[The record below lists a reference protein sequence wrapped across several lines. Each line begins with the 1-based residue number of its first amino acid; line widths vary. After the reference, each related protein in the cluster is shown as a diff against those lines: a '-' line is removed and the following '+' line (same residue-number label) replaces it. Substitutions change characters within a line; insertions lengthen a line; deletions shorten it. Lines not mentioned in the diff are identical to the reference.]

1 MIFGFD
7 PSDDFDKSSGVTET
21 LKNSFSMYNAWAG
34 RRIRVSD
41 WSNYFSDRKRL
52 KGVDSSHIV
61 TPKENDILKKYF
73 DGQNALSKLTEGTE
87 EYTQKSQEL
96 EKSLLGTS
104 DKVKKLAEEG
114 SLAGVKVSKFA
125 DTFDKTSKSLSGF
138 SKIASAAA
146 NIFTTF
152 LISEGINL
160 IIKGVQTLEEKNEK
174 LVQSAQEVS
183 DAYKDAQSSYS
194 SNIKTLDSVA
204 EEYNKLVKGVDSDG
218 NNISLTS
225 DEYERFQSVMEQI
238 INVSPDIVSSY
249 DAQGNAVLDYK
260 NALQQAREEQEKL
273 NQESIDK
280 YINSGSD
287 VFAGAKASV
296 AKDAVWSSANG
307 NSSIGSWLGNLQDSL
322 YNALPKGVA
331 DKLGL
336 TTSSD
341 ILSGGINLDAFG
353 NVLRTSG
360 DLGDGKR
367 GAAIVDIYNKYLDG
381 KGFVEQVEAVNTYYD
396 EIIKTLKD
404 SGGYKDEGAL
414 DAVKEKLDS
423 FKNLSETIDAANSDI
438 EDYLK
443 VYLSQSDTYKSL
455 PTKYLEV
462 FNNNLENV
470 VDVNES
476 EQWNKDAAD
485 KYTKDFKA
493 AIDGEYGFVTD
504 LNGYIQDASKG
515 KIASGDVERY
525 NLQVKKLKEKLD
537 NEKNFSSEA
546 ANAISEYY
554 SKQLSNISVID
565 TDKMYR
571 QFFNSSGYVI
581 KNGDAFKN
589 IFAGEQKR
597 NASPIEYAASLGK
610 SKPPTPK
617 PVLTTEATHDKNEF
631 DKWYDKLSSEKKELV
646 MSLYLNTDDAYE
658 NIDKLD
664 DKLNEFIDS
673 TGKLTDAGEIMT
685 NRLKSDIEL
694 LTEGFSSANDAATNF
709 KKSLED
715 IQGGNDYD
723 SSFNSYKD
731 ALDAIS
737 NTQKN
742 GTYGSKEFQLASD
755 YIFGEGWDDEKSW
768 DEKIKFVENKMSTIT
783 KLFGTYTDS
792 KGNESKTY
800 GYGFLEELYKLQQN
814 GAFKDIDG
822 FVTEISKK
830 SNGGFDFNIDPSE
843 ISVIAK
849 KMGITEDAAWSCLNA
864 LKEISDVDVFDNDS
878 FDRLLNSLNKTK
890 GYENIISKTI
900 GDDGNIKGIILDM
913 DKLNSWAKA
922 NNVELDE
929 MQDEIDYFK
938 KNGGLTLD
946 FTTDADSVFKS
957 LKALQTA
964 YGGIMEQSKDAKGN
978 NLNIVNIDN
987 LGETLKNLGKTDDE
1001 IYNIINGLKTIKEN
1015 NPELNLNLKTKNK
1028 GGVDGYLKGL
1038 NTSNKTTQQQLEDT
1052 KAKAQQLDQVTL
1064 VDIQN
1069 SFDALNGKVN
1079 TVKGSLSRV
1088 NDILKEI
1095 QDRKDLNITVST
1107 KTSTEDSDSKD
1118 TKGSGKRT
1126 KGHKG
1131 HKKKKKKAS
1140 VRGTAFSKGKWG
1152 AKTSESSLIGEVEP
1166 EIWVHSDTGDWELV
1180 DNPKFGN
1187 VRKGDI
1193 IFNGSQTKD
1202 LLESGDTPKFG
1213 KAYSVGKGSKK
1224 KNYNG
1229 SVDPRNNGNTGGS
1242 DKSKTKDKTKSKS
1255 TDKKKTALEK
1265 FQDWIDKFF
1274 DWIEVRLDRLKT
1286 RAEQFQKKAELKV
1299 NNQNYGTYNT
1309 SKHSAST
1316 GAYKQYYNA
1325 MNVTGTLINEN
1336 NRGAKRYT
1344 KQANS
1349 VLNKAKKDKLIN
1361 SKQLATIKKR
1371 VANGTIDISK
1381 YGEKMRGVIEEY
1393 KNWYDKSLE
1402 CQNNV
1407 LEFTDQYTEYAEA
1420 MYNLPIKKAEAKLD
1434 KLQNKQDI
1442 AEAKYDVMIGAANK
1456 NNVLST
1462 KTSYAKSQRDIYV
1475 KEATETT
1482 KNLND
1487 AKSRI
1492 NGRKKGALS
1501 GLSSKDKDKIINAAK
1516 NGQEIDWSQ
1525 FKKLSNKGKKAIIEY
1540 NEALKANEQAT
1551 TDASKAEYEYTKTV
1565 RQNAKEIFDNIV
1577 TDYERSQSEI
1587 SYQNNLLS
1595 EKISQLENKGYVIS
1609 QAFYERQAQLNRET
1623 QASLESEITSLL
1635 AQQATV
1641 EAGTDEWWEMQSTI
1655 NDTAEAIEKCKSTTE
1670 ELAKAIRDL
1679 NDEKFDYF
1687 QDLISDLSDE
1697 NDFLIE
1703 TLSLSDLYDDN
1714 GNVTNEGIA
1723 TYGLRVANLKIK
1735 QQQAA
1740 EYGRYAKQALSEY
1753 RADTNNKEALERYRK
1768 YIQLQRESLQACK
1781 DEKEAVKS
1789 LVEDGINKQLD
1800 ALQKLIDKRKDA
1812 LQSEKDL
1819 YDYQKNIK
1827 SQVKELTSLE
1837 KQLSAYTGDNS
1848 EETKAKLQQLRVS
1861 FESAKEDLQD
1871 TEYDKYISDQE
1882 SMLDDLYDRY
1892 EEVLNARLDDIDRL
1906 IDSVSKEVNNNATT
1920 ISNCINTTSNKIG
1933 YPLQD
1938 NNQYIIQNAGNI
1950 NNIVDVLNSIKSTVE
1965 GIYNG
1970 NSPTSLTSP
1979 GTTRVTA
1986 GGNVINI
1993 SPNGV
1998 SGVQQWSSEN
2008 SQGDGKI
2015 NVGDVV
2021 SFVSENGKRHY
2032 YDDSKGN
2039 GRKEITNANSSEFVV
2054 KRINSGAKYPYYLE
2068 NKNGKKLGWVN
2079 KSQIQGYAIGS
2090 QGIKEDEFAW
2100 TQEDGSEIIIRK
2112 SDGAMLTPLGRGDMI
2127 FDKDASKN
2135 LWDLAHNK
2143 ISIGN
2148 SRPNSIRNISRIGGN
2163 TQNDIKLDI
2172 TLPNVKNYE
2181 EFKRDLTND
2190 KQFEKVLQA
2199 MTIDRLNGAN
2209 SFGKYKY

>member
-34 RRIRVSD
+34 QKIRVSD
-41 WSNYFSDRKRL
+41 WSDYFKDRKEF
-52 KGVDSSHIV
+52 KGIDSSHIV
-61 TPKENDILKKYF
+61 TPAEKTKLDEYF
-73 DGQNALSKLTEGTE
+73 DGQEALSKLTEGTE

-104 DKVKKLAEEG
+104 EKVKKLAEEG
-114 SLAGVKVSKFA
+114 SSADIKVSKFA

-138 SKIASAAA
+138 SKLASAAA

-194 SNIKTLDSVA
+194 SNTKTLDSVA

-225 DEYERFQSVMEQI
+225 DEYERFQSIMEQI

-260 NALQQAREEQEKL
+260 NALQQAREEQERL
-273 NQESIDK
+273 NQESIDD
-280 YINSGSD
+280 YINKGID
-287 VFAGAKASV
+287 VFAGAKASL
-296 AKDAVWSSANG
+296 AKDAIWSSGNG
-307 NSSIGSWLGNLQDSL
+307 KTSVAGWFGNLADGMGLPLSDSILKKGISSPDFYETVRVDTTDPNSKL
-322 YNALPKGVA
+322 YN
-331 DKLGL
+331 
-336 TTSSD
+336 D
-341 ILSGGINLDAFG
+341 IFS
-353 NVLRTSG
+353 
-360 DLGDGKR
+360 
-367 GAAIVDIYNKYLDG
+367 KYLDG
-381 KGFVEQVEAVNTYYD
+381 KNFVEQVESVNTHYD
-396 EIIKTLKD
+396 EIIKEIDK
-404 SGGYKDEGAL
+404 SGKYGNDEKAIE
-414 DAVKEKLDS
+414 AVKENLDS
-423 FKNLSETIDAANSDI
+423 FKNLSEVIDAAKSDI

-443 VYLSQSDTYKSL
+443 VYLSQNNTYKSL
-455 PTKYLEV
+455 PTKYLEA

-470 VDVNES
+470 VDVKES

-485 KYTKDFKA
+485 KYTEDFKA

-515 KIASGDVERY
+515 KIASEDVERY
-525 NLQVKKLKEKLD
+525 NSQVKKLKEKLD
-537 NEKNFSSEA
+537 NDKNFSSEA
-546 ANAISEYY
+546 ANAINEYY
-554 SKQLSNISVID
+554 SKQLSNITVVD
-565 TDKMYR
+565 TDRMYG
-571 QFFNSSGYVI
+571 QFFKSN
-581 KNGDAFKN
+581 KNG
-589 IFAGEQKR
+589 E
-597 NASPIEYAASLGK
+597 K
-610 SKPPTPK
+610 SISDI
-617 PVLTTEATHDKNEF
+617 THEKNEF

-658 NIDKLD
+658 SIDKLD
-664 DKLNEFIDS
+664 DKLNEFVDS
-673 TGKLTDAGEIMT
+673 TGELTDAGEIMT

-709 KKSLED
+709 KKSLQD

-737 NTQKN
+737 NAQKN
-742 GTYGSKEFQLASD
+742 GTYGSKEFKLASD
-755 YIFGEGWDDEKSW
+755 YIFGKGWDDEKSW

-783 KLFGTYTDS
+783 KLFGTHTDS

-864 LKEISDVDVFDNDS
+864 LKEIADVDVFDNDS

-964 YGGIMEQSKDAKGN
+964 YGGIMKQSKDAKGN

-1015 NPELNLNLKTKNK
+1015 NPELNLNLKTKSK

-1064 VDIQN
+1064 VDIQK
-1069 SFDALNGKVN
+1069 SFDSLNGKVN
-1079 TVKGSLSRV
+1079 TVKGSLSSV
-1088 NDILKEI
+1088 NNILKEI
-1095 QDRKDLNITVST
+1095 QGRKDLNITVSA
-1107 KTSTEDSDSKD
+1107 KTNTDGSDSKN
-1118 TKGSGKRT
+1118 TKGSGK
-1126 KGHKG
+1126 GHKG
-1131 HKKKKKKAS
+1131 HKKKAS

-1152 AKTSESSLIGEVEP
+1152 AKTSENSLIGEVEP

-1202 LLESGDTPKFG
+1202 LLKSGDTPKFG

-1229 SVDPRNNGNTGGS
+1229 SVDPRNSGS
-1242 DKSKTKDKTKSKS
+1242 GSSSSKS
-1255 TDKKKTALEK
+1255 TTKGKTKGKSNDSKKKSTLEK

-1462 KTSYAKSQRDIYV
+1462 KSSYAKNQRDIYAR
-1475 KEATETT
+1475 EATEAT
-1482 KNLND
+1482 KNLKD

-1492 NGRKKGALS
+1492 NSRKKGALS
-1501 GLSSKDKDKIINAAK
+1501 GLSNKDKDKIINAAK

-1551 TDASKAEYEYTKTV
+1551 TDAAKAEYEYTKTV
-1565 RQNAKEIFDNIV
+1565 RQNAKEMFDNIAA
-1577 TDYERSQSEI
+1577 DYERSQNEI
-1587 SYQNNLLS
+1587 SHQNNLLS

-1609 QAFYERQAQLNRET
+1609 QAFYERQSQLNRET

-1687 QDLISDLSDE
+1687 QDLVSDLSDE

-1714 GNVTNEGIA
+1714 GKVTNEGAA

-1740 EYGRYAKQALSEY
+1740 EYGRYAEQALSEY

-1768 YIQLQRESLQACK
+1768 YIQLQRESLQACN
-1781 DEKEAVKS
+1781 DEKEAIKS
-1789 LVEDGINKQLD
+1789 LVEDGIDKQLD

-1837 KQLSAYTGDNS
+1837 KQLSAYAGDNS

-1892 EEVLNARLDDIDRL
+1892 EEVLNARLDNLDAL
-1906 IDSVSKEVNNNATT
+1906 VESVSNGVTDNAGAINNTL
-1920 ISNCINTTSNKIG
+1920 ISTGDKIG
-1933 YPLQD
+1933 YRID
-1938 NNQYIIQNAGNI
+1938 GMTNSIISNTSSVVG
-1950 NNIVDVLNSIKSTVE
+1950 LLYSIKSSVE
-1965 GIYNG
+1965 EMYRAMSPYPNMIIRTNTITGQNG
-1970 NSPTSLTSP
+1970 
-1979 GTTRVTA
+1979 
-1986 GGNVINI
+1986 
-1993 SPNGV
+1993 
-1998 SGVQQWSSEN
+1998 WSDFS
-2008 SQGDGKI
+2008 
-2015 NVGDVV
+2015 
-2021 SFVSENGKRHY
+2021 
-2032 YDDSKGN
+2032 
-2039 GRKEITNANSSEFVV
+2039 
-2054 KRINSGAKYPYYLE
+2054 
-2068 NKNGKKLGWVN
+2068 
-2079 KSQIQGYAIGS
+2079 GYASGS
-2090 QGIKEDEFAW
+2090 KSINKDELAW
-2100 TQEDGSEIIIRK
+2100 TQENGNEVIIRK
-2112 SDGAMLTPLGRGDMI
+2112 SDGAMLTPLGRGDMV

-2143 ISIGN
+2143 ISIES
-2148 SRPNSIRNISRIGGN
+2148 SRPSSIRNISRVGGN
-2163 TQNDIKLDI
+2163 TKNDIKLDI

-2199 MTIDRLNGAN
+2199 MTIDRLGGAN
-2209 SFGKYKY
+2209 SFTKYKY

>member
-34 RRIRVSD
+34 QKIRVSD
-41 WSNYFSDRKRL
+41 WSDYFKDRKEF
-52 KGVDSSHIV
+52 KGIDSSHIV
-61 TPKENDILKKYF
+61 TPAEKTKLDEYF
-73 DGQNALSKLTEGTE
+73 DGQEALSKLTEGTE

-104 DKVKKLAEEG
+104 EKVKKLAEEG
-114 SLAGVKVSKFA
+114 SSADIKVSKFA

-138 SKIASAAA
+138 SKLASAAA

-194 SNIKTLDSVA
+194 SNTKTLDSVA

-225 DEYERFQSVMEQI
+225 DEYERFQSIMEQI

-260 NALQQAREEQEKL
+260 NALQQAREEQERL
-273 NQESIDK
+273 NQESIDD
-280 YINSGSD
+280 YINKGID
-287 VFAGAKASV
+287 VFAGAKASL
-296 AKDAVWSSANG
+296 AKDAIWSSGNG
-307 NSSIGSWLGNLQDSL
+307 KTSVAGWFGNLADGMGLPLSDSILKKGISSPDFYETVRVDTTDPNSKL
-322 YNALPKGVA
+322 YN
-331 DKLGL
+331 
-336 TTSSD
+336 D
-341 ILSGGINLDAFG
+341 IFS
-353 NVLRTSG
+353 
-360 DLGDGKR
+360 
-367 GAAIVDIYNKYLDG
+367 KYLDG
-381 KGFVEQVEAVNTYYD
+381 KNFVEQVESVNTHYD
-396 EIIKTLKD
+396 EIIKEIDK
-404 SGGYKDEGAL
+404 SGKYGNDEKAIE
-414 DAVKEKLDS
+414 AVKENLDS
-423 FKNLSETIDAANSDI
+423 FKNLSEVIDAAKSDI

-443 VYLSQSDTYKSL
+443 VYLSQNNTYKSL
-455 PTKYLEV
+455 PTKYLEA

-470 VDVNES
+470 VDVKES

-485 KYTKDFKA
+485 KYTEDFKA

-515 KIASGDVERY
+515 KIASEDVERY
-525 NLQVKKLKEKLD
+525 NSQVKKLKEKLD
-537 NEKNFSSEA
+537 NDKNFSSEA
-546 ANAISEYY
+546 ANAINEYY
-554 SKQLSNISVID
+554 SKQLSNITVVD
-565 TDKMYR
+565 TDRMYG
-571 QFFNSSGYVI
+571 QFFKSN
-581 KNGDAFKN
+581 KNG
-589 IFAGEQKR
+589 E
-597 NASPIEYAASLGK
+597 K
-610 SKPPTPK
+610 SISDI
-617 PVLTTEATHDKNEF
+617 THEKNEF

-658 NIDKLD
+658 SIDKLD
-664 DKLNEFIDS
+664 DKLNEFVDS
-673 TGKLTDAGEIMT
+673 TGELTDAGEIMT

-709 KKSLED
+709 KKSLQD

-737 NTQKN
+737 NAQKN
-742 GTYGSKEFQLASD
+742 GTYGSKEFKLASD
-755 YIFGEGWDDEKSW
+755 YIFGKGWDDEKSW

-783 KLFGTYTDS
+783 KLFGTHTDS

-864 LKEISDVDVFDNDS
+864 LKEIADVDVFDNDS

-964 YGGIMEQSKDAKGN
+964 YGGIMKQSKDAKGN

-1015 NPELNLNLKTKNK
+1015 NPELNLNLKTKSK

-1064 VDIQN
+1064 VDIQK
-1069 SFDALNGKVN
+1069 SFDSLNGKVN
-1079 TVKGSLSRV
+1079 TVKGSLSSV
-1088 NDILKEI
+1088 NNILKEI
-1095 QDRKDLNITVST
+1095 QGRKDLNITVSA
-1107 KTSTEDSDSKD
+1107 KTNTDGSDSKN
-1118 TKGSGKRT
+1118 TKGSGK
-1126 KGHKG
+1126 GHKG
-1131 HKKKKKKAS
+1131 HKKKAS

-1152 AKTSESSLIGEVEP
+1152 AKTSENSLIGEVEP

-1202 LLESGDTPKFG
+1202 LLKSGDTPKFG

-1229 SVDPRNNGNTGGS
+1229 SVDPRNSGS
-1242 DKSKTKDKTKSKS
+1242 GSSSSKS
-1255 TDKKKTALEK
+1255 TTKGKTKGKSNDSKKKSTLEK

-1462 KTSYAKSQRDIYV
+1462 KSSYAKNQRDIYAR
-1475 KEATETT
+1475 EATEAT
-1482 KNLND
+1482 KNLKD

-1492 NGRKKGALS
+1492 NSRKKGALS
-1501 GLSSKDKDKIINAAK
+1501 GLSNKDKDKIINAAK

-1551 TDASKAEYEYTKTV
+1551 TDAAKAEYEYTKTV
-1565 RQNAKEIFDNIV
+1565 RQNAKEMFDNIAA
-1577 TDYERSQSEI
+1577 DYERSQNEI
-1587 SYQNNLLS
+1587 SHQNNLLS

-1609 QAFYERQAQLNRET
+1609 QAFYERQSQLNRET

-1687 QDLISDLSDE
+1687 QDLVSDLSDE

-1714 GNVTNEGIA
+1714 GKVTNEGAA

-1740 EYGRYAKQALSEY
+1740 EYGRYAEQALSEY

-1768 YIQLQRESLQACK
+1768 YIQLQRESLQACN
-1781 DEKEAVKS
+1781 DEKEAIKS
-1789 LVEDGINKQLD
+1789 LVEDGIDKQLD

-1837 KQLSAYTGDNS
+1837 KQLSAYAGDNS

-1892 EEVLNARLDDIDRL
+1892 EEVLNARLDNLDAL
-1906 IDSVSKEVNNNATT
+1906 VESVSNGVTDNAGTINNTL
-1920 ISNCINTTSNKIG
+1920 ISTSDKIG
-1933 YPLQD
+1933 YRID
-1938 NNQYIIQNAGNI
+1938 GMTNSIISNTSN
-1950 NNIVDVLNSIKSTVE
+1950 VVRVLYSIKSSVE
-1965 GIYNG
+1965 EIYRA
-1970 NSPTSLTSP
+1970 TSP
-1979 GTTRVTA
+1979 Y
-1986 GGNVINI
+1986 
-1993 SPNGV
+1993 PNMIIRTNTITGQN
-1998 SGVQQWSSEN
+1998 GWSDFS
-2008 SQGDGKI
+2008 
-2015 NVGDVV
+2015 
-2021 SFVSENGKRHY
+2021 
-2032 YDDSKGN
+2032 
-2039 GRKEITNANSSEFVV
+2039 
-2054 KRINSGAKYPYYLE
+2054 
-2068 NKNGKKLGWVN
+2068 
-2079 KSQIQGYAIGS
+2079 GYASGS
-2090 QGIKEDEFAW
+2090 KSINKDELAW
-2100 TQEDGSEIIIRK
+2100 TQENGNEVIIRK
-2112 SDGAMLTPLGRGDMI
+2112 SDGAMLTPLGRGDMV

-2143 ISIGN
+2143 ISIES
-2148 SRPNSIRNISRIGGN
+2148 SRPSSIRNISRVGGN
-2163 TQNDIKLDI
+2163 TKNDIKLDI

-2199 MTIDRLNGAN
+2199 MTIDRLGGAN
-2209 SFGKYKY
+2209 SFTKYKY

>member
-7 PSDDFDKSSGVTET
+7 PSDSFDKSKNGTEA
-21 LKNSFSMYNAWAG
+21 LKNSLTMYNAWAG
-34 RRIRVSD
+34 QSIRVSE
-41 WSNYFSDRKRL
+41 WGEYFSDRKKL
-52 KGVDSSHIV
+52 KGIDSGHIV
-61 TPKENDILKKYF
+61 TPQEKDKLADYF
-73 DGQNALSKLTEGTE
+73 KGQKALSELTEGTE

-104 DKVKKLAEEG
+104 EKVKKLAEEG
-114 SLAGVKVSKFA
+114 DLASVRTSKFA

-138 SKIASAAA
+138 SKLASAAA

-194 SNIKTLDSVA
+194 SNTKTLDSVA

-225 DEYERFQSVMEQI
+225 DEYERFQSIMEQI

-260 NALQQAREEQEKL
+260 NALQQAREEQKNL
-273 NQESIDK
+273 NEESINN
-280 YINSGSD
+280 YIDSGNKIFS
-287 VFAGAKASV
+287 GAKASI

-307 NSSIGSWLGNLQDSL
+307 NSSITSWLGNLADGMGFPFSDNILKKGVSSSDFREMLNTTSGISPTDPNSEL
-322 YNALPKGVA
+322 YN
-331 DKLGL
+331 
-336 TTSSD
+336 D
-341 ILSGGINLDAFG
+341 IFS
-353 NVLRTSG
+353 
-360 DLGDGKR
+360 
-367 GAAIVDIYNKYLDG
+367 KYLKG
-381 KGFVEQVEAVNTYYD
+381 KNFIEQVESVNTHYN
-396 EIIKTLKD
+396 EIIKEIDK
-404 SGGYKDEGAL
+404 SGKYDDGGKTADI
-414 DAVKEKLDS
+414 VKERIAA
-423 FKNLSETIDAANSDI
+423 FKNMSETIDSAESDI
-438 EDYLK
+438 ENYLK
-443 VYLSQSDTYKSL
+443 VYLSEKSSSYKSL

-462 FNNNLENV
+462 LNNNLKDV
-470 VDVNES
+470 IDVNKDE
-476 EQWNKDAAD
+476 EWNKTAAT
-485 KYTKDFKA
+485 KYTNDFKKV
-493 AIDGEYGFVTD
+493 IEGEYGFVTD

-525 NLQVKKLKEKLD
+525 NSQVKKLKEKLD
-537 NEKNFSSEA
+537 NEKNFSNEA
-546 ANAISEYY
+546 ADAINEYY
-554 SKQLSNISVID
+554 SKQLSNITVVD
-565 TDKMYR
+565 TDRMYG
-571 QFFNSSGYVI
+571 QFFKSN
-581 KNGDAFKN
+581 KNG
-589 IFAGEQKR
+589 E
-597 NASPIEYAASLGK
+597 K
-610 SKPPTPK
+610 SISDI
-617 PVLTTEATHDKNEF
+617 THGKNEF

-658 NIDKLD
+658 SIDKLD
-664 DKLNEFIDS
+664 DKLNEFVDS
-673 TGKLTDAGEIMT
+673 TGELTDAGEIMT

-694 LTEGFSSANDAATNF
+694 LTEGFSSANDAATDF
-709 KKSLED
+709 KKSLQD
-715 IQGGNDYD
+715 IQGGKDYD

-737 NTQKN
+737 NAQKN
-742 GTYGSKEFQLASD
+742 GTYGSKEFKLASD
-755 YIFGEGWDDEKSW
+755 YIFGKGWDDEKSW

-783 KLFGTYTDS
+783 KLFGTHTDS

-830 SNGGFDFNIDPSE
+830 SNGGFNFNIDPSE

-864 LKEISDVDVFDNDS
+864 LKEIADVDVFDNDS

-978 NLNIVNIDN
+978 NLNVVNIDN

-1001 IYNIINGLKTIKEN
+1001 IYNIINGLKAIKEN

-1064 VDIQN
+1064 VDIQK
-1069 SFDALNGKVN
+1069 SFGALNGKVN

-1095 QDRKDLNITVST
+1095 QGRKDLNITVST

-1118 TKGSGKRT
+1118 TKGSGKGT
-1126 KGHKG
+1126 KG

-1152 AKTSESSLIGEVEP
+1152 AKTSENSLIGEVEP

-1202 LLESGDTPKFG
+1202 LLKSGNTPKFG
-1213 KAYSVGKGSKK
+1213 KAYAGGLPG
-1224 KNYNG
+1224 KNYSG
-1229 SVDPRNNGNTGGS
+1229 SVDPKNSGNTGGS
-1242 DKSKTKDKTKSKS
+1242 DKNKTKSKTKSKS
-1255 TDKKKTALEK
+1255 TGKKKSTLEK

-1325 MNVTGTLINEN
+1325 MNVMGTLINDN
-1336 NRGAKRYT
+1336 DKGAKRYK

-1361 SKQLATIKKR
+1361 SKQFATIKKR

-1462 KTSYAKSQRDIYV
+1462 KTSYAKNQRDIYS
-1475 KEATETT
+1475 KEASEAS
-1482 KNLND
+1482 KNLAD
-1487 AKSRI
+1487 AKTRI
-1492 NGRKKGALS
+1492 NSRKKGALS
-1501 GLSSKDKDKIINAAK
+1501 GLSNKDKDKIINAAK

-1551 TDASKAEYEYTKTV
+1551 TDAAKAEYEYTKTV
-1565 RQNAKEIFDNIV
+1565 RQNAKEMFDNIA
-1577 TDYERSQSEI
+1577 TDYERSQNEI
-1587 SYQNNLLS
+1587 SHQNNLLS
-1595 EKISQLENKGYVIS
+1595 ERISQLENRGYVIS

-1687 QDLISDLSDE
+1687 QDLVSDLSDE

-1714 GNVTNEGIA
+1714 GKVTNEGAA

-1740 EYGRYAKQALSEY
+1740 EYGRYAEQALSEY
-1753 RADTNNKEALERYRK
+1753 RADTNDKEALERYRK
-1768 YIQLQRESLQACK
+1768 YIQLQRESLQACN
-1781 DEKEAVKS
+1781 DEKEAIKS
-1789 LVEDGINKQLD
+1789 LVEDGIDKQLD

-1837 KQLSAYTGDNS
+1837 KQLSAYAGDNS

-1892 EEVLNARLDDIDRL
+1892 EEVLNARLDNLDAL
-1906 IDSVSKEVNNNATT
+1906 VESVSNGVTDNAGAINNTL
-1920 ISNCINTTSNKIG
+1920 ISTGDKIG
-1933 YPLQD
+1933 YRID
-1938 NNQYIIQNAGNI
+1938 GMTNSIISNTSSVVG
-1950 NNIVDVLNSIKSTVE
+1950 LLYSIKSSVE
-1965 GIYNG
+1965 EMYRAM
-1970 NSPTSLTSP
+1970 SPY
-1979 GTTRVTA
+1979 
-1986 GGNVINI
+1986 
-1993 SPNGV
+1993 PNMT
-1998 SGVQQWSSEN
+1998 
-2008 SQGDGKI
+2008 I
-2015 NVGDVV
+2015 
-2021 SFVSENGKRHY
+2021 R
-2032 YDDSKGN
+2032 
-2039 GRKEITNANSSEFVV
+2039 TNT
-2054 KRINSGAKYPYYLE
+2054 ISGA
-2068 NKNGKKLGWVN
+2068 NGW
-2079 KSQIQGYAIGS
+2079 SDFSGYASGS
-2090 QGIKEDEFAW
+2090 KSIKKDELAW
-2100 TQEDGSEIIIRK
+2100 TQENGNEVIIRK
-2112 SDGAMLTPLGRGDMI
+2112 SDGAMLTPLGRGDMV

-2143 ISIGN
+2143 ISIES
-2148 SRPNSIRNISRIGGN
+2148 SRPSSIRNISRVGGN
-2163 TQNDIKLDI
+2163 TKNDIKLDI

-2199 MTIDRLNGAN
+2199 MTIDRLGGAN
-2209 SFGKYKY
+2209 SFTKYKY

>member
-34 RRIRVSD
+34 QRIRVSD
-41 WSNYFSDRKRL
+41 WSEYFKDRKEF
-52 KGVDSSHIV
+52 KGIDSSHIV
-61 TPKENDILKKYF
+61 TPKEQGILKEYF
-73 DGQNALSKLTEGTE
+73 DGQNALSKLSKGTE

-104 DKVKKLAEEG
+104 EKVKKLAEEG
-114 SLAGVKVSKFA
+114 SSADIRVSKFA

-138 SKIASAAA
+138 SKLASMAA

-194 SNIKTLDSVA
+194 SNTKTLNSVA

-225 DEYERFQSVMEQI
+225 DEYERFQSIMEQI

-260 NALQQAREEQEKL
+260 NALQQAREEQERL

-287 VFAGAKASV
+287 VFAGAKASI
-296 AKDAVWSSANG
+296 AKDAIWGSANG
-307 NSSIGSWLGNLQDSL
+307 NSSIMSWLGNLADGL
-322 YNALPKGVA
+322 NLPF
-331 DKLGL
+331 
-336 TTSSD
+336 SD
-341 ILSGGINLDAFG
+341 
-353 NVLRTSG
+353 NVLEKGIS
-360 DLGDGKR
+360 
-367 GAAIVDIYNKYLDG
+367 YNNFHRMISTDALNSDYQVYNGIFEKYLDG
-381 KGFVEQVEAVNTYYD
+381 KNFVEQIESVNTYYD
-396 EIIKTLKD
+396 EIIKEIEASGRYDKKGKD
-404 SGGYKDEGAL
+404 IE
-414 DAVKEKLDS
+414 AVKEKLAD
-423 FKNLSETIDAANSDI
+423 FKNLSEVINSAKSNI
-438 EDYLK
+438 ENYLK
-443 VYLSQSDTYKSL
+443 VYLSEKSSSYKSL

-462 FNNNLENV
+462 FNSNLENV
-470 VDVNES
+470 VDVKES

-485 KYTKDFKA
+485 KYTEDFKA

-525 NLQVKKLKEKLD
+525 NSQVKKLKEKLD
-537 NEKNFSSEA
+537 NDKNFSNEA
-546 ANAISEYY
+546 ANAINEYY
-554 SKQLSNISVID
+554 SKQLSNITVVD
-565 TDKMYR
+565 TDRMYG
-571 QFFNSSGYVI
+571 QFFKSN
-581 KNGDAFKN
+581 KNG
-589 IFAGEQKR
+589 E
-597 NASPIEYAASLGK
+597 K
-610 SKPPTPK
+610 SISDI
-617 PVLTTEATHDKNEF
+617 THGKNEF

-658 NIDKLD
+658 SIDKLD
-664 DKLNEFIDS
+664 DKLNEFVDS
-673 TGKLTDAGEIMT
+673 TGELTDAGEIMT

-694 LTEGFSSANDAATNF
+694 LTEGFSSANDAATDF
-709 KKSLED
+709 KKSLQD
-715 IQGGNDYD
+715 IQGGKDYD

-731 ALDAIS
+731 ALDAIL
-737 NTQKN
+737 NAQKN
-742 GTYGSKEFQLASD
+742 GTYGSKEFKLASD
-755 YIFGEGWDDEKSW
+755 YIFGKGWDDEKSW

-783 KLFGTYTDS
+783 KLFGTHTDS

-830 SNGGFDFNIDPSE
+830 SNGGFNFNIDPSE

-864 LKEISDVDVFDNDS
+864 LKEIADVDVFDNDS

-978 NLNIVNIDN
+978 NLNVVNIDN

-1001 IYNIINGLKTIKEN
+1001 IYNIINGLKAIKEN

-1064 VDIQN
+1064 VDIQK
-1069 SFDALNGKVN
+1069 SFGALNGKVN

-1095 QDRKDLNITVST
+1095 QGRKDLNITVST
-1107 KTSTEDSDSKD
+1107 KTNTDGSDSKD
-1118 TKGSGKRT
+1118 TKGSGKGT
-1126 KGHKG
+1126 KG

-1152 AKTSESSLIGEVEP
+1152 AKTSENSLIGEVEP

-1202 LLESGDTPKFG
+1202 LLKSGNTPKFG
-1213 KAYSVGKGSKK
+1213 KAYAGGLPG
-1224 KNYNG
+1224 KNYSG
-1229 SVDPRNNGNTGGS
+1229 SVDPKNSGNTGGS
-1242 DKSKTKDKTKSKS
+1242 DKNKTKSKTKSKS
-1255 TDKKKTALEK
+1255 TDKKKSTLEK

-1286 RAEQFQKKAELKV
+1286 KAEQFQKKAEIKV

-1325 MNVTGTLINEN
+1325 MNVMGTLINDN
-1336 NRGAKRYT
+1336 DKGAKRYK

-1361 SKQLATIKKR
+1361 SKQFATIKKR

-1462 KTSYAKSQRDIYV
+1462 KTSYAKNQRDIYAR
-1475 KEATETT
+1475 EATEAT

-1492 NGRKKGALS
+1492 NSRKKGALS
-1501 GLSSKDKDKIINAAK
+1501 GLSNKDKDKIINAAK

-1551 TDASKAEYEYTKTV
+1551 TDAAKAEYEYTKTV
-1565 RQNAKEIFDNIV
+1565 RQNAKEMFDNIV
-1577 TDYERSQSEI
+1577 ADYERSQNEI
-1587 SYQNNLLS
+1587 SHQNNLLS
-1595 EKISQLENKGYVIS
+1595 EKINQLENRGYVIS

-1687 QDLISDLSDE
+1687 QDLVSDLSDE

-1714 GNVTNEGIA
+1714 GKVTNEGAA

-1740 EYGRYAKQALSEY
+1740 EYGRYAEQALSEY
-1753 RADTNNKEALERYRK
+1753 RADTNDKEALERYRK
-1768 YIQLQRESLQACK
+1768 YIQLQRESLQACN
-1781 DEKEAVKS
+1781 DEKEAIRS
-1789 LVEDGINKQLD
+1789 LVEDGIDKQLD

-1837 KQLSAYTGDNS
+1837 KQLSAYAGDNS

-1892 EEVLNARLDDIDRL
+1892 EEVLNARLDNLDAL
-1906 IDSVSKEVNNNATT
+1906 VESVSNGVIDNAGTINNTL
-1920 ISNCINTTSNKIG
+1920 ISTGDKIG
-1933 YPLQD
+1933 YRID
-1938 NNQYIIQNAGNI
+1938 GMTNSIISNTSSV
-1950 NNIVDVLNSIKSTVE
+1950 VDVLYSIRSSVE
-1965 GIYNG
+1965 EMYRA
-1970 NSPTSLTSP
+1970 TSP
-1979 GTTRVTA
+1979 YPNMTIRTNT
-1986 GGNVINI
+1986 I
-1993 SPNGV
+1993 SG
-1998 SGVQQWSSEN
+1998 
-2008 SQGDGKI
+2008 
-2015 NVGDVV
+2015 
-2021 SFVSENGKRHY
+2021 ENGWS
-2032 YDDSKGN
+2032 DFS
-2039 GRKEITNANSSEFVV
+2039 
-2054 KRINSGAKYPYYLE
+2054 
-2068 NKNGKKLGWVN
+2068 
-2079 KSQIQGYAIGS
+2079 GYASGS
-2090 QGIKEDEFAW
+2090 KSINKDELAW
-2100 TQEDGSEIIIRK
+2100 TQENGNEVIIRK
-2112 SDGAMLTPLGRGDMI
+2112 SDGAMLTPLGRGDMV

-2143 ISIGN
+2143 ISIES
-2148 SRPNSIRNISRIGGN
+2148 SRPSSIRNISRVGGN
-2163 TQNDIKLDI
+2163 TKNDIKLDI

>member
-7 PSDDFDKSSGVTET
+7 PNDNFDKSEKIGSA
-21 LKNSFSMYNAWAG
+21 LKNSFTAYNAWAG
-34 RRIRVSD
+34 QNIRVSE
-41 WSNYFSDRKRL
+41 WGEYFSDRKKY
-52 KGVDSSHIV
+52 KGIDSSHII
-61 TPKENDILKKYF
+61 TPQENDKLHEYF
-73 DGQNALSKLTEGTE
+73 DGQNALSKLSKGTE

-138 SKIASAAA
+138 SKLASVAA

-194 SNIKTLDSVA
+194 SNTKTLDSVA

-225 DEYERFQSVMEQI
+225 DEYERFQSIMEQI

-260 NALQQAREEQEKL
+260 NALQQAREEQERL

-280 YINSGSD
+280 YINSGGT
-287 VFAGAKASV
+287 VFSGAKASV
-296 AKDAVWSSANG
+296 AKDAIWGSANG
-307 NSSIGSWLGNLQDSL
+307 NSSIMSWLGNLADGLNLPFSDNIL
-322 YNALPKGVA
+322 EKGISYNNFHRMISTDALN
-331 DKLGL
+331 
-336 TTSSD
+336 SD
-341 ILSGGINLDAFG
+341 YQVYNGIFE
-353 NVLRTSG
+353 
-360 DLGDGKR
+360 
-367 GAAIVDIYNKYLDG
+367 KYLDG
-381 KGFVEQVEAVNTYYD
+381 KNFVEQIESVNTYYD
-396 EIIKTLKD
+396 EIIKEIEA
-404 SGGYKDEGAL
+404 SGRYDNI
-414 DAVKEKLDS
+414 DDVKEKLSD
-423 FKNLSETIDAANSDI
+423 FKNLSEVIDSAESEI
-438 EDYLK
+438 ENYLK
-443 VYLSQSDTYKSL
+443 IYLSNKNDDYKSL
-455 PTKYLEV
+455 PAKYLEA
-462 FNNNLENV
+462 FNNNLKNI
-470 VDVNES
+470 VDISKGE
-476 EQWNKDAAD
+476 EWNKRAAY
-485 KYTKDFKA
+485 KYTKDFKE

-515 KIASGDVERY
+515 KIASADVERY
-525 NLQVKKLKEKLD
+525 NSQVKKLKEKLD
-537 NEKNFSSEA
+537 NDKNFSNEA
-546 ANAISEYY
+546 ADAINEYY
-554 SKQLSNISVID
+554 SKQLSNITVVD
-565 TDKMYR
+565 TDRMYG
-571 QFFNSSGYVI
+571 QFFKSN
-581 KNGDAFKN
+581 KNG
-589 IFAGEQKR
+589 E
-597 NASPIEYAASLGK
+597 K
-610 SKPPTPK
+610 SISDI
-617 PVLTTEATHDKNEF
+617 THGKNEF

-658 NIDKLD
+658 SIDKLD
-664 DKLNEFIDS
+664 DKLNEFVDS
-673 TGKLTDAGEIMT
+673 TGELTDAGEIMT

-694 LTEGFSSANDAATNF
+694 LTEGFSSANDAATDF
-709 KKSLED
+709 KKSLQD
-715 IQGGNDYD
+715 IQGGKDYD

-737 NTQKN
+737 NAQKN
-742 GTYGSKEFQLASD
+742 GTYGSKEFKLASD
-755 YIFGEGWDDEKSW
+755 YIFGKGWDDEKSW

-783 KLFGTYTDS
+783 KLFGTHTDS

-830 SNGGFDFNIDPSE
+830 SNGGFNFNIDPSE

-864 LKEISDVDVFDNDS
+864 LKEIADVDVFDNDS

-978 NLNIVNIDN
+978 NLNVVNIDN

-1001 IYNIINGLKTIKEN
+1001 IYNIINGLKAIKEN

-1064 VDIQN
+1064 VDIQK
-1069 SFDALNGKVN
+1069 SFGALNGKVN

-1095 QDRKDLNITVST
+1095 QGRKDLNITVST

-1118 TKGSGKRT
+1118 TKGSGKGT
-1126 KGHKG
+1126 KG

-1202 LLESGDTPKFG
+1202 LLKSGNTPKFG
-1213 KAYSVGKGSKK
+1213 KAYAGGLPG
-1224 KNYNG
+1224 KNYSG
-1229 SVDPRNNGNTGGS
+1229 SVDPKNSGNTGGS
-1242 DKSKTKDKTKSKS
+1242 DKNKTKSKTKSKS
-1255 TDKKKTALEK
+1255 TDKKKSTLEK

-1325 MNVTGTLINEN
+1325 MNVMGTLINEN
-1336 NRGAKRYT
+1336 DRGAKRYT

-1349 VLNKAKKDKLIN
+1349 VLKKAKKDKLIN

-1371 VANGTIDISK
+1371 VANGKINISE

-1442 AEAKYDVMIGAANK
+1442 AEAKYDVMIGATNK

-1462 KTSYAKSQRDIYV
+1462 KSSYAKNQRDIYAR
-1475 KEATETT
+1475 EATEAT
-1482 KNLND
+1482 KNLKD

-1492 NGRKKGALS
+1492 NSRKKGALS
-1501 GLSSKDKDKIINAAK
+1501 GLSNKDKDKIINAAK

-1551 TDASKAEYEYTKTV
+1551 TDAAKAEYEYTKTV
-1565 RQNAKEIFDNIV
+1565 RQNAKEMFDNIAA
-1577 TDYERSQSEI
+1577 DYERSQNEI
-1587 SYQNNLLS
+1587 SHQNNLLS

-1609 QAFYERQAQLNRET
+1609 QAFYERQSQLNRET

-1687 QDLISDLSDE
+1687 QDLVSDLSDE

-1714 GNVTNEGIA
+1714 GKVTNEGAA

-1740 EYGRYAKQALSEY
+1740 EYGRYAEQALSEY

-1768 YIQLQRESLQACK
+1768 YIQLQRESLQACN
-1781 DEKEAVKS
+1781 DEKEAIKS
-1789 LVEDGINKQLD
+1789 LVEDGIDKQLD

-1837 KQLSAYTGDNS
+1837 KQLSAYAGDNS

-1892 EEVLNARLDDIDRL
+1892 EEVLNARLDNLDAL
-1906 IDSVSKEVNNNATT
+1906 VESVSNGVTDNAGAINNTL
-1920 ISNCINTTSNKIG
+1920 ISTSDKIG
-1933 YPLQD
+1933 YRID
-1938 NNQYIIQNAGNI
+1938 GMTNSIISNTSSVAR
-1950 NNIVDVLNSIKSTVE
+1950 VLYSIKSSVE
-1965 GIYNG
+1965 EMYRAMSPYPNMIIRTNTITGQNG
-1970 NSPTSLTSP
+1970 
-1979 GTTRVTA
+1979 
-1986 GGNVINI
+1986 
-1993 SPNGV
+1993 
-1998 SGVQQWSSEN
+1998 WSDFS
-2008 SQGDGKI
+2008 
-2015 NVGDVV
+2015 
-2021 SFVSENGKRHY
+2021 
-2032 YDDSKGN
+2032 
-2039 GRKEITNANSSEFVV
+2039 
-2054 KRINSGAKYPYYLE
+2054 
-2068 NKNGKKLGWVN
+2068 
-2079 KSQIQGYAIGS
+2079 GYASGS
-2090 QGIKEDEFAW
+2090 KSINKDELAW
-2100 TQEDGSEIIIRK
+2100 TQENGNEVIIRK
-2112 SDGAMLTPLGRGDMI
+2112 SDGAMLTPLGRGDMV

-2143 ISIGN
+2143 ISIES
-2148 SRPNSIRNISRIGGN
+2148 SRPSSIRNISRVGGN
-2163 TQNDIKLDI
+2163 TKNDIKLDI

-2199 MTIDRLNGAN
+2199 MTIDRLGGAN
-2209 SFGKYKY
+2209 SFTKYKY

>member
-7 PSDDFDKSSGVTET
+7 PSDNFDKSKDTGDA

-34 RRIRVSD
+34 QNIRVSE
-41 WSNYFSDRKRL
+41 WGEYFNDRKRL
-52 KGVDSSHIV
+52 KGVDSSHII
-61 TPKENDILKKYF
+61 TQQEKDKLSEYF
-73 DGQNALSKLTEGTE
+73 AGQDALSKLTEGTE

-114 SLAGVKVSKFA
+114 SLAGVEVSKFA

-138 SKIASAAA
+138 SKLASAAA

-194 SNIKTLDSVA
+194 SNTKTLDSVA
-204 EEYNKLVKGVDSDG
+204 EEYNKLVKGVDEDG
-218 NNISLTS
+218 SNISLTS
-225 DEYERFQSVMEQI
+225 DEYERFQSIMEQI

-260 NALQQAREEQEKL
+260 NALQQAREEQERL

-280 YINSGSD
+280 YINSGGT
-287 VFAGAKASV
+287 VFSGAKASV
-296 AKDAVWSSANG
+296 VKDAIWGSANG
-307 NSSIGSWLGNLQDSL
+307 NSSIMSWLGNLADGLNLPFSDNIL
-322 YNALPKGVA
+322 EKGISYNNFHRMISTDALN
-331 DKLGL
+331 
-336 TTSSD
+336 SD
-341 ILSGGINLDAFG
+341 YQVYNGIFE
-353 NVLRTSG
+353 
-360 DLGDGKR
+360 
-367 GAAIVDIYNKYLDG
+367 KYLDG
-381 KGFVEQVEAVNTYYD
+381 KNFVEQIESVNTYYD
-396 EIIKTLKD
+396 EIIKEIEASGRYDKKGKD
-404 SGGYKDEGAL
+404 IE
-414 DAVKEKLDS
+414 AVKEKLAD
-423 FKNLSETIDAANSDI
+423 FKNLSEVVNSAESNI
-438 EDYLK
+438 ENYLK
-443 VYLSQSDTYKSL
+443 VYLSEKSSSYKSL

-462 FNNNLENV
+462 VNNNLKDV
-470 VDVNES
+470 IDVNKDE
-476 EQWNKDAAD
+476 EWNKTAAT
-485 KYTKDFKA
+485 KYTNDFKKV
-493 AIDGEYGFVTD
+493 IEGEYGFVTD

-515 KIASGDVERY
+515 KIASADVERY
-525 NLQVKKLKEKLD
+525 NSQVKKLKEKLD
-537 NEKNFSSEA
+537 NDKNFSNEA
-546 ANAISEYY
+546 ANAINEYY
-554 SKQLSNISVID
+554 SKQLSNITVVD
-565 TDKMYR
+565 TDRMYG
-571 QFFNSSGYVI
+571 QFFKSN
-581 KNGDAFKN
+581 KNG
-589 IFAGEQKR
+589 E
-597 NASPIEYAASLGK
+597 K
-610 SKPPTPK
+610 SISDI
-617 PVLTTEATHDKNEF
+617 THGKNEF

-658 NIDKLD
+658 SIDKLD
-664 DKLNEFIDS
+664 DKLNEFVDS
-673 TGKLTDAGEIMT
+673 TGELTDAGEIMT

-694 LTEGFSSANDAATNF
+694 LTEGFSSANDAATDF
-709 KKSLED
+709 KKSLQD
-715 IQGGNDYD
+715 IQGGKDYD

-737 NTQKN
+737 NAQKN
-742 GTYGSKEFQLASD
+742 GTYGSKEFKLASD

-783 KLFGTYTDS
+783 KLFGTHTDS

-830 SNGGFDFNIDPSE
+830 SNGGFNFNIDPSE

-864 LKEISDVDVFDNDS
+864 LKEIADVDVFDNDS

-900 GDDGNIKGIILDM
+900 GDDGDIKGIILDM

-978 NLNIVNIDN
+978 NLNVVNIDN

-1001 IYNIINGLKTIKEN
+1001 IYNIINGLKAIKEN

-1064 VDIQN
+1064 VDIQK
-1069 SFDALNGKVN
+1069 SFGALNGKVN

-1095 QDRKDLNITVST
+1095 QGRKDLNITVST
-1107 KTSTEDSDSKD
+1107 KTNTDGSDSKD
-1118 TKGSGKRT
+1118 TKGSGKGT
-1126 KGHKG
+1126 KG

-1152 AKTSESSLIGEVEP
+1152 AKTSENSLIGEVEP

-1202 LLESGDTPKFG
+1202 LLKSGNTPKFG
-1213 KAYSVGKGSKK
+1213 KAYAGGLPG
-1224 KNYNG
+1224 KNYSG
-1229 SVDPRNNGNTGGS
+1229 SVDPKNSGNTGGS
-1242 DKSKTKDKTKSKS
+1242 DKNKTKSKTKSKS
-1255 TDKKKTALEK
+1255 TDKKKSTLEK

-1286 RAEQFQKKAELKV
+1286 KAEQFQKKAEIKV

-1325 MNVTGTLINEN
+1325 MNVMGTLINDN
-1336 NRGAKRYT
+1336 DKGAKRYK

-1361 SKQLATIKKR
+1361 SKQFATIKKR

-1462 KTSYAKSQRDIYV
+1462 KTSYAKNQRDIYS
-1475 KEATETT
+1475 KEASEAS
-1482 KNLND
+1482 KNLAD
-1487 AKSRI
+1487 AKTRI
-1492 NGRKKGALS
+1492 NSRKKGALS
-1501 GLSSKDKDKIINAAK
+1501 GLSNKDKDKIINAAK

-1551 TDASKAEYEYTKTV
+1551 TDAAKAEYEYTKTV
-1565 RQNAKEIFDNIV
+1565 RQNAKEMFDNIA
-1577 TDYERSQSEI
+1577 TDYERSQNEI
-1587 SYQNNLLS
+1587 SHQNNLLS
-1595 EKISQLENKGYVIS
+1595 ERISQLENRGYVIS

-1687 QDLISDLSDE
+1687 QDLVSDLSDE

-1714 GNVTNEGIA
+1714 GKVTNEGAA

-1740 EYGRYAKQALSEY
+1740 EYGRYAEQALSEY
-1753 RADTNNKEALERYRK
+1753 RADTNDKEALERYRK
-1768 YIQLQRESLQACK
+1768 YIQLQRESLQACN
-1781 DEKEAVKS
+1781 DEKEAIKS
-1789 LVEDGINKQLD
+1789 LVEDGIDKQLD

-1837 KQLSAYTGDNS
+1837 KQLSAYAGDNS

-1892 EEVLNARLDDIDRL
+1892 EEVLNARLDNLDAL
-1906 IDSVSKEVNNNATT
+1906 VESVSNGVTDNAGAINNTL
-1920 ISNCINTTSNKIG
+1920 ISTGDKIG
-1933 YPLQD
+1933 YRID
-1938 NNQYIIQNAGNI
+1938 GMTNSIISNTSSVVG
-1950 NNIVDVLNSIKSTVE
+1950 LLYSIKSSVE
-1965 GIYNG
+1965 EMYRAM
-1970 NSPTSLTSP
+1970 SPY
-1979 GTTRVTA
+1979 
-1986 GGNVINI
+1986 
-1993 SPNGV
+1993 PNMT
-1998 SGVQQWSSEN
+1998 
-2008 SQGDGKI
+2008 I
-2015 NVGDVV
+2015 
-2021 SFVSENGKRHY
+2021 R
-2032 YDDSKGN
+2032 
-2039 GRKEITNANSSEFVV
+2039 TNT
-2054 KRINSGAKYPYYLE
+2054 ISGA
-2068 NKNGKKLGWVN
+2068 NGW
-2079 KSQIQGYAIGS
+2079 SDFSGYASGS
-2090 QGIKEDEFAW
+2090 KSIKKDELAW
-2100 TQEDGSEIIIRK
+2100 TQENGNEVIIRK
-2112 SDGAMLTPLGRGDMI
+2112 SDGAMLTPLGRGDMV

-2143 ISIGN
+2143 ISIES
-2148 SRPNSIRNISRIGGN
+2148 SRPSSIRNISRVGGN
-2163 TQNDIKLDI
+2163 TKNDIKLDI

-2199 MTIDRLNGAN
+2199 MTIDRLGGAN
-2209 SFGKYKY
+2209 SFTKYKY

>member
-34 RRIRVSD
+34 QRIRVSD
-41 WSNYFSDRKRL
+41 WSEYFKDRKEF
-52 KGVDSSHIV
+52 KGIDSSHIV
-61 TPKENDILKKYF
+61 TPKEQGILKEYF
-73 DGQNALSKLTEGTE
+73 DGQNALSKLSKGTE

-104 DKVKKLAEEG
+104 EKVKKLAEEG
-114 SLAGVKVSKFA
+114 SSADIRVSKFA

-138 SKIASAAA
+138 SKLASMAA

-194 SNIKTLDSVA
+194 SNTKTLNSVA

-225 DEYERFQSVMEQI
+225 DEYERFQSIMEQI

-260 NALQQAREEQEKL
+260 NALQQAREEQERL

-287 VFAGAKASV
+287 VFAGAKASI
-296 AKDAVWSSANG
+296 AKDAIWGSANG
-307 NSSIGSWLGNLQDSL
+307 NSSIMSWLGNLADGL
-322 YNALPKGVA
+322 NLPF
-331 DKLGL
+331 
-336 TTSSD
+336 SD
-341 ILSGGINLDAFG
+341 
-353 NVLRTSG
+353 NVLEKGIS
-360 DLGDGKR
+360 
-367 GAAIVDIYNKYLDG
+367 YNNFHRMISTDALNSDYQVYNGIFEKYLDG
-381 KGFVEQVEAVNTYYD
+381 KNFVEQIESVNTYYD
-396 EIIKTLKD
+396 EIIKEIEASGRYDKKGKD
-404 SGGYKDEGAL
+404 IE
-414 DAVKEKLDS
+414 AVKEKLAD
-423 FKNLSETIDAANSDI
+423 FKNLSEVINSAKSNI
-438 EDYLK
+438 ENYLK
-443 VYLSQSDTYKSL
+443 VYLSEKSSSYKSL

-462 FNNNLENV
+462 FNSNLENV
-470 VDVNES
+470 VDVKES

-485 KYTKDFKA
+485 KYTEDFKA

-525 NLQVKKLKEKLD
+525 NSQVKKLKEKLD
-537 NEKNFSSEA
+537 NDKNFSNEA
-546 ANAISEYY
+546 ANAINEYY
-554 SKQLSNISVID
+554 SKQLSNITVVD
-565 TDKMYR
+565 TDRMYG
-571 QFFNSSGYVI
+571 QFFKSN
-581 KNGDAFKN
+581 KNG
-589 IFAGEQKR
+589 E
-597 NASPIEYAASLGK
+597 K
-610 SKPPTPK
+610 SISDI
-617 PVLTTEATHDKNEF
+617 THGKNEF

-658 NIDKLD
+658 SIDKLD
-664 DKLNEFIDS
+664 DKLNEFVDS
-673 TGKLTDAGEIMT
+673 TGELTDAGEIMT

-694 LTEGFSSANDAATNF
+694 LTEGFSSANDAATDF
-709 KKSLED
+709 KKSLQD
-715 IQGGNDYD
+715 IQGGKDYD

-737 NTQKN
+737 NAQKN
-742 GTYGSKEFQLASD
+742 GTYGSKEFKLASD
-755 YIFGEGWDDEKSW
+755 YIFGKGWDDEKSW

-783 KLFGTYTDS
+783 KLFGTHTDS

-830 SNGGFDFNIDPSE
+830 SNGGFNFNIDPSE

-864 LKEISDVDVFDNDS
+864 LKEIADVDVFDNDS

-978 NLNIVNIDN
+978 NLNVVNIDN

-1001 IYNIINGLKTIKEN
+1001 IYNIINGLKAIKEN

-1064 VDIQN
+1064 VDIQK
-1069 SFDALNGKVN
+1069 SFGALNGKVN

-1095 QDRKDLNITVST
+1095 QGRKDLNITVST

-1118 TKGSGKRT
+1118 TKGSGKGT
-1126 KGHKG
+1126 KG

-1152 AKTSESSLIGEVEP
+1152 AKTSENSLIGEVEP

-1202 LLESGDTPKFG
+1202 LLKSGDTPKFG
-1213 KAYSVGKGSKK
+1213 KAYCGGKGSKKK

-1229 SVDPRNNGNTGGS
+1229 SVDPRNSGS
-1242 DKSKTKDKTKSKS
+1242 GSSSSKSTTKSKTKSKS
-1255 TDKKKTALEK
+1255 NDSKKKNTLEK

-1309 SKHSAST
+1309 SNHSAST

-1325 MNVTGTLINEN
+1325 MNVMGTLINDN
-1336 NRGAKRYT
+1336 DKGAKRYK

-1361 SKQLATIKKR
+1361 SKQFATIKKR

-1462 KTSYAKSQRDIYV
+1462 KTSYAKNQRDIYS
-1475 KEATETT
+1475 KEASEAS
-1482 KNLND
+1482 KNLAD
-1487 AKSRI
+1487 AKTRI
-1492 NGRKKGALS
+1492 NSRKKGALS

-1551 TDASKAEYEYTKTV
+1551 TDAAKAEYEYTKTV
-1565 RQNAKEIFDNIV
+1565 RQNAKEMFDNIV
-1577 TDYERSQSEI
+1577 ADYERSQNEI
-1587 SYQNNLLS
+1587 SHQNNLLS

-1687 QDLISDLSDE
+1687 QDLVSDLSDE

-1714 GNVTNEGIA
+1714 GKVTNEGAA

-1740 EYGRYAKQALSEY
+1740 EYGRYAEQALSEY
-1753 RADTNNKEALERYRK
+1753 RADTNDKEALERYRK
-1768 YIQLQRESLQACK
+1768 YIQLQRESLQACN
-1781 DEKEAVKS
+1781 DEKEAIRS
-1789 LVEDGINKQLD
+1789 LVEDGIDKQLD

-1837 KQLSAYTGDNS
+1837 KQLSAYAGDNS

-1892 EEVLNARLDDIDRL
+1892 EEVLNARLDNLDAL
-1906 IDSVSKEVNNNATT
+1906 VESVSNGVTDNAGAINNTL
-1920 ISNCINTTSNKIG
+1920 ISTSDKIG
-1933 YPLQD
+1933 YRID
-1938 NNQYIIQNAGNI
+1938 GMTNSIISNTSSVAR
-1950 NNIVDVLNSIKSTVE
+1950 VLYSIKSSVE
-1965 GIYNG
+1965 EMYRAMSPYPNMTIRTNTISGQNG
-1970 NSPTSLTSP
+1970 
-1979 GTTRVTA
+1979 
-1986 GGNVINI
+1986 
-1993 SPNGV
+1993 
-1998 SGVQQWSSEN
+1998 WSDFS
-2008 SQGDGKI
+2008 
-2015 NVGDVV
+2015 
-2021 SFVSENGKRHY
+2021 
-2032 YDDSKGN
+2032 
-2039 GRKEITNANSSEFVV
+2039 
-2054 KRINSGAKYPYYLE
+2054 
-2068 NKNGKKLGWVN
+2068 
-2079 KSQIQGYAIGS
+2079 GYASGS
-2090 QGIKEDEFAW
+2090 KSINKDELAW
-2100 TQEDGSEIIIRK
+2100 TQENGNEVIIRK
-2112 SDGAMLTPLGRGDMI
+2112 SDGAMLTPLGRGDMV

-2143 ISIGN
+2143 ISIES
-2148 SRPNSIRNISRIGGN
+2148 SRPSSIRNISRVGGN
-2163 TQNDIKLDI
+2163 TKNDIKLDI

-2199 MTIDRLNGAN
+2199 MTIDRLGGAN
-2209 SFGKYKY
+2209 SFTKYKY

>member
-7 PSDDFDKSSGVTET
+7 PNENFDKSKNIGSA
-21 LKNSFSMYNAWAG
+21 LKNSFTAYNAWAG
-34 RRIRVSD
+34 QSIRVSE
-41 WSNYFSDRKRL
+41 WGEYFSDRKKY
-52 KGVDSSHIV
+52 KGVDSSHII
-61 TPKENDILKKYF
+61 TPQERDKLYEYF
-73 DGQNALSKLTEGTE
+73 DGQDALSKLTEGTE

-104 DKVKKLAEEG
+104 EKVKKLAEEG
-114 SLAGVKVSKFA
+114 SSADIKVSKFA

-138 SKIASAAA
+138 GKLASAAA

-194 SNIKTLDSVA
+194 SNTKTLDSVA
-204 EEYNKLVKGVDSDG
+204 EEYNKLVKGVDEDG

-225 DEYERFQSVMEQI
+225 DEYERFQSIMEQI

-273 NQESIDK
+273 NQESIDD
-280 YINSGSD
+280 YINKGID
-287 VFAGAKASV
+287 VFAGAKASL
-296 AKDAVWSSANG
+296 AKDAIWSSGNG
-307 NSSIGSWLGNLQDSL
+307 KTSVAGWFGNLADGMGLPLSDSILKKGISSPDFYETVRVDTTDPNSKL
-322 YNALPKGVA
+322 YN
-331 DKLGL
+331 
-336 TTSSD
+336 D
-341 ILSGGINLDAFG
+341 IFS
-353 NVLRTSG
+353 
-360 DLGDGKR
+360 
-367 GAAIVDIYNKYLDG
+367 KYLDG
-381 KGFVEQVEAVNTYYD
+381 KNFVEQVESVNAHYD
-396 EIIKTLKD
+396 EIIKEIDK
-404 SGGYKDEGAL
+404 SGKYGNDEKAIE
-414 DAVKEKLDS
+414 AVKENLDS
-423 FKNLSETIDAANSDI
+423 FKNLSEVIDTAKSDI

-443 VYLSQSDTYKSL
+443 VYLSQNDTYKSL
-455 PTKYLEV
+455 PTKYLEA

-470 VDVNES
+470 VDVKES

-485 KYTKDFKA
+485 KYTEDFKA

-515 KIASGDVERY
+515 KIASADVERY
-525 NLQVKKLKEKLD
+525 NSQVKKLKEKLD
-537 NEKNFSSEA
+537 NDKNFSNEA
-546 ANAISEYY
+546 ADAINEYY
-554 SKQLSNISVID
+554 SKQLSNITVVD
-565 TDKMYR
+565 TDRMYG
-571 QFFNSSGYVI
+571 QFFKSN
-581 KNGDAFKN
+581 KNG
-589 IFAGEQKR
+589 E
-597 NASPIEYAASLGK
+597 K
-610 SKPPTPK
+610 SISDI
-617 PVLTTEATHDKNEF
+617 THGKNEF

-658 NIDKLD
+658 SIDKLD
-664 DKLNEFIDS
+664 DKLNEFVDS
-673 TGKLTDAGEIMT
+673 TGELTDAGEIMT

-694 LTEGFSSANDAATNF
+694 LTEGFSSANDAATDF
-709 KKSLED
+709 KKSLQD
-715 IQGGNDYD
+715 IQGGKDYD

-737 NTQKN
+737 NAQKN
-742 GTYGSKEFQLASD
+742 GTYGSKEFKLASD

-783 KLFGTYTDS
+783 KLFGTHTDS

-830 SNGGFDFNIDPSE
+830 SNGGFNFNIDPSE

-864 LKEISDVDVFDNDS
+864 LKEIADVDVFDNDS

-978 NLNIVNIDN
+978 NLNVVNIDN

-1015 NPELNLNLKTKNK
+1015 NPELNLNLKTENK
-1028 GGVDGYLKGL
+1028 KGVDGYLKGL

-1095 QDRKDLNITVST
+1095 QGRKDLNITVSA
-1107 KTSTEDSDSKD
+1107 KTSTEGSDSKD
-1118 TKGSGKRT
+1118 AKGSGKET
-1126 KGHKG
+1126 KGHKN
-1131 HKKKKKKAS
+1131 KKNKAS

-1193 IFNGSQTKD
+1193 IFNGSQTRD
-1202 LLESGDTPKFG
+1202 LLKSGDTPRFG
-1213 KAYSVGKGSKK
+1213 KAYAGGLPG
-1224 KNYNG
+1224 KNYSG
-1229 SVDPRNNGNTGGS
+1229 SVDPKNSGNTGGS
-1242 DKSKTKDKTKSKS
+1242 DKNKTKSKTKSKS

-1265 FQDWIDKFF
+1265 FQDWADKFF

-1286 RAEQFQKKAELKV
+1286 KAEQFQKKAEIKV

-1325 MNVTGTLINEN
+1325 MNVMGTLINDN
-1336 NRGAKRYT
+1336 DKGAKRYK

-1361 SKQLATIKKR
+1361 SKQFATIKKR

-1442 AEAKYDVMIGAANK
+1442 AEVKYDVMIGSANK

-1462 KTSYAKSQRDIYV
+1462 KTSYAKNQRDIYS
-1475 KEATETT
+1475 KEASEAS
-1482 KNLND
+1482 KNLAD
-1487 AKSRI
+1487 AKTRI
-1492 NGRKKGALS
+1492 NSRKKGALS
-1501 GLSSKDKDKIINAAK
+1501 GLSNKDKDKIINAAK

-1551 TDASKAEYEYTKTV
+1551 TDAAKAEYEYTKTV
-1565 RQNAKEIFDNIV
+1565 RQNAKEMFDNIA
-1577 TDYERSQSEI
+1577 TDYERSQNEI
-1587 SYQNNLLS
+1587 SHQNNLLS
-1595 EKISQLENKGYVIS
+1595 ERISQLENRGYVIS

-1687 QDLISDLSDE
+1687 QDLVSDLSDE

-1714 GNVTNEGIA
+1714 GKVTDEGAA

-1740 EYGRYAKQALSEY
+1740 EYGRYAEQALSEY
-1753 RADTNNKEALERYRK
+1753 RADTNDKEALERYRK
-1768 YIQLQRESLQACK
+1768 YIQLQRESLQACN
-1781 DEKEAVKS
+1781 DEKEAIRS
-1789 LVEDGINKQLD
+1789 LVEDGIDKQLD

-1837 KQLSAYTGDNS
+1837 KQLSAYAGDNS

-1861 FESAKEDLQD
+1861 FENAKEDLQD

-1892 EEVLNARLDDIDRL
+1892 EEVLNARLDNLDAL
-1906 IDSVSKEVNNNATT
+1906 VESVSNGVTDNAGTINNTL
-1920 ISNCINTTSNKIG
+1920 ISTGDKIG
-1933 YPLQD
+1933 YRID
-1938 NNQYIIQNAGNI
+1938 GMTNSIISNTSSVVG
-1950 NNIVDVLNSIKSTVE
+1950 LLYSIKSSVE
-1965 GIYNG
+1965 EMYRAM
-1970 NSPTSLTSP
+1970 SPY
-1979 GTTRVTA
+1979 
-1986 GGNVINI
+1986 
-1993 SPNGV
+1993 PNMTIRTNTILG
-1998 SGVQQWSSEN
+1998 
-2008 SQGDGKI
+2008 
-2015 NVGDVV
+2015 
-2021 SFVSENGKRHY
+2021 ENGWS
-2032 YDDSKGN
+2032 DFS
-2039 GRKEITNANSSEFVV
+2039 
-2054 KRINSGAKYPYYLE
+2054 
-2068 NKNGKKLGWVN
+2068 
-2079 KSQIQGYAIGS
+2079 GYASGS
-2090 QGIKEDEFAW
+2090 KSIKKDELAW
-2100 TQEDGSEIIIRK
+2100 TQENGNEVIIRK
-2112 SDGAMLTPLGRGDMI
+2112 SDGAMLTPLGRGDMV

-2143 ISIGN
+2143 ISIES
-2148 SRPNSIRNISRIGGN
+2148 SRPSSIRNISRVGGN
-2163 TQNDIKLDI
+2163 TKNDIKLDI

-2199 MTIDRLNGAN
+2199 MTIDRLGGAN
-2209 SFGKYKY
+2209 SFTKYKY

>member
-7 PSDDFDKSSGVTET
+7 PSDSFDKSKNGTEA
-21 LKNSFSMYNAWAG
+21 LKNSLTMYNAWAG
-34 RRIRVSD
+34 QSIRVSE
-41 WSNYFSDRKRL
+41 WGEYFSDRKKL
-52 KGVDSSHIV
+52 KGIDNGHIV
-61 TPKENDILKKYF
+61 TPQEKDKLADYF
-73 DGQNALSKLTEGTE
+73 KGQKALSELTEGTE
-87 EYTQKSQEL
+87 EYNQKSQEL

-104 DKVKKLAEEG
+104 EKVKKLAEEG
-114 SLAGVKVSKFA
+114 DLASVRTSKFA

-138 SKIASAAA
+138 SKLASAAA

-194 SNIKTLDSVA
+194 SNTKTLDSVA

-225 DEYERFQSVMEQI
+225 DEYERFQSIMEQI

-260 NALQQAREEQEKL
+260 NALQQAREEQERL
-273 NQESIDK
+273 NQESIDD
-280 YINSGSD
+280 YINKGID
-287 VFAGAKASV
+287 VFAGAKASL
-296 AKDAVWSSANG
+296 AKDAIWSSGNG
-307 NSSIGSWLGNLQDSL
+307 KTSVAGWFGNLADGMGLPLSDSILKKGISSPDFYETVRVDTTDPNSKL
-322 YNALPKGVA
+322 YN
-331 DKLGL
+331 
-336 TTSSD
+336 D
-341 ILSGGINLDAFG
+341 IFS
-353 NVLRTSG
+353 
-360 DLGDGKR
+360 
-367 GAAIVDIYNKYLDG
+367 KYLDG
-381 KGFVEQVEAVNTYYD
+381 KNFVEQVESVNTHYD
-396 EIIKTLKD
+396 EIIKEIDK
-404 SGGYKDEGAL
+404 SGKYGNDEKAIE
-414 DAVKEKLDS
+414 AVKENLDS
-423 FKNLSETIDAANSDI
+423 FKNLSEVIDAAKSDI

-443 VYLSQSDTYKSL
+443 VYLSQNNTYKSL
-455 PTKYLEV
+455 PTKYLEA

-470 VDVNES
+470 VDVKES

-485 KYTKDFKA
+485 KYTEDFKA

-515 KIASGDVERY
+515 KIASADVERY
-525 NLQVKKLKEKLD
+525 NSQVKKLKEKLD
-537 NEKNFSSEA
+537 NDKNFSNEA
-546 ANAISEYY
+546 ANAINEYY
-554 SKQLSNISVID
+554 SKQLSNITVVD
-565 TDKMYR
+565 TDRMYG
-571 QFFNSSGYVI
+571 QFFKSN
-581 KNGDAFKN
+581 KNG
-589 IFAGEQKR
+589 E
-597 NASPIEYAASLGK
+597 K
-610 SKPPTPK
+610 SISDI
-617 PVLTTEATHDKNEF
+617 THGKNEF

-658 NIDKLD
+658 SIDKLD
-664 DKLNEFIDS
+664 DKLNEFVDS
-673 TGKLTDAGEIMT
+673 TGELTDAGEIMT

-694 LTEGFSSANDAATNF
+694 LTEGFSSANDAATDF
-709 KKSLED
+709 KKSLQD
-715 IQGGNDYD
+715 IQGGKDYD

-737 NTQKN
+737 NAQKN
-742 GTYGSKEFQLASD
+742 GTYGSKEFKLASD
-755 YIFGEGWDDEKSW
+755 YIFGKGWDDEKSW

-783 KLFGTYTDS
+783 KLFGTHTDS

-830 SNGGFDFNIDPSE
+830 SNGGFNFNIDPSE

-864 LKEISDVDVFDNDS
+864 LKEIADVDVFDNDS

-964 YGGIMEQSKDAKGN
+964 YGGIMKQSKDAKGN

-1015 NPELNLNLKTKNK
+1015 NPELNLNLKTKSK

-1064 VDIQN
+1064 VDIQK
-1069 SFDALNGKVN
+1069 SFDSLNGKVN
-1079 TVKGSLSRV
+1079 TVKGSLSSV
-1088 NDILKEI
+1088 NNILKEI
-1095 QDRKDLNITVST
+1095 QGRKDLNITVSA
-1107 KTSTEDSDSKD
+1107 KTNTDGSDSKD
-1118 TKGSGKRT
+1118 TKGSGKGT
-1126 KGHKG
+1126 KG

-1152 AKTSESSLIGEVEP
+1152 AKTSENSLIGEVEP

-1202 LLESGDTPKFG
+1202 LLKSGNTPKFG
-1213 KAYSVGKGSKK
+1213 KAYAGGLPG
-1224 KNYNG
+1224 KNYSG
-1229 SVDPRNNGNTGGS
+1229 SVDPKNSGNTGGS
-1242 DKSKTKDKTKSKS
+1242 DKNKTKSKAKSKS

-1286 RAEQFQKKAELKV
+1286 KAEQFQKKAEIKV

-1325 MNVTGTLINEN
+1325 MNVMGTLINDN
-1336 NRGAKRYT
+1336 DKGAKRYK

-1361 SKQLATIKKR
+1361 SKQFATIKKR

-1462 KTSYAKSQRDIYV
+1462 KTSYAKNQRDIYAR
-1475 KEATETT
+1475 EATEAT

-1492 NGRKKGALS
+1492 DSRKKGALS
-1501 GLSSKDKDKIINAAK
+1501 GLSNKDKDKIINAAK

-1551 TDASKAEYEYTKTV
+1551 TDAAKAEYEYTKTV
-1565 RQNAKEIFDNIV
+1565 RQNAKEMFDNIV
-1577 TDYERSQSEI
+1577 ADYERSQNEI
-1587 SYQNNLLS
+1587 SHQNNLLS
-1595 EKISQLENKGYVIS
+1595 EKINQLENRGYVIS

-1687 QDLISDLSDE
+1687 QDLVSDLSDE

-1714 GNVTNEGIA
+1714 GKVTNEGAA

-1740 EYGRYAKQALSEY
+1740 EYGRYAEQALSEY
-1753 RADTNNKEALERYRK
+1753 RADTNDKEALERYRK
-1768 YIQLQRESLQACK
+1768 YIQLQRESLQACN
-1781 DEKEAVKS
+1781 DEKEAIRS
-1789 LVEDGINKQLD
+1789 LVEDGIDKQLD

-1837 KQLSAYTGDNS
+1837 KQLSAYAGDNS

-1861 FESAKEDLQD
+1861 FENAKEDLQD

-1892 EEVLNARLDDIDRL
+1892 EEVLNARLDNLDAL
-1906 IDSVSKEVNNNATT
+1906 VESVSNGVTDNAGAINNTL
-1920 ISNCINTTSNKIG
+1920 ISTGDKIG
-1933 YPLQD
+1933 YRID
-1938 NNQYIIQNAGNI
+1938 GMTNSIISNTSSVVG
-1950 NNIVDVLNSIKSTVE
+1950 VLYSIKSSVE
-1965 GIYNG
+1965 EMYRAM
-1970 NSPTSLTSP
+1970 SPY
-1979 GTTRVTA
+1979 
-1986 GGNVINI
+1986 
-1993 SPNGV
+1993 PNMTIRTNTILG
-1998 SGVQQWSSEN
+1998 
-2008 SQGDGKI
+2008 
-2015 NVGDVV
+2015 
-2021 SFVSENGKRHY
+2021 ENGWS
-2032 YDDSKGN
+2032 DFS
-2039 GRKEITNANSSEFVV
+2039 
-2054 KRINSGAKYPYYLE
+2054 
-2068 NKNGKKLGWVN
+2068 
-2079 KSQIQGYAIGS
+2079 GYASGS
-2090 QGIKEDEFAW
+2090 KSIKKDELAW
-2100 TQEDGSEIIIRK
+2100 TQENGNEVIIRK
-2112 SDGAMLTPLGRGDMI
+2112 SDGAMLTPLGRGDMV

-2143 ISIGN
+2143 ISIES
-2148 SRPNSIRNISRIGGN
+2148 SRPSSIRNISRVGGN
-2163 TQNDIKLDI
+2163 TKNDIKLDI

-2199 MTIDRLNGAN
+2199 MTIDRLGGAN
-2209 SFGKYKY
+2209 SFTKYKY

>member
-34 RRIRVSD
+34 QRIRVSD

-114 SLAGVKVSKFA
+114 NLAGVKVSKFA

-138 SKIASAAA
+138 SKLASAAA

-194 SNIKTLDSVA
+194 SNTKILDSVA

-225 DEYERFQSVMEQI
+225 DEYERFQSIMEQI

-260 NALQQAREEQEKL
+260 NALQQAREEQERL

-280 YINSGSD
+280 YINSGGT
-287 VFAGAKASV
+287 VFSGAKASV
-296 AKDAVWSSANG
+296 VKDAIWGSANG
-307 NSSIGSWLGNLQDSL
+307 NSSIMSWLGNLADGLNLPFSDNIL
-322 YNALPKGVA
+322 EKGISYNNFHRMISTDALN
-331 DKLGL
+331 
-336 TTSSD
+336 SD
-341 ILSGGINLDAFG
+341 YQVYNGIFE
-353 NVLRTSG
+353 
-360 DLGDGKR
+360 
-367 GAAIVDIYNKYLDG
+367 KYLDG
-381 KGFVEQVEAVNTYYD
+381 KNFVEQIESVNTYYD
-396 EIIKTLKD
+396 EIIKEIEA
-404 SGGYKDEGAL
+404 SGRYDNIEV
-414 DAVKEKLDS
+414 VKERLAD
-423 FKNLSETIDAANSDI
+423 FKNLSEVINSAESDI
-438 EDYLK
+438 ENYLK
-443 VYLSQSDTYKSL
+443 VYLSEKSSSYKSL

-462 FNNNLENV
+462 LNNNLKDV
-470 VDVNES
+470 IDVNKDE
-476 EQWNKDAAD
+476 EWNKTAAT
-485 KYTKDFKA
+485 KYTNDFKKV
-493 AIDGEYGFVTD
+493 IEGEYGFVTD

-515 KIASGDVERY
+515 KIASADVERY
-525 NLQVKKLKEKLD
+525 NSQVKKLKEKLD
-537 NEKNFSSEA
+537 NDKNFSNEA
-546 ANAISEYY
+546 ANAINEYY
-554 SKQLSNISVID
+554 SKQLSNITVVD
-565 TDKMYR
+565 TDRMYG
-571 QFFNSSGYVI
+571 QFFKSN
-581 KNGDAFKN
+581 KNG
-589 IFAGEQKR
+589 E
-597 NASPIEYAASLGK
+597 K
-610 SKPPTPK
+610 SISDI
-617 PVLTTEATHDKNEF
+617 THGKNEF

-658 NIDKLD
+658 SIDKLD
-664 DKLNEFIDS
+664 DKLNEFVDS
-673 TGKLTDAGEIMT
+673 TGELTDAGEIMT

-694 LTEGFSSANDAATNF
+694 LTEGFSSANDAATDF
-709 KKSLED
+709 KKSLQD
-715 IQGGNDYD
+715 IQGGKDYD

-737 NTQKN
+737 NAQKN
-742 GTYGSKEFQLASD
+742 GTYGSKEFKLASD
-755 YIFGEGWDDEKSW
+755 YIFGKGWDDEKSW

-783 KLFGTYTDS
+783 KLFGTHTDS

-830 SNGGFDFNIDPSE
+830 SNGGFNFNIDPSE

-864 LKEISDVDVFDNDS
+864 LKEIADVDVFDNDS

-978 NLNIVNIDN
+978 NLNVVNIDN

-1001 IYNIINGLKTIKEN
+1001 IYNIINGLKAIKEN

-1064 VDIQN
+1064 VDIQK
-1069 SFDALNGKVN
+1069 SFGALNGKVN

-1095 QDRKDLNITVST
+1095 QGRKDLNITVST
-1107 KTSTEDSDSKD
+1107 KTNTDGSDSKD
-1118 TKGSGKRT
+1118 TKGSGKGT
-1126 KGHKG
+1126 KG

-1152 AKTSESSLIGEVEP
+1152 AKTSENSLIGEVEP

-1202 LLESGDTPKFG
+1202 LLKSGNTPKFG
-1213 KAYSVGKGSKK
+1213 KAYAGGLPG
-1224 KNYNG
+1224 KNYSG
-1229 SVDPRNNGNTGGS
+1229 SVDPKNSGNTGGS
-1242 DKSKTKDKTKSKS
+1242 DKNKTKSKTKSKS
-1255 TDKKKTALEK
+1255 TDKKKSTLEK

-1286 RAEQFQKKAELKV
+1286 KAEQFQKKAEIKV

-1316 GAYKQYYNA
+1316 GTYKQYYNA
-1325 MNVTGTLINEN
+1325 MNVMGTLINDN
-1336 NRGAKRYT
+1336 DKGAKRYK

-1361 SKQLATIKKR
+1361 SKQFATIKKR

-1462 KTSYAKSQRDIYV
+1462 KTSYAKNQRDIYAR
-1475 KEATETT
+1475 EATEAT

-1492 NGRKKGALS
+1492 NSRKKGALS
-1501 GLSSKDKDKIINAAK
+1501 GLSNKDKDKIINATK

-1551 TDASKAEYEYTKTV
+1551 TDAAKAEYEYTKTV
-1565 RQNAKEIFDNIV
+1565 RQNAKEMFDNIAA
-1577 TDYERSQSEI
+1577 DYERSQNEI
-1587 SYQNNLLS
+1587 SHQNNLLS

-1609 QAFYERQAQLNRET
+1609 QAFYERQSQLNRET

-1687 QDLISDLSDE
+1687 QDLVSDLSDE

-1714 GNVTNEGIA
+1714 GKVTNEGAA

-1740 EYGRYAKQALSEY
+1740 EYGRYAEQALSEY
-1753 RADTNNKEALERYRK
+1753 RADTNDKEALERYRK
-1768 YIQLQRESLQACK
+1768 YIQLQRESLQACN
-1781 DEKEAVKS
+1781 DEKEAIRS
-1789 LVEDGINKQLD
+1789 LVEDGIDKQLD

-1837 KQLSAYTGDNS
+1837 KQLSAYAGDNS

-1892 EEVLNARLDDIDRL
+1892 EEVLNARLDNLDAL
-1906 IDSVSKEVNNNATT
+1906 VESVSNGVTDNAGTINNTL
-1920 ISNCINTTSNKIG
+1920 ISTGDKIG
-1933 YPLQD
+1933 YRID
-1938 NNQYIIQNAGNI
+1938 GMTNSIISNTSS
-1950 NNIVDVLNSIKSTVE
+1950 VVEVLYSIKSSVE
-1965 GIYNG
+1965 EMYRAMSPYPNMTIRTNTISGQNG
-1970 NSPTSLTSP
+1970 
-1979 GTTRVTA
+1979 
-1986 GGNVINI
+1986 
-1993 SPNGV
+1993 
-1998 SGVQQWSSEN
+1998 WSDFS
-2008 SQGDGKI
+2008 
-2015 NVGDVV
+2015 
-2021 SFVSENGKRHY
+2021 
-2032 YDDSKGN
+2032 
-2039 GRKEITNANSSEFVV
+2039 
-2054 KRINSGAKYPYYLE
+2054 
-2068 NKNGKKLGWVN
+2068 
-2079 KSQIQGYAIGS
+2079 GYASGS
-2090 QGIKEDEFAW
+2090 KSINKDELAW
-2100 TQEDGSEIIIRK
+2100 TQENGNEVIIRK
-2112 SDGAMLTPLGRGDMI
+2112 SDGAMLTPLGRGDMV

-2143 ISIGN
+2143 ISIES
-2148 SRPNSIRNISRIGGN
+2148 SRPGSIRNISRVGGN
-2163 TQNDIKLDI
+2163 TRNDIKLDI

-2199 MTIDRLNGAN
+2199 MTIDRLGGAN
-2209 SFGKYKY
+2209 SFTKYKY

>member
-34 RRIRVSD
+34 QRIRVSD
-41 WSNYFSDRKRL
+41 WSEYFKDRKEF
-52 KGVDSSHIV
+52 KGIDSSHIV
-61 TPKENDILKKYF
+61 TPKEQGILKEYF
-73 DGQNALSKLTEGTE
+73 DGQNALSKLSKGTE

-104 DKVKKLAEEG
+104 EKVKKLAEEG
-114 SLAGVKVSKFA
+114 SSADIRVSKFA

-138 SKIASAAA
+138 SKLASMAA

-194 SNIKTLDSVA
+194 SNTKTLNSVA

-225 DEYERFQSVMEQI
+225 DEYERFQSIMEQI

-260 NALQQAREEQEKL
+260 NALQQAREEQERL

-287 VFAGAKASV
+287 VFAGAKASI
-296 AKDAVWSSANG
+296 AKDAIWGSANG
-307 NSSIGSWLGNLQDSL
+307 NSSIMSWLGNLADGL
-322 YNALPKGVA
+322 NLPF
-331 DKLGL
+331 
-336 TTSSD
+336 SD
-341 ILSGGINLDAFG
+341 
-353 NVLRTSG
+353 NVLEKGIS
-360 DLGDGKR
+360 
-367 GAAIVDIYNKYLDG
+367 YNNFHRMISTDALNSDYQVYNGIFEKYLDG
-381 KGFVEQVEAVNTYYD
+381 KNFVEQIESVNTYYD
-396 EIIKTLKD
+396 EIIKEIEASGRYDKKGKD
-404 SGGYKDEGAL
+404 IE
-414 DAVKEKLDS
+414 AVKEKLAD
-423 FKNLSETIDAANSDI
+423 FKNLSEVINSAKSNI
-438 EDYLK
+438 ENYLK
-443 VYLSQSDTYKSL
+443 VYLSEKSSSYKSL

-462 FNNNLENV
+462 FNSNLENV
-470 VDVNES
+470 VDVKES

-485 KYTKDFKA
+485 KYTEDFKA

-525 NLQVKKLKEKLD
+525 NSQVKKLKEKLD
-537 NEKNFSSEA
+537 NDKNFSNEA
-546 ANAISEYY
+546 ANAINEYY
-554 SKQLSNISVID
+554 SKQLSNITVVD
-565 TDKMYR
+565 TDRMYG
-571 QFFNSSGYVI
+571 QFFKSN
-581 KNGDAFKN
+581 KNG
-589 IFAGEQKR
+589 E
-597 NASPIEYAASLGK
+597 K
-610 SKPPTPK
+610 SISDI
-617 PVLTTEATHDKNEF
+617 THGKNEF

-658 NIDKLD
+658 SIDKLD
-664 DKLNEFIDS
+664 DKLNEFVDS
-673 TGKLTDAGEIMT
+673 TGELTDAGEIMT

-694 LTEGFSSANDAATNF
+694 LTEGFSSANDAATDF
-709 KKSLED
+709 KKSLQD
-715 IQGGNDYD
+715 IQGGKDYD

-737 NTQKN
+737 NAQKN
-742 GTYGSKEFQLASD
+742 GTYGSKEFKLASD
-755 YIFGEGWDDEKSW
+755 YIFGKGWDDEKSW

-783 KLFGTYTDS
+783 KLFGTHTDS

-830 SNGGFDFNIDPSE
+830 SNGGFNFNIDPSE

-864 LKEISDVDVFDNDS
+864 LKEIADVDVFDNDS

-978 NLNIVNIDN
+978 NLNVVNIDN

-1001 IYNIINGLKTIKEN
+1001 IYNIINGLKAIKEN

-1064 VDIQN
+1064 VDIQK
-1069 SFDALNGKVN
+1069 SFGALNGKVN

-1095 QDRKDLNITVST
+1095 QGRKDLNITVST
-1107 KTSTEDSDSKD
+1107 KTNTDGSDSKD
-1118 TKGSGKRT
+1118 TKGSGKGT
-1126 KGHKG
+1126 KG

-1152 AKTSESSLIGEVEP
+1152 AKTSENSLIGEVEP

-1202 LLESGDTPKFG
+1202 LLKSGNTPKFG
-1213 KAYSVGKGSKK
+1213 KAYAGGLPG
-1224 KNYNG
+1224 KNYSG
-1229 SVDPRNNGNTGGS
+1229 SVDPKNSGNTGGS
-1242 DKSKTKDKTKSKS
+1242 DKNKTKSKTKSKS
-1255 TDKKKTALEK
+1255 TDKKKSTLEK

-1286 RAEQFQKKAELKV
+1286 KAEQFQKKAEIKV

-1325 MNVTGTLINEN
+1325 MNVMGTLINDN
-1336 NRGAKRYT
+1336 DKGAKRYK

-1361 SKQLATIKKR
+1361 SKQFATIKKR

-1462 KTSYAKSQRDIYV
+1462 KTSYAKNQRDIYS
-1475 KEATETT
+1475 KEASEAS
-1482 KNLND
+1482 KNLAD
-1487 AKSRI
+1487 AKTRI
-1492 NGRKKGALS
+1492 NSRKKGALS

-1551 TDASKAEYEYTKTV
+1551 TDAAKAEYEYTKTV
-1565 RQNAKEIFDNIV
+1565 RQNAKEMFDNIV
-1577 TDYERSQSEI
+1577 ADYERSQNEI
-1587 SYQNNLLS
+1587 SHQNNLLS

-1687 QDLISDLSDE
+1687 QDLVSDLSDE

-1714 GNVTNEGIA
+1714 GKVTNEGAA

-1740 EYGRYAKQALSEY
+1740 EYGRYAEQALSEY
-1753 RADTNNKEALERYRK
+1753 RADTNDKEALERYRK
-1768 YIQLQRESLQACK
+1768 YIQLQRESLQACN
-1781 DEKEAVKS
+1781 DEKEAIRS
-1789 LVEDGINKQLD
+1789 LVEDGIDKQLD

-1837 KQLSAYTGDNS
+1837 KQLSAYAGDNS

-1861 FESAKEDLQD
+1861 FENAKEDLQD

-1892 EEVLNARLDDIDRL
+1892 EEVLNARLDNLDAL
-1906 IDSVSKEVNNNATT
+1906 VESVSNGVTDNAGAINNTL
-1920 ISNCINTTSNKIG
+1920 ISTGDKIG
-1933 YPLQD
+1933 YRID
-1938 NNQYIIQNAGNI
+1938 GMTNSIISNTSSVVG
-1950 NNIVDVLNSIKSTVE
+1950 VLYSIKSSVE
-1965 GIYNG
+1965 EMYRAM
-1970 NSPTSLTSP
+1970 SPYPNMTIRTN
-1979 GTTRVTA
+1979 T
-1986 GGNVINI
+1986 I
-1993 SPNGV
+1993 SG
-1998 SGVQQWSSEN
+1998 
-2008 SQGDGKI
+2008 
-2015 NVGDVV
+2015 
-2021 SFVSENGKRHY
+2021 ENGWS
-2032 YDDSKGN
+2032 DFS
-2039 GRKEITNANSSEFVV
+2039 
-2054 KRINSGAKYPYYLE
+2054 
-2068 NKNGKKLGWVN
+2068 
-2079 KSQIQGYAIGS
+2079 GYASGS
-2090 QGIKEDEFAW
+2090 KSIKKDELAW
-2100 TQEDGSEIIIRK
+2100 TQENGNEVIIRK
-2112 SDGAMLTPLGRGDMI
+2112 SDGAMLTPLGRGDMV

-2143 ISIGN
+2143 ISIES
-2148 SRPNSIRNISRIGGN
+2148 SRPSSIRNISRVGGN
-2163 TQNDIKLDI
+2163 TKNDIKLDI

-2199 MTIDRLNGAN
+2199 MTIDRLGGAN
-2209 SFGKYKY
+2209 SFTKYKY

>member
-1 MIFGFD
+1 
-7 PSDDFDKSSGVTET
+7 
-21 LKNSFSMYNAWAG
+21 MYNAWAG
-34 RRIRVSD
+34 QRIRVSD
-41 WSNYFSDRKRL
+41 WSEYFKDRKEFR
-52 KGVDSSHIV
+52 GIDSSHIV
-61 TPKENDILKKYF
+61 TQKEQDILKKYF
-73 DGQNALSKLTEGTE
+73 DGQNALSELAEGTE

-104 DKVKKLAEEG
+104 EKVKKLAEEG
-114 SLAGVKVSKFA
+114 SSADIRVSKFA

-138 SKIASAAA
+138 SKLASATA

-194 SNIKTLDSVA
+194 SNTKTLDSVA
-204 EEYNKLVKGVDSDG
+204 EEYNKLAKGVDSDG
-218 NNISLTS
+218 SNISLTS
-225 DEYERFQSVMEQI
+225 DEYERFQSIMKQI
-238 INVSPDIVSSY
+238 INVSPNIVSSY

-260 NALQQAREEQEKL
+260 NALQQAREEQKRL
-273 NQESIDK
+273 NDESIDK
-280 YINSGSD
+280 YINSGSTI
-287 VFAGAKASV
+287 FSGAKASV

-307 NSSIGSWLGNLQDSL
+307 KSSIISWLGNLADGMGLSFSDKILENGIARADFHETVRADPTDTGYSNFKL
-322 YNALPKGVA
+322 YDNIF
-331 DKLGL
+331 
-336 TTSSD
+336 S
-341 ILSGGINLDAFG
+341 
-353 NVLRTSG
+353 
-360 DLGDGKR
+360 
-367 GAAIVDIYNKYLDG
+367 KYLEG
-381 KGFVEQVEAVNTYYD
+381 KNFIEQVKSVNEHYD
-396 EIIKTLKD
+396 EIIKEIDK
-404 SGGYKDEGAL
+404 SGEYDDDGKAAE
-414 DAVKEKLDS
+414 AVKEKMAA
-423 FKNLSETIDAANSDI
+423 FKNMSETIDSAESDI
-438 EDYLK
+438 ENYLK
-443 VYLSQSDTYKSL
+443 VYLSEKSSSYKSL

-462 FNNNLENV
+462 LNNNLK
-470 VDVNES
+470 DVIDVSKDE
-476 EQWNKDAAD
+476 EWNKTAAT
-485 KYTKDFKA
+485 KYTNDFKKV
-493 AIDGEYGFVTD
+493 IDGEYGFVAD
-504 LNGYIQDASKG
+504 LNGYIRDAGSG
-515 KIASGDVERY
+515 KIASADIERY
-525 NLQVKKLKEKLD
+525 NSQVKKLKEKLD
-537 NEKNFSSEA
+537 SNANFSSEA
-546 ANAISEYY
+546 ANAIYEYY

-565 TDKMYR
+565 TDRMYG
-571 QFFNSSGYVI
+571 QFFKSN
-581 KNGDAFKN
+581 KNG
-589 IFAGEQKR
+589 E
-597 NASPIEYAASLGK
+597 K
-610 SKPPTPK
+610 SISDI
-617 PVLTTEATHDKNEF
+617 THGKNEF

-658 NIDKLD
+658 SIDKLD
-664 DKLNEFIDS
+664 DKLNEFVDS
-673 TGKLTDAGEIMT
+673 TGELTDAGEIMT

-694 LTEGFSSANDAATNF
+694 LTEGFSSANDAATDF

-737 NTQKN
+737 NAQKN
-742 GTYGSKEFQLASD
+742 GTYGSKEFKLASD

-864 LKEISDVDVFDNDS
+864 LKEIADVDVFDNDS

-978 NLNIVNIDN
+978 NLNVVNIDN

-1015 NPELNLNLKTKNK
+1015 NPELNLNLKTESK

-1095 QDRKDLNITVST
+1095 QGRKDLDITVSA
-1107 KTSTEDSDSKD
+1107 KTNTDGSDSKD
-1118 TKGSGKRT
+1118 AKGSGKGT
-1126 KGHKG
+1126 KGHKN
-1131 HKKKKKKAS
+1131 KAS

-1202 LLESGDTPKFG
+1202 LLKSGDTPKFG
-1213 KAYSVGKGSKK
+1213 KAYKVGKGNKK

-1229 SVDPRNNGNTGGS
+1229 TVDPRNSGS
-1242 DKSKTKDKTKSKS
+1242 GSSSSKS
-1255 TDKKKTALEK
+1255 TTKGKTKGKSNDSKKKSTLEK

-1309 SKHSAST
+1309 SNHSAST

-1325 MNVTGTLINEN
+1325 MGVTGTLINDN
-1336 NRGAKRYT
+1336 DRGAKRYA

-1361 SKQLATIKKR
+1361 SKQMATIKKR

-1381 YGEKMRGVIEEY
+1381 YGEKMQEVIKEY

-1420 MYNLPIKKAEAKLD
+1420 MYNLPIKRAEAKLD

-1462 KTSYAKSQRDIYV
+1462 KTSYAKNQRDIYS
-1475 KEATETT
+1475 KEASEAS
-1482 KNLND
+1482 KNLAD
-1487 AKSRI
+1487 AKTRI
-1492 NGRKKGALS
+1492 NSRKKDALK
-1501 GLSSKDKDKIINAAK
+1501 GLSNKDKDKIINATK

-1551 TDASKAEYEYTKTV
+1551 TDAAKAEYEYTKTV
-1565 RQNAKEIFDNIV
+1565 RQNAKEMFDNIA

-1587 SYQNNLLS
+1587 SHQNNLLS
-1595 EKISQLENKGYVIS
+1595 ERISQLENKGYVIS
-1609 QAFYERQAQLNRET
+1609 QAFYERQTQLNKET

-1687 QDLISDLSDE
+1687 QDLVSDLSDE

-1714 GNVTNEGIA
+1714 GKVTNEGAA

-1740 EYGRYAKQALSEY
+1740 EYGRYAEQALSEY

-1768 YIQLQRESLQACK
+1768 YIQLQRESLQACN
-1781 DEKEAVKS
+1781 DEKEAIKS
-1789 LVEDGINKQLD
+1789 LVEDGIDKQLD

-1837 KQLSAYTGDNS
+1837 KQLNAYAGDNS

-1892 EEVLNARLDDIDRL
+1892 EEVLNARLDNLDAL
-1906 IDSVSKEVNNNATT
+1906 VESVSNGVTDNAGTINNTL
-1920 ISNCINTTSNKIG
+1920 ISTGDKIG
-1933 YPLQD
+1933 YRID
-1938 NNQYIIQNAGNI
+1938 GMTNSIISNTSSVVG
-1950 NNIVDVLNSIKSTVE
+1950 VLYSIKSSVE
-1965 GIYNG
+1965 EMYRAM
-1970 NSPTSLTSP
+1970 SPY
-1979 GTTRVTA
+1979 
-1986 GGNVINI
+1986 
-1993 SPNGV
+1993 PNMTIRTNTV
-1998 SGVQQWSSEN
+1998 SGQNGWSDFS
-2008 SQGDGKI
+2008 
-2015 NVGDVV
+2015 
-2021 SFVSENGKRHY
+2021 
-2032 YDDSKGN
+2032 
-2039 GRKEITNANSSEFVV
+2039 
-2054 KRINSGAKYPYYLE
+2054 
-2068 NKNGKKLGWVN
+2068 
-2079 KSQIQGYAIGS
+2079 GYASGS
-2090 QGIKEDEFAW
+2090 KSINKDKIAW
-2100 TQEDGSEIIIRK
+2100 TQENGNEVIIRK
-2112 SDGAMLTPLGRGDMI
+2112 SDGAMLTPLGRGDMV

-2143 ISIGN
+2143 ISIGS
-2148 SRPNSIRNISRIGGN
+2148 SRPSSIRNISRVGGN
-2163 TQNDIKLDI
+2163 TKNDIKLDI

-2199 MTIDRLNGAN
+2199 MTIDRLDGAN
-2209 SFGKYKY
+2209 SFTKYKY

>member
-7 PSDDFDKSSGVTET
+7 PSDSFDKSKNGTEA
-21 LKNSFSMYNAWAG
+21 LKNSLTMYNAWAG
-34 RRIRVSD
+34 QSIRVSE
-41 WSNYFSDRKRL
+41 WGEYFSDRKKL
-52 KGVDSSHIV
+52 KGIDSGHIV
-61 TPKENDILKKYF
+61 TPQEKDKLADYF
-73 DGQNALSKLTEGTE
+73 KGQKALSGLTEGTE

-104 DKVKKLAEEG
+104 EKVKKLAEEG
-114 SLAGVKVSKFA
+114 DLASVRTSKFA
-125 DTFDKTSKSLSGF
+125 DTFDKASRSLSGF
-138 SKIASAAA
+138 GKLASVAA

-160 IIKGVQTLEEKNEK
+160 IIKGVQTLEGKNEK

-183 DAYKDAQSSYS
+183 DTYKDAQSSYS
-194 SNIKTLDSVA
+194 SNTKTLDSVA
-204 EEYNKLVKGVDSDG
+204 EEYNKLVKGVDEDG
-218 NNISLTS
+218 SNISLTS
-225 DEYERFQSVMEQI
+225 DEYERFQSIMEQI

-249 DAQGNAVLDYK
+249 DAQGNAALDYK
-260 NALQQAREEQEKL
+260 KALQQAREEQEKL

-280 YINSGSD
+280 YMNSGSD

-322 YNALPKGVA
+322 YNALPENVA

-336 TTSSD
+336 ITSSD
-341 ILSGGINLDAFG
+341 ILSGGINLDTFGSVLRISGDFG
-353 NVLRTSG
+353 NEKCGT
-360 DLGDGKR
+360 
-367 GAAIVDIYNKYLDG
+367 AIVDIYNKYLNG

-423 FKNLSETIDAANSDI
+423 FKNLSEVINAAKSDI

-455 PTKYLEV
+455 PAKYLEA

-493 AIDGEYGFVTD
+493 VIEGEYGFVTD

-515 KIASGDVERY
+515 KIASADVKRY
-525 NLQVKKLKEKLD
+525 NSQVKKLKEKLD
-537 NEKNFSSEA
+537 SDKNFSSEA
-546 ANAISEYY
+546 ANAINEYY
-554 SKQLSNISVID
+554 SKQLSNITVVD
-565 TDKMYR
+565 TNKMQK
-571 QFFNSSGYVI
+571 QFF
-581 KNGDAFKN
+581 
-589 IFAGEQKR
+589 
-597 NASPIEYAASLGK
+597 GK
-610 SKPPTPK
+610 SNKS
-617 PVLTTEATHDKNEF
+617 DEF

-658 NIDKLD
+658 SIDKLD
-664 DKLNEFIDS
+664 DKLNEFVDS
-673 TGKLTDAGEIMT
+673 TGELTDAGEIMT

-709 KKSLED
+709 KKSLQD

-737 NTQKN
+737 NAQKN
-742 GTYGSKEFQLASD
+742 GTYGSKEFKLASN

-864 LKEISDVDVFDNDS
+864 LKEIADVDVFDNDS

-1015 NPELNLNLKTKNK
+1015 NPELNLDLKTKNK

-1038 NTSNKTTQQQLEDT
+1038 NTSNKTTQQQLEDA

-1095 QDRKDLNITVST
+1095 QSRKDLNITVSA
-1107 KTSTEDSDSKD
+1107 KTNTDGSDSKNA
-1118 TKGSGKRT
+1118 KGSGKGT

-1131 HKKKKKKAS
+1131 HKKKAS

-1202 LLESGDTPKFG
+1202 LLKNGDTPKFG
-1213 KAYSVGKGSKK
+1213 KAYSVGKGSKE

-1242 DKSKTKDKTKSKS
+1242 DKNKGKTKSKS

-1265 FQDWIDKFF
+1265 FQDWADKFF

-1286 RAEQFQKKAELKV
+1286 RAEQFQKKAEIKV
-1299 NNQNYGTYNT
+1299 DNQNYGTYNT

-1336 NRGAKRYT
+1336 DRGAKRYS

-1349 VLNKAKKDKLIN
+1349 VLNRAKKDKLIS

-1381 YGEKMRGVIEEY
+1381 YGEKMQGVIEEY

-1407 LEFTDQYTEYAEA
+1407 LEFTDQYTEYAES

-1462 KTSYAKSQRDIYV
+1462 KTSYAKNQRDIYA
-1475 KEATETT
+1475 KEATEAT
-1482 KNLND
+1482 KNLKD

-1492 NGRKKGALS
+1492 NSRKKGALS
-1501 GLSSKDKDKIINAAK
+1501 GLSNKDKDKIINATK

-1587 SYQNNLLS
+1587 SHQNNLLS
-1595 EKISQLENKGYVIS
+1595 ERISQLENKGYVIS

-1623 QASLESEITSLL
+1623 QASLESEMTSLL

-1687 QDLISDLSDE
+1687 QDLVSDLSDE

-1703 TLSLSDLYDDN
+1703 TLSSSDLYNDN
-1714 GNVTNEGIA
+1714 GNVTNEGVA

-1740 EYGRYAKQALSEY
+1740 EYGRYAEQALSEY

-1781 DEKEAVKS
+1781 DEKEAIKS

-1882 SMLDDLYDRY
+1882 LMLDDLYDRY

-1920 ISNCINTTSNKIG
+1920 ISDCINTASNKIG

-1950 NNIVDVLNSIKSTVE
+1950 DSILAVLNGIKNSVDGMYNNNTTAPVVSTANTSQVSQVANTGSASDPRSNGVVETGDWVKLTPNANLHTSQDEGSDLIKETKKGAKDWKVSNMTGGGVE
-1965 GIYNG
+1965 G
-1970 NSPTSLTSP
+1970 
-1979 GTTRVTA
+1979 A
-1986 GGNVINI
+1986 
-1993 SPNGV
+1993 
-1998 SGVQQWSSEN
+1998 
-2008 SQGDGKI
+2008 
-2015 NVGDVV
+2015 
-2021 SFVSENGKRHY
+2021 
-2032 YDDSKGN
+2032 
-2039 GRKEITNANSSEFVV
+2039 
-2054 KRINSGAKYPYYLE
+2054 
-2068 NKNGKKLGWVN
+2068 N
-2079 KSQIQGYAIGS
+2079 KSFEILEVGTGHYKYKVRSGGGKYVGWISVGGIDKTRSSYATGS
-2090 QGIKEDEFAW
+2090 KAISKDEIAW
-2100 TQEDGSEIIIRK
+2100 TQENGSEIIIRK

-2148 SRPNSIRNISRIGGN
+2148 SRPSSIRNISRIGGN

>member
-1 MIFGFD
+1 
-7 PSDDFDKSSGVTET
+7 
-21 LKNSFSMYNAWAG
+21 MYNAWAG
-34 RRIRVSD
+34 QRIRVSD
-41 WSNYFSDRKRL
+41 WSEYFKDRKEF
-52 KGVDSSHIV
+52 KGIDSSHIV
-61 TPKENDILKKYF
+61 TPKEQGILKEYF
-73 DGQNALSKLTEGTE
+73 DGQNALSKLSKGTE

-104 DKVKKLAEEG
+104 EKVKKLAEEG
-114 SLAGVKVSKFA
+114 SSADIRVSKFA

-138 SKIASAAA
+138 SKLASAAA

-160 IIKGVQTLEEKNEK
+160 IIKGVQTLEGKNEK

-225 DEYERFQSVMEQI
+225 DEYERFQLVMEQI

-296 AKDAVWSSANG
+296 AKDAVWSSG
-307 NSSIGSWLGNLQDSL
+307 MGYSKVQRKLGNLLDGMFLEIGLDTPSDMAMQSGIDSI
-322 YNALPKGVA
+322 
-331 DKLGL
+331 
-336 TTSSD
+336 SFE
-341 ILSGGINLDAFG
+341 NL
-353 NVLRTSG
+353 LRKNKFVS
-360 DLGDGKR
+360 DGKEKQKV
-367 GAAIVDIYNKYLDG
+367 IDNIYESYLANKN
-381 KGFVEQVEAVNTYYD
+381 FEEQVESVNSNYN
-396 EIIKTLKD
+396 EIKSQLKN
-404 SGGYKDEGAL
+404 SGAFDGDDL
-414 DAVKEKLDS
+414 DVVIEKLAS

-610 SKPPTPK
+610 NKPPTPK

-646 MSLYLNTDDAYE
+646 MSLYLNTDDAYG

-938 KNGGLTLD
+938 KSGGLTLD

-978 NLNIVNIDN
+978 NLNIVNIDS

-1095 QDRKDLNITVST
+1095 QGHKDLNITVST

-1118 TKGSGKRT
+1118 AKGSGKGT

-1152 AKTSESSLIGEVEP
+1152 AKTSENSLIGEVEP

-1202 LLESGDTPKFG
+1202 LLKSGDTPKFG

-1265 FQDWIDKFF
+1265 FQDWIDKIF

-1393 KNWYDKSLE
+1393 KNWYDKSLS
-1402 CQNNV
+1402 
-1407 LEFTDQYTEYAEA
+1407 
-1420 MYNLPIKKAEAKLD
+1420 
-1434 KLQNKQDI
+1434 KQC
-1442 AEAKYDVMIGAANK
+1442 
-1456 NNVLST
+1456 S
-1462 KTSYAKSQRDIYV
+1462 
-1475 KEATETT
+1475 
-1482 KNLND
+1482 
-1487 AKSRI
+1487 
-1492 NGRKKGALS
+1492 
-1501 GLSSKDKDKIINAAK
+1501 
-1516 NGQEIDWSQ
+1516 
-1525 FKKLSNKGKKAIIEY
+1525 
-1540 NEALKANEQAT
+1540 
-1551 TDASKAEYEYTKTV
+1551 
-1565 RQNAKEIFDNIV
+1565 
-1577 TDYERSQSEI
+1577 
-1587 SYQNNLLS
+1587 
-1595 EKISQLENKGYVIS
+1595 
-1609 QAFYERQAQLNRET
+1609 
-1623 QASLESEITSLL
+1623 
-1635 AQQATV
+1635 
-1641 EAGTDEWWEMQSTI
+1641 
-1655 NDTAEAIEKCKSTTE
+1655 
-1670 ELAKAIRDL
+1670 
-1679 NDEKFDYF
+1679 
-1687 QDLISDLSDE
+1687 
-1697 NDFLIE
+1697 
-1703 TLSLSDLYDDN
+1703 
-1714 GNVTNEGIA
+1714 
-1723 TYGLRVANLKIK
+1723 
-1735 QQQAA
+1735 
-1740 EYGRYAKQALSEY
+1740 
-1753 RADTNNKEALERYRK
+1753 
-1768 YIQLQRESLQACK
+1768 
-1781 DEKEAVKS
+1781 
-1789 LVEDGINKQLD
+1789 
-1800 ALQKLIDKRKDA
+1800 
-1812 LQSEKDL
+1812 
-1819 YDYQKNIK
+1819 
-1827 SQVKELTSLE
+1827 
-1837 KQLSAYTGDNS
+1837 
-1848 EETKAKLQQLRVS
+1848 
-1861 FESAKEDLQD
+1861 
-1871 TEYDKYISDQE
+1871 
-1882 SMLDDLYDRY
+1882 
-1892 EEVLNARLDDIDRL
+1892 
-1906 IDSVSKEVNNNATT
+1906 
-1920 ISNCINTTSNKIG
+1920 
-1933 YPLQD
+1933 
-1938 NNQYIIQNAGNI
+1938 
-1950 NNIVDVLNSIKSTVE
+1950 
-1965 GIYNG
+1965 
-1970 NSPTSLTSP
+1970 
-1979 GTTRVTA
+1979 
-1986 GGNVINI
+1986 
-1993 SPNGV
+1993 
-1998 SGVQQWSSEN
+1998 
-2008 SQGDGKI
+2008 
-2015 NVGDVV
+2015 
-2021 SFVSENGKRHY
+2021 
-2032 YDDSKGN
+2032 
-2039 GRKEITNANSSEFVV
+2039 
-2054 KRINSGAKYPYYLE
+2054 
-2068 NKNGKKLGWVN
+2068 
-2079 KSQIQGYAIGS
+2079 
-2090 QGIKEDEFAW
+2090 
-2100 TQEDGSEIIIRK
+2100 
-2112 SDGAMLTPLGRGDMI
+2112 
-2127 FDKDASKN
+2127 
-2135 LWDLAHNK
+2135 
-2143 ISIGN
+2143 
-2148 SRPNSIRNISRIGGN
+2148 
-2163 TQNDIKLDI
+2163 
-2172 TLPNVKNYE
+2172 
-2181 EFKRDLTND
+2181 
-2190 KQFEKVLQA
+2190 
-2199 MTIDRLNGAN
+2199 
-2209 SFGKYKY
+2209 

>member
-34 RRIRVSD
+34 QRIRVSD

-114 SLAGVKVSKFA
+114 NLAGVKVSKFA

-138 SKIASAAA
+138 SKLASAAA

-194 SNIKTLDSVA
+194 SNTKILDSVA

-225 DEYERFQSVMEQI
+225 DEYERFQSIMEQI

-260 NALQQAREEQEKL
+260 NALQQAREEQERL

-280 YINSGSD
+280 YINSGGT
-287 VFAGAKASV
+287 VFSGAKASV
-296 AKDAVWSSANG
+296 VKDAIWGSANG
-307 NSSIGSWLGNLQDSL
+307 NSSIMSWLGNLADGLNLPFSDNIL
-322 YNALPKGVA
+322 EKGISYNNFHRMISTDALN
-331 DKLGL
+331 
-336 TTSSD
+336 SD
-341 ILSGGINLDAFG
+341 YQVYNGIFE
-353 NVLRTSG
+353 
-360 DLGDGKR
+360 
-367 GAAIVDIYNKYLDG
+367 KYLDG
-381 KGFVEQVEAVNTYYD
+381 KNFVEQIESVNTYYD
-396 EIIKTLKD
+396 EIIKEIEA
-404 SGGYKDEGAL
+404 SGRYDNIEV
-414 DAVKEKLDS
+414 VKERLAD
-423 FKNLSETIDAANSDI
+423 FKNLSEVINSAESDI
-438 EDYLK
+438 ENYLK
-443 VYLSQSDTYKSL
+443 VYLSEKSSSYKSL

-462 FNNNLENV
+462 LNNNLKDV
-470 VDVNES
+470 IDVNKDE
-476 EQWNKDAAD
+476 EWNKTAAT
-485 KYTKDFKA
+485 KYTNDFKKV
-493 AIDGEYGFVTD
+493 IEGEYGFVTD

-515 KIASGDVERY
+515 KIASADVERY
-525 NLQVKKLKEKLD
+525 NSQVKKLKEKLD
-537 NEKNFSSEA
+537 NDKNFSNEA
-546 ANAISEYY
+546 ANAINEYY
-554 SKQLSNISVID
+554 SKQLSNITVVD
-565 TDKMYR
+565 TDRMYG
-571 QFFNSSGYVI
+571 QFFKSN
-581 KNGDAFKN
+581 KNG
-589 IFAGEQKR
+589 E
-597 NASPIEYAASLGK
+597 K
-610 SKPPTPK
+610 SISDI
-617 PVLTTEATHDKNEF
+617 THGKNEF

-658 NIDKLD
+658 SIDKLD
-664 DKLNEFIDS
+664 DKLNEFVDS
-673 TGKLTDAGEIMT
+673 TGELTDAGEIMT

-694 LTEGFSSANDAATNF
+694 LTEGFSSANDAATDF
-709 KKSLED
+709 KKSLQD
-715 IQGGNDYD
+715 IQGGKDYD

-737 NTQKN
+737 NAQKN
-742 GTYGSKEFQLASD
+742 GTYGSKEFKLASD
-755 YIFGEGWDDEKSW
+755 YIFGKGWDDEKSW

-783 KLFGTYTDS
+783 KLFGTHTDS

-830 SNGGFDFNIDPSE
+830 SNGGFNFNIDPSE

-864 LKEISDVDVFDNDS
+864 LKEIADVDVFDNDS

-978 NLNIVNIDN
+978 NLNVVNIDN

-1001 IYNIINGLKTIKEN
+1001 IYNIINGLKAIKEN

-1064 VDIQN
+1064 VDIQK
-1069 SFDALNGKVN
+1069 SFGALNGKVN

-1095 QDRKDLNITVST
+1095 QGRKDLNITVST
-1107 KTSTEDSDSKD
+1107 KTNTDGSDSKD
-1118 TKGSGKRT
+1118 TKGSGKGT
-1126 KGHKG
+1126 KG

-1152 AKTSESSLIGEVEP
+1152 AKTSENSLIGEVEP

-1202 LLESGDTPKFG
+1202 LLKSGNTPKFG
-1213 KAYSVGKGSKK
+1213 KAYAGGLPG
-1224 KNYNG
+1224 KNYSG
-1229 SVDPRNNGNTGGS
+1229 SVDPKNSGNTGGS
-1242 DKSKTKDKTKSKS
+1242 DKNKTKSKTKSKS
-1255 TDKKKTALEK
+1255 TDKKKSTLEK

-1286 RAEQFQKKAELKV
+1286 KAEQFQKKAEIKV

-1325 MNVTGTLINEN
+1325 MNVMGTLINDN
-1336 NRGAKRYT
+1336 DKGAKRYK

-1361 SKQLATIKKR
+1361 SKQFATIKKR

-1462 KTSYAKSQRDIYV
+1462 KTSYAKNQRDIYAR
-1475 KEATETT
+1475 EATEAT

-1492 NGRKKGALS
+1492 NSRKKGALS
-1501 GLSSKDKDKIINAAK
+1501 GLSNKDKDKIINATK

-1551 TDASKAEYEYTKTV
+1551 TDAAKAEYEYTKTV
-1565 RQNAKEIFDNIV
+1565 RQNAKEMFDNIAA
-1577 TDYERSQSEI
+1577 DYERSQNEI
-1587 SYQNNLLS
+1587 SHQNNLLS

-1609 QAFYERQAQLNRET
+1609 QAFYERQSQLNRET

-1687 QDLISDLSDE
+1687 QDLVSDLSDE

-1714 GNVTNEGIA
+1714 GKVTNEGAA

-1740 EYGRYAKQALSEY
+1740 EYGRYAEQALSEY
-1753 RADTNNKEALERYRK
+1753 RADTNDKEALERYRK
-1768 YIQLQRESLQACK
+1768 YIQLQRESLQACN
-1781 DEKEAVKS
+1781 DEKEAIRS
-1789 LVEDGINKQLD
+1789 LVEDGIDKQLD

-1837 KQLSAYTGDNS
+1837 KQLSAYAGDNS

-1892 EEVLNARLDDIDRL
+1892 EEVLNARLDNLDAL
-1906 IDSVSKEVNNNATT
+1906 VESVSNGVTDNAGTINNTL
-1920 ISNCINTTSNKIG
+1920 ISTGDKIG
-1933 YPLQD
+1933 YRID
-1938 NNQYIIQNAGNI
+1938 GMTNSIISNTSS
-1950 NNIVDVLNSIKSTVE
+1950 VVEVLYSIKSSVE
-1965 GIYNG
+1965 EMYRAMSPYPNMTIRTNTISGQNG
-1970 NSPTSLTSP
+1970 
-1979 GTTRVTA
+1979 
-1986 GGNVINI
+1986 
-1993 SPNGV
+1993 
-1998 SGVQQWSSEN
+1998 WSDFS
-2008 SQGDGKI
+2008 
-2015 NVGDVV
+2015 
-2021 SFVSENGKRHY
+2021 
-2032 YDDSKGN
+2032 
-2039 GRKEITNANSSEFVV
+2039 
-2054 KRINSGAKYPYYLE
+2054 
-2068 NKNGKKLGWVN
+2068 
-2079 KSQIQGYAIGS
+2079 GYASGS
-2090 QGIKEDEFAW
+2090 KSINKDELAW
-2100 TQEDGSEIIIRK
+2100 TQENGNEVIIRK
-2112 SDGAMLTPLGRGDMI
+2112 SDGAMLTPLGRGDMV

-2143 ISIGN
+2143 ISIES
-2148 SRPNSIRNISRIGGN
+2148 SRPGSIRNISRVGGN
-2163 TQNDIKLDI
+2163 TRNDIKLDI

-2199 MTIDRLNGAN
+2199 MTIDRLGGAN
-2209 SFGKYKY
+2209 SFTKYKY

>member
-7 PSDDFDKSSGVTET
+7 PNDNFDKSEKIGSA
-21 LKNSFSMYNAWAG
+21 LKNSFTAYNAWAG
-34 RRIRVSD
+34 QNIRVSE
-41 WSNYFSDRKRL
+41 WGEYFSDRKKY
-52 KGVDSSHIV
+52 KGIDSSHII
-61 TPKENDILKKYF
+61 TPQENDKLQEYF
-73 DGQNALSKLTEGTE
+73 DGQNALSKLSKGTE

-138 SKIASAAA
+138 SKLASVAA

-194 SNIKTLDSVA
+194 SNTKTLDSVA

-225 DEYERFQSVMEQI
+225 DEYERFQSIMEQI

-260 NALQQAREEQEKL
+260 NALQQAREEQERL

-280 YINSGSD
+280 YINSGGT
-287 VFAGAKASV
+287 VFSGAKASV
-296 AKDAVWSSANG
+296 AKDAIWGSANG
-307 NSSIGSWLGNLQDSL
+307 NSSIMSWLGNLADGLNLPFSDNIL
-322 YNALPKGVA
+322 EKGISYNNFHRMISTDALN
-331 DKLGL
+331 
-336 TTSSD
+336 SD
-341 ILSGGINLDAFG
+341 YQVYNGIFE
-353 NVLRTSG
+353 
-360 DLGDGKR
+360 
-367 GAAIVDIYNKYLDG
+367 KYLDG
-381 KGFVEQVEAVNTYYD
+381 KNFVEQIESVNTYYD
-396 EIIKTLKD
+396 EIIKEIEA
-404 SGGYKDEGAL
+404 SGRYDNI
-414 DAVKEKLDS
+414 DDVKEKLSD
-423 FKNLSETIDAANSDI
+423 FKNLSEVIDSAESEI
-438 EDYLK
+438 ENYLK
-443 VYLSQSDTYKSL
+443 IYLSNKNDDYKSL
-455 PTKYLEV
+455 PAKYLEA
-462 FNNNLENV
+462 FNNNLKNI
-470 VDVNES
+470 VDISKGE
-476 EQWNKDAAD
+476 EWNKRAAY
-485 KYTKDFKA
+485 KYTKDFKE

-515 KIASGDVERY
+515 KIASADVERY
-525 NLQVKKLKEKLD
+525 NSQVKKLKEKLD
-537 NEKNFSSEA
+537 NDKNFSNEA
-546 ANAISEYY
+546 ADAINEYY
-554 SKQLSNISVID
+554 SKQLSNITVVD
-565 TDKMYR
+565 TDRMYG
-571 QFFNSSGYVI
+571 QFFKSN
-581 KNGDAFKN
+581 KNG
-589 IFAGEQKR
+589 E
-597 NASPIEYAASLGK
+597 K
-610 SKPPTPK
+610 SISDI
-617 PVLTTEATHDKNEF
+617 THGKNEF

-658 NIDKLD
+658 SIDKLD
-664 DKLNEFIDS
+664 DKLNEFVDS
-673 TGKLTDAGEIMT
+673 TGELTDAGEIMT

-694 LTEGFSSANDAATNF
+694 LTEGFSSANDAATDF
-709 KKSLED
+709 KKSLQD
-715 IQGGNDYD
+715 IQGGKDYD

-737 NTQKN
+737 NAQKN
-742 GTYGSKEFQLASD
+742 GTYGSKEFKLASD
-755 YIFGEGWDDEKSW
+755 YIFGKGWDDEKSW

-783 KLFGTYTDS
+783 KLFGTHTDS

-830 SNGGFDFNIDPSE
+830 SNGGFNFNIDPSE

-864 LKEISDVDVFDNDS
+864 LKEIADVDVFDNDS

-978 NLNIVNIDN
+978 NLNVVNIDN

-1001 IYNIINGLKTIKEN
+1001 IYNIINGLKAIKEN

-1064 VDIQN
+1064 VDIQK
-1069 SFDALNGKVN
+1069 SFGALNGKIN

-1095 QDRKDLNITVST
+1095 QGRKDLNITVST

-1118 TKGSGKRT
+1118 TKGSGKGT
-1126 KGHKG
+1126 KG

-1202 LLESGDTPKFG
+1202 LLKSGNTPKFG
-1213 KAYSVGKGSKK
+1213 KAYAGGLPG
-1224 KNYNG
+1224 KNYSG
-1229 SVDPRNNGNTGGS
+1229 SVDPKNSGNTGGS
-1242 DKSKTKDKTKSKS
+1242 DKNKTKSKTKSKS
-1255 TDKKKTALEK
+1255 TDKKKSTLEK

-1325 MNVTGTLINEN
+1325 MNVMGTLINEN
-1336 NRGAKRYT
+1336 DRGAKRYT

-1349 VLNKAKKDKLIN
+1349 VLKKAKKDKLIN

-1371 VANGTIDISK
+1371 VANGKINISE

-1442 AEAKYDVMIGAANK
+1442 AEAKYDVMIGATNK

-1462 KTSYAKSQRDIYV
+1462 KSSYAKNQRDIYAR
-1475 KEATETT
+1475 EATEAT
-1482 KNLND
+1482 KNLKD

-1492 NGRKKGALS
+1492 NSRKKGALS
-1501 GLSSKDKDKIINAAK
+1501 GLSNKNKDKIINAAK

-1551 TDASKAEYEYTKTV
+1551 TDAAKAEYEYTKTV
-1565 RQNAKEIFDNIV
+1565 RQNAKEMFDNIAA
-1577 TDYERSQSEI
+1577 DYERSQNEI
-1587 SYQNNLLS
+1587 SHQNNLLS

-1609 QAFYERQAQLNRET
+1609 QAFYERQSQLNRET

-1687 QDLISDLSDE
+1687 QDLVSDLSDE

-1714 GNVTNEGIA
+1714 GKVTNEGAA

-1740 EYGRYAKQALSEY
+1740 EYGRYAEQALSEY

-1768 YIQLQRESLQACK
+1768 YIQLQRESLQACN
-1781 DEKEAVKS
+1781 DEKEAIKS
-1789 LVEDGINKQLD
+1789 LVEDGIDKQLD

-1837 KQLSAYTGDNS
+1837 KQLSAYAGDNS

-1892 EEVLNARLDDIDRL
+1892 EEVLNARLDNLDAL
-1906 IDSVSKEVNNNATT
+1906 VESVSNGVTDNAGTINNTL
-1920 ISNCINTTSNKIG
+1920 ISTSDKIG
-1933 YPLQD
+1933 YRID
-1938 NNQYIIQNAGNI
+1938 GMTNSIISNTSN
-1950 NNIVDVLNSIKSTVE
+1950 VVRVLYSIKSSVE
-1965 GIYNG
+1965 EIYRA
-1970 NSPTSLTSP
+1970 TSP
-1979 GTTRVTA
+1979 Y
-1986 GGNVINI
+1986 
-1993 SPNGV
+1993 PNMIIRTNTITGQN
-1998 SGVQQWSSEN
+1998 GWSDFS
-2008 SQGDGKI
+2008 
-2015 NVGDVV
+2015 
-2021 SFVSENGKRHY
+2021 
-2032 YDDSKGN
+2032 
-2039 GRKEITNANSSEFVV
+2039 
-2054 KRINSGAKYPYYLE
+2054 
-2068 NKNGKKLGWVN
+2068 
-2079 KSQIQGYAIGS
+2079 GYASGS
-2090 QGIKEDEFAW
+2090 KSINKDELAW
-2100 TQEDGSEIIIRK
+2100 TQENGNEVIIRK
-2112 SDGAMLTPLGRGDMI
+2112 SDGAMLTPLGRGDMV

-2143 ISIGN
+2143 ISIES
-2148 SRPNSIRNISRIGGN
+2148 SRPSSIRNISRVGGN
-2163 TQNDIKLDI
+2163 TKNDIKLDI

-2199 MTIDRLNGAN
+2199 MTIDRLGGAN
-2209 SFGKYKY
+2209 SFTKYKY

>member
-34 RRIRVSD
+34 QRIRVSD
-41 WSNYFSDRKRL
+41 WSEYFKDRKEFR
-52 KGVDSSHIV
+52 GIDSSHIV
-61 TPKENDILKKYF
+61 TQKEQDILKKYF
-73 DGQNALSKLTEGTE
+73 DGQNALSELAEGTE

-104 DKVKKLAEEG
+104 EKVKKLAEEG
-114 SLAGVKVSKFA
+114 SSADIRVSKFA

-138 SKIASAAA
+138 SKLASATA

-194 SNIKTLDSVA
+194 SNTKTLDSVA
-204 EEYNKLVKGVDSDG
+204 EEYNKLAKGVDSDG
-218 NNISLTS
+218 SNISLTS
-225 DEYERFQSVMEQI
+225 DEYERFQSIMKQI
-238 INVSPDIVSSY
+238 INVSPNIVSSY

-260 NALQQAREEQEKL
+260 NALQQAREEQKRL
-273 NQESIDK
+273 NDESIDK
-280 YINSGSD
+280 YINSGSTI
-287 VFAGAKASV
+287 FSGAKASV

-307 NSSIGSWLGNLQDSL
+307 KSSIISWLGNLADGMGLSFSDKILENGIARADFHETVRADPTDTGYSNFKL
-322 YNALPKGVA
+322 YDNIF
-331 DKLGL
+331 
-336 TTSSD
+336 S
-341 ILSGGINLDAFG
+341 
-353 NVLRTSG
+353 
-360 DLGDGKR
+360 
-367 GAAIVDIYNKYLDG
+367 KYLEG
-381 KGFVEQVEAVNTYYD
+381 KNFIEQVKSVNEHYD
-396 EIIKTLKD
+396 EIIKEIDK
-404 SGGYKDEGAL
+404 SGEYDDDGKAAE
-414 DAVKEKLDS
+414 AVKEKMAA
-423 FKNLSETIDAANSDI
+423 FKNMSETIDSAESDI
-438 EDYLK
+438 ENYLK
-443 VYLSQSDTYKSL
+443 VYLSEKSSSYKSL

-462 FNNNLENV
+462 LNNNLK
-470 VDVNES
+470 DVIDVSKDE
-476 EQWNKDAAD
+476 EWNKTAAT
-485 KYTKDFKA
+485 KYTNDFKKV
-493 AIDGEYGFVTD
+493 IDGEYGFVAD
-504 LNGYIQDASKG
+504 LNGYIRDAGSG
-515 KIASGDVERY
+515 KIASADIERY
-525 NLQVKKLKEKLD
+525 NSQVKKLKEKLD
-537 NEKNFSSEA
+537 SNANFSSEA
-546 ANAISEYY
+546 ANAIYEYY

-565 TDKMYR
+565 TDRMYG
-571 QFFNSSGYVI
+571 QFFKSN
-581 KNGDAFKN
+581 KNG
-589 IFAGEQKR
+589 E
-597 NASPIEYAASLGK
+597 K
-610 SKPPTPK
+610 SISDI
-617 PVLTTEATHDKNEF
+617 THGKNEF

-658 NIDKLD
+658 SIDKLD
-664 DKLNEFIDS
+664 DKLNEFVDS
-673 TGKLTDAGEIMT
+673 TGELTDAGEIMT

-694 LTEGFSSANDAATNF
+694 LTEGFSSANDAATDF

-737 NTQKN
+737 NAQKN
-742 GTYGSKEFQLASD
+742 GTYGSKEFKLASD

-864 LKEISDVDVFDNDS
+864 LKEIADVDVFDNDS

-978 NLNIVNIDN
+978 NLNVVNIDN

-1015 NPELNLNLKTKNK
+1015 NPELNLNLKTESK

-1095 QDRKDLNITVST
+1095 QGRKDLDITVSA
-1107 KTSTEDSDSKD
+1107 KTNTDGSDSKD
-1118 TKGSGKRT
+1118 AKGSGKGT
-1126 KGHKG
+1126 KGHKN
-1131 HKKKKKKAS
+1131 KAS

-1202 LLESGDTPKFG
+1202 LLKSGDTPKFG
-1213 KAYSVGKGSKK
+1213 KAYKVGKGNKK

-1229 SVDPRNNGNTGGS
+1229 TVDPRNSGS
-1242 DKSKTKDKTKSKS
+1242 GSSSSKS
-1255 TDKKKTALEK
+1255 TTKGKTKGKSNDSKKKSTLEK

-1309 SKHSAST
+1309 SNHSAST

-1325 MNVTGTLINEN
+1325 MGVTGTLINDN
-1336 NRGAKRYT
+1336 DRGAKRYA

-1361 SKQLATIKKR
+1361 SKQMATIKKR

-1381 YGEKMRGVIEEY
+1381 YGEKMQEVIKEY

-1420 MYNLPIKKAEAKLD
+1420 MYNLPIKRAEAKLD

-1462 KTSYAKSQRDIYV
+1462 KTSYAKNQRDIYS
-1475 KEATETT
+1475 KEASEAS
-1482 KNLND
+1482 KNLAD
-1487 AKSRI
+1487 AKTRI
-1492 NGRKKGALS
+1492 NSRKKDALK
-1501 GLSSKDKDKIINAAK
+1501 GLSNKDKDKIINATK

-1551 TDASKAEYEYTKTV
+1551 TDAAKAEYEYTKTV
-1565 RQNAKEIFDNIV
+1565 RQNAKEMFDNIA

-1587 SYQNNLLS
+1587 SHQNNLLS
-1595 EKISQLENKGYVIS
+1595 ERISQLENKGYVIS
-1609 QAFYERQAQLNRET
+1609 QAFYERQTQLNKET

-1687 QDLISDLSDE
+1687 QDLVSDLSDE

-1714 GNVTNEGIA
+1714 GKVTNEGAA

-1740 EYGRYAKQALSEY
+1740 EYGRYAEQALSEY

-1768 YIQLQRESLQACK
+1768 YIQLQRESLQACN
-1781 DEKEAVKS
+1781 DEKEAIKS
-1789 LVEDGINKQLD
+1789 LVEDGIDKQLD

-1837 KQLSAYTGDNS
+1837 KQLNAYAGDNS

-1892 EEVLNARLDDIDRL
+1892 EEVLNARLDNLDAL
-1906 IDSVSKEVNNNATT
+1906 VESVSNGVTDNAGTINNTL
-1920 ISNCINTTSNKIG
+1920 ISTGDKIG
-1933 YPLQD
+1933 YRID
-1938 NNQYIIQNAGNI
+1938 GMTNSIISNTSSVVG
-1950 NNIVDVLNSIKSTVE
+1950 VLYSIKSSVE
-1965 GIYNG
+1965 EMYRAM
-1970 NSPTSLTSP
+1970 SPY
-1979 GTTRVTA
+1979 
-1986 GGNVINI
+1986 
-1993 SPNGV
+1993 PNMTIRTNTV
-1998 SGVQQWSSEN
+1998 SGQNGWSDFS
-2008 SQGDGKI
+2008 
-2015 NVGDVV
+2015 
-2021 SFVSENGKRHY
+2021 
-2032 YDDSKGN
+2032 
-2039 GRKEITNANSSEFVV
+2039 
-2054 KRINSGAKYPYYLE
+2054 
-2068 NKNGKKLGWVN
+2068 
-2079 KSQIQGYAIGS
+2079 GYASGS
-2090 QGIKEDEFAW
+2090 KSINKDKIAW
-2100 TQEDGSEIIIRK
+2100 TQENGNEVIIRK
-2112 SDGAMLTPLGRGDMI
+2112 SDGAMLTPLGRGDMV

-2143 ISIGN
+2143 ISIGS
-2148 SRPNSIRNISRIGGN
+2148 SRPSSIRNISRVGGN
-2163 TQNDIKLDI
+2163 TKNDIKLDI

-2199 MTIDRLNGAN
+2199 MTIDRLDGAN
-2209 SFGKYKY
+2209 SFTKYKY

>member
-7 PSDDFDKSSGVTET
+7 PNDNFDKSEKIGSA
-21 LKNSFSMYNAWAG
+21 LKNSFTAYNAWAG
-34 RRIRVSD
+34 QNIRVSE
-41 WSNYFSDRKRL
+41 WGEYFSDRKKY
-52 KGVDSSHIV
+52 KGIDSSHII
-61 TPKENDILKKYF
+61 TPQENDKLQEYF
-73 DGQNALSKLTEGTE
+73 DGQNALSKLSKGTE

-138 SKIASAAA
+138 SKLASVAA

-194 SNIKTLDSVA
+194 SNTKTLDSVA

-225 DEYERFQSVMEQI
+225 DEYERFQSIMEQI

-260 NALQQAREEQEKL
+260 NALQQAREEQERL

-280 YINSGSD
+280 YINSGGT
-287 VFAGAKASV
+287 VFSGAKASV
-296 AKDAVWSSANG
+296 AKDAIWGSANG
-307 NSSIGSWLGNLQDSL
+307 NSSIMSWLGNLADGLNLPFSDNIL
-322 YNALPKGVA
+322 EKGISYNNFHRMISTDALN
-331 DKLGL
+331 
-336 TTSSD
+336 SD
-341 ILSGGINLDAFG
+341 YQVYNGIFE
-353 NVLRTSG
+353 
-360 DLGDGKR
+360 
-367 GAAIVDIYNKYLDG
+367 KYLDG
-381 KGFVEQVEAVNTYYD
+381 KNFVEQIESVNTYYD
-396 EIIKTLKD
+396 EIIKEIEA
-404 SGGYKDEGAL
+404 SGRYDNI
-414 DAVKEKLDS
+414 DDVKEKLSD
-423 FKNLSETIDAANSDI
+423 FKNLSEVIDSAESEI
-438 EDYLK
+438 ENYLK
-443 VYLSQSDTYKSL
+443 IYLSNKNDDYKSL
-455 PTKYLEV
+455 PAKYLEA
-462 FNNNLENV
+462 FNNNLKNI
-470 VDVNES
+470 VDISKGE
-476 EQWNKDAAD
+476 EWNKRAAY
-485 KYTKDFKA
+485 KYTKDFKE

-515 KIASGDVERY
+515 KIASADVERY
-525 NLQVKKLKEKLD
+525 NSQVKKLKEKLD
-537 NEKNFSSEA
+537 NDKNFSNEA
-546 ANAISEYY
+546 ADAINEYY
-554 SKQLSNISVID
+554 SKQLSNITVVD
-565 TDKMYR
+565 TDRMYG
-571 QFFNSSGYVI
+571 QFFKSN
-581 KNGDAFKN
+581 KNG
-589 IFAGEQKR
+589 E
-597 NASPIEYAASLGK
+597 K
-610 SKPPTPK
+610 SISDI
-617 PVLTTEATHDKNEF
+617 THGKNEF

-658 NIDKLD
+658 SIDKLD
-664 DKLNEFIDS
+664 DKLNEFVDS
-673 TGKLTDAGEIMT
+673 TGELTDAGEIMT

-694 LTEGFSSANDAATNF
+694 LTEGFSSANDAATDF
-709 KKSLED
+709 KKSLQD
-715 IQGGNDYD
+715 IQGGKDYD

-737 NTQKN
+737 NAQKN
-742 GTYGSKEFQLASD
+742 GTYGSKEFKLASD
-755 YIFGEGWDDEKSW
+755 YIFGKGWDDEKSW

-783 KLFGTYTDS
+783 KLFGTHTDS

-830 SNGGFDFNIDPSE
+830 SNGGFNFNIDPSE

-864 LKEISDVDVFDNDS
+864 LKEIADVDVFDNDS

-978 NLNIVNIDN
+978 NLNVVNIDN

-1001 IYNIINGLKTIKEN
+1001 IYNIINGLKAIKEN

-1064 VDIQN
+1064 VDIQK
-1069 SFDALNGKVN
+1069 SFGALNGKVN

-1095 QDRKDLNITVST
+1095 QGRKDLNITVST

-1118 TKGSGKRT
+1118 TKGSGKGT
-1126 KGHKG
+1126 KG

-1202 LLESGDTPKFG
+1202 LLKSGNTPKFG
-1213 KAYSVGKGSKK
+1213 KAYAGGLPG
-1224 KNYNG
+1224 KNYSG
-1229 SVDPRNNGNTGGS
+1229 SVDPKNSGNTGGS
-1242 DKSKTKDKTKSKS
+1242 DKNKTKSKTKSKS
-1255 TDKKKTALEK
+1255 TDKKKSTLEK

-1325 MNVTGTLINEN
+1325 MNVMGTLINEN
-1336 NRGAKRYT
+1336 DRGAKRYT

-1349 VLNKAKKDKLIN
+1349 VLKKAKKDKLIN

-1371 VANGTIDISK
+1371 VANGKINISE

-1442 AEAKYDVMIGAANK
+1442 AEAKYDVMIGATNK

-1462 KTSYAKSQRDIYV
+1462 KSSYAKNQRDIYAR
-1475 KEATETT
+1475 EATEAT
-1482 KNLND
+1482 KNLKD

-1492 NGRKKGALS
+1492 NSRKKGALS
-1501 GLSSKDKDKIINAAK
+1501 GLSNKNKDKIINAAK

-1551 TDASKAEYEYTKTV
+1551 TDAAKAEYEYTKTV
-1565 RQNAKEIFDNIV
+1565 RQNAKEMFDNIAA
-1577 TDYERSQSEI
+1577 DYERSQNEI
-1587 SYQNNLLS
+1587 SHQNNLLS

-1609 QAFYERQAQLNRET
+1609 QAFYERQSQLNRET

-1687 QDLISDLSDE
+1687 QDLVSDLSDE

-1714 GNVTNEGIA
+1714 GKVTNEGAA

-1740 EYGRYAKQALSEY
+1740 EYGRYAEQALSEY

-1768 YIQLQRESLQACK
+1768 YIQLQRESLQACN
-1781 DEKEAVKS
+1781 DEKEAIKS
-1789 LVEDGINKQLD
+1789 LVEDGIDKQLD

-1837 KQLSAYTGDNS
+1837 KQLSAYAGDNS

-1892 EEVLNARLDDIDRL
+1892 EEVLNARLDNLDAL
-1906 IDSVSKEVNNNATT
+1906 VESVSNGVTDNAGTINNTL
-1920 ISNCINTTSNKIG
+1920 ISTSDKIG
-1933 YPLQD
+1933 YRID
-1938 NNQYIIQNAGNI
+1938 GMTNSIISNTSN
-1950 NNIVDVLNSIKSTVE
+1950 VVRVLYSIKSSVE
-1965 GIYNG
+1965 EIYRA
-1970 NSPTSLTSP
+1970 TSP
-1979 GTTRVTA
+1979 Y
-1986 GGNVINI
+1986 
-1993 SPNGV
+1993 PNMIIRTNTITGQN
-1998 SGVQQWSSEN
+1998 GWSDFS
-2008 SQGDGKI
+2008 
-2015 NVGDVV
+2015 
-2021 SFVSENGKRHY
+2021 
-2032 YDDSKGN
+2032 
-2039 GRKEITNANSSEFVV
+2039 
-2054 KRINSGAKYPYYLE
+2054 
-2068 NKNGKKLGWVN
+2068 
-2079 KSQIQGYAIGS
+2079 GYASGS
-2090 QGIKEDEFAW
+2090 KSINKDELAW
-2100 TQEDGSEIIIRK
+2100 TQESGNEVIIRK
-2112 SDGAMLTPLGRGDMI
+2112 SDGAMLTPLGRGDMV

-2143 ISIGN
+2143 ISIES
-2148 SRPNSIRNISRIGGN
+2148 SRPSSIRNISRVGGN
-2163 TQNDIKLDI
+2163 TKNDIKLDI

-2199 MTIDRLNGAN
+2199 MTIDRLGGAN
-2209 SFGKYKY
+2209 SFTKYKY

>member
-34 RRIRVSD
+34 QRIRVSD
-41 WSNYFSDRKRL
+41 WSEYFKDRKEF
-52 KGVDSSHIV
+52 KGIDSSHIV
-61 TPKENDILKKYF
+61 TQKEQDILKKYF
-73 DGQNALSKLTEGTE
+73 DGQNALSKLSEGTE

-104 DKVKKLAEEG
+104 EKVKKLAEEG
-114 SLAGVKVSKFA
+114 SSADIRVSKFA

-138 SKIASAAA
+138 SKLASAAA

-194 SNIKTLDSVA
+194 SNTKTLDSVA

-218 NNISLTS
+218 SNISLTS
-225 DEYERFQSVMEQI
+225 DEYERFQSIMEQI
-238 INVSPDIVSSY
+238 INVSPNIVSSY

-260 NALQQAREEQEKL
+260 NALQQAREEQKRL
-273 NQESIDK
+273 NDESIDK
-280 YINSGSD
+280 YINSGSTI
-287 VFAGAKASV
+287 FSGAKASV
-296 AKDAVWSSANG
+296 AKDAVWSSGMGYTKAQSWVG
-307 NSSIGSWLGNLQDSL
+307 NLLDGIGLEIGS
-322 YNALPKGVA
+322 
-331 DKLGL
+331 KLGIND
-336 TTSSD
+336 TTSD
-341 ILSGGINLDAFG
+341 LAMQNGINSIFFRNL
-353 NVLRTSG
+353 LRKNQFVT
-360 DLGDGKR
+360 DGKEKQK
-367 GAAIVDIYNKYLDG
+367 AIDNIYETYLANKN
-381 KGFVEQVEAVNTYYD
+381 FEEQVKSVNSNYN
-396 EIIKTLKD
+396 EIKSQLKN
-404 SGGYKDEGAL
+404 SGAFDDDDL
-414 DAVKEKLDS
+414 DAVIEKLSS

-462 FNNNLENV
+462 FNSNLENV
-470 VDVNES
+470 VDINES

-485 KYTKDFKA
+485 KYTEDFKA

-525 NLQVKKLKEKLD
+525 NSQVKKLKEKLD
-537 NEKNFSSEA
+537 NDKNFSSEA
-546 ANAISEYY
+546 ANAINEYY

-571 QFFNSSGYVI
+571 QFFNSSGHVI

-589 IFAGEQKR
+589 IFAGGQKK
-597 NASPIEYAASLGK
+597 NTSPLDYAASLGK
-610 SKPPTPK
+610 SKPPAPK

-646 MSLYLNTDDAYE
+646 MSLYLNTDDAYKS
-658 NIDKLD
+658 IDKLD
-664 DKLNEFIDS
+664 DKLNEFVDS
-673 TGKLTDAGEIMT
+673 TGELTDAGEIMT

-694 LTEGFSSANDAATNF
+694 LTEGFSSANDAATDF

-742 GTYGSKEFQLASD
+742 GTYGSKEFKLASD

-864 LKEISDVDVFDNDS
+864 LKEIADVDVFDNDS

-978 NLNIVNIDN
+978 NLNVVNIDN

-1015 NPELNLNLKTKNK
+1015 NPELNLNLKTESK

-1069 SFDALNGKVN
+1069 SFNALNGKVN

-1095 QDRKDLNITVST
+1095 EGRKDLNITVST
-1107 KTSTEDSDSKD
+1107 KTSTEDNDS
-1118 TKGSGKRT
+1118 KGSGKGT
-1126 KGHKG
+1126 KGHKKG
-1131 HKKKKKKAS
+1131 HKKKAS

-1202 LLESGDTPKFG
+1202 LLKSGDTPKFG
-1213 KAYSVGKGSKK
+1213 KAYSVGK
-1224 KNYNG
+1224 NYNG
-1229 SVDPRNNGNTGGS
+1229 SVDPRNSGS
-1242 DKSKTKDKTKSKS
+1242 GSSSSKS
-1255 TDKKKTALEK
+1255 TTKGKTKGKSNDSKKKSTLEK

-1309 SKHSAST
+1309 SNHSAST

-1325 MNVTGTLINEN
+1325 MNVMGSLINDN
-1336 NRGAKRYT
+1336 DKGAKRYT

-1361 SKQLATIKKR
+1361 SKQFATIKKR

-1381 YGEKMRGVIEEY
+1381 YGEKMQEVIKEY

-1462 KTSYAKSQRDIYV
+1462 KTSYAKNQRDIYS
-1475 KEATETT
+1475 KEASEAS
-1482 KNLND
+1482 KNLAD
-1487 AKSRI
+1487 AKTRI
-1492 NGRKKGALS
+1492 NSRKKDALK
-1501 GLSSKDKDKIINAAK
+1501 GLSNKDKDKIINATK

-1551 TDASKAEYEYTKTV
+1551 TDAAKAEYEYTKTV
-1565 RQNAKEIFDNIV
+1565 RQNAKEMFDNIA

-1587 SYQNNLLS
+1587 SHQNNLLS
-1595 EKISQLENKGYVIS
+1595 ERISQLENKGYVIS
-1609 QAFYERQAQLNRET
+1609 QAFYERQTQLNRET

-1687 QDLISDLSDE
+1687 QDLVSDLSDE

-1714 GNVTNEGIA
+1714 GKVTNEGAA

-1740 EYGRYAKQALSEY
+1740 EYGRYAEQALSEY
-1753 RADTNNKEALERYRK
+1753 RADTNDKEALERYRK
-1768 YIQLQRESLQACK
+1768 YIQLQRESLQACN
-1781 DEKEAVKS
+1781 DEKEAIKS
-1789 LVEDGINKQLD
+1789 LVEDGIDKQLD

-1837 KQLSAYTGDNS
+1837 KQLSAYAGDNS

-1892 EEVLNARLDDIDRL
+1892 EEVLNARLDNLDAL
-1906 IDSVSKEVNNNATT
+1906 VESVSNGVTDNAGAINNTL
-1920 ISNCINTTSNKIG
+1920 ISTGDKIG
-1933 YPLQD
+1933 YRID
-1938 NNQYIIQNAGNI
+1938 GMTNSIISNTSSVVG
-1950 NNIVDVLNSIKSTVE
+1950 LLYSIKSSVE
-1965 GIYNG
+1965 EMYRAMSPYPNMTIRTNTISGQNG
-1970 NSPTSLTSP
+1970 
-1979 GTTRVTA
+1979 
-1986 GGNVINI
+1986 
-1993 SPNGV
+1993 
-1998 SGVQQWSSEN
+1998 WSDFS
-2008 SQGDGKI
+2008 
-2015 NVGDVV
+2015 
-2021 SFVSENGKRHY
+2021 
-2032 YDDSKGN
+2032 
-2039 GRKEITNANSSEFVV
+2039 
-2054 KRINSGAKYPYYLE
+2054 
-2068 NKNGKKLGWVN
+2068 
-2079 KSQIQGYAIGS
+2079 GYASGS
-2090 QGIKEDEFAW
+2090 KSINKDKIAW
-2100 TQEDGSEIIIRK
+2100 TQENGNEVIIRK
-2112 SDGAMLTPLGRGDMI
+2112 SDGAMLTPLGRGDMV

-2143 ISIGN
+2143 ISIES
-2148 SRPNSIRNISRIGGN
+2148 SRPSSIRNISRVGGN
-2163 TQNDIKLDI
+2163 TKNDIKLDI

-2199 MTIDRLNGAN
+2199 MTIDRLGGAN
-2209 SFGKYKY
+2209 NFTKYKY

>member
-7 PSDDFDKSSGVTET
+7 PNENFDKSKNIGSA
-21 LKNSFSMYNAWAG
+21 LKNSFTAYNAWAG
-34 RRIRVSD
+34 QNIRVSE
-41 WSNYFSDRKRL
+41 WGEYFSDRKKY
-52 KGVDSSHIV
+52 KGVDSSHII
-61 TPKENDILKKYF
+61 TPQERDKLYEYF
-73 DGQNALSKLTEGTE
+73 DGQDALSKLTEGTE

-104 DKVKKLAEEG
+104 EKVKKLAEEG
-114 SLAGVKVSKFA
+114 SSADIKVSKFA

-138 SKIASAAA
+138 GKLASAAA

-194 SNIKTLDSVA
+194 SNTKTLDSVA

-225 DEYERFQSVMEQI
+225 DEYERFQSIMEQI

-260 NALQQAREEQEKL
+260 NALQQAREEQERL
-273 NQESIDK
+273 NQESIDD
-280 YINSGSD
+280 YINKGID
-287 VFAGAKASV
+287 VFAGAKASL
-296 AKDAVWSSANG
+296 AKNAIWSSGNG
-307 NSSIGSWLGNLQDSL
+307 KTSVAGWFGNLADGMGLPLSDSILKKGISSPDFYETVRVDTTDPNSKL
-322 YNALPKGVA
+322 YN
-331 DKLGL
+331 
-336 TTSSD
+336 D
-341 ILSGGINLDAFG
+341 IFS
-353 NVLRTSG
+353 
-360 DLGDGKR
+360 
-367 GAAIVDIYNKYLDG
+367 KYLDG
-381 KGFVEQVEAVNTYYD
+381 KNFVEQVESVNTHYD
-396 EIIKTLKD
+396 EIIKEIDK
-404 SGGYKDEGAL
+404 SGKYGNDEKAIE
-414 DAVKEKLDS
+414 AVKENLDS
-423 FKNLSETIDAANSDI
+423 FKNLSEVIDAAKSDI

-443 VYLSQSDTYKSL
+443 VYLSQNNTYKSL
-455 PTKYLEV
+455 PTKYLEA

-470 VDVNES
+470 VDVKES

-485 KYTKDFKA
+485 KYTEDFKA

-515 KIASGDVERY
+515 KIASEDVERY
-525 NLQVKKLKEKLD
+525 NSQVKKLKEKLD
-537 NEKNFSSEA
+537 NDKNFSSEA
-546 ANAISEYY
+546 ANAINEYY
-554 SKQLSNISVID
+554 SKQLSNITVVD
-565 TDKMYR
+565 TDRMYG
-571 QFFNSSGYVI
+571 QFFKSN
-581 KNGDAFKN
+581 KNG
-589 IFAGEQKR
+589 E
-597 NASPIEYAASLGK
+597 K
-610 SKPPTPK
+610 SISDI
-617 PVLTTEATHDKNEF
+617 THGKNEF

-658 NIDKLD
+658 SIDKLD
-664 DKLNEFIDS
+664 DKLNEFVDS
-673 TGKLTDAGEIMT
+673 TGELTDAGEIMT

-694 LTEGFSSANDAATNF
+694 LTEGFSSANDAATDF
-709 KKSLED
+709 KKSLQD
-715 IQGGNDYD
+715 IQGGKDYD

-737 NTQKN
+737 NAQKN
-742 GTYGSKEFQLASD
+742 GTYGSKEFKLASD
-755 YIFGEGWDDEKSW
+755 YIFGEGWDDEKPW
-768 DEKIKFVENKMSTIT
+768 GEKIKFVENKMSTIT
-783 KLFGTYTDS
+783 KLFGTHTDS

-864 LKEISDVDVFDNDS
+864 LKEIADVDVFDNDS

-964 YGGIMEQSKDAKGN
+964 YGGIMKQSKDAKGN

-1001 IYNIINGLKTIKEN
+1001 IYNIINGLKAIKEN

-1064 VDIQN
+1064 VDIQK
-1069 SFDALNGKVN
+1069 SFDSLNGKVN
-1079 TVKGSLSRV
+1079 TVKGSLSSV
-1088 NDILKEI
+1088 NNILKEI
-1095 QDRKDLNITVST
+1095 QGRKDLNITVSA
-1107 KTSTEDSDSKD
+1107 KTDTEDSDSKD
-1118 TKGSGKRT
+1118 TKGSGKGT
-1126 KGHKG
+1126 KG

-1152 AKTSESSLIGEVEP
+1152 AKTSENSLIGEVEP

-1202 LLESGDTPKFG
+1202 LLKSGDTPKFG
-1213 KAYSVGKGSKK
+1213 KAYSVGKRSKK

-1229 SVDPRNNGNTGGS
+1229 SVDPRNSGS
-1242 DKSKTKDKTKSKS
+1242 GSSSSKS
-1255 TDKKKTALEK
+1255 TTKGKTKGKSNDSKKKSTLEK

-1325 MNVTGTLINEN
+1325 MNVMGTLINDN
-1336 NRGAKRYT
+1336 DKGAKRYK

-1361 SKQLATIKKR
+1361 SKQFATIKKR

-1462 KTSYAKSQRDIYV
+1462 KSSYAKNQRDIYAR
-1475 KEATETT
+1475 EATEAT
-1482 KNLND
+1482 KNLKD

-1492 NGRKKGALS
+1492 NSRKKGALS
-1501 GLSSKDKDKIINAAK
+1501 GLSNKDKDKIINAAK

-1551 TDASKAEYEYTKTV
+1551 TDAAKAEYEYTKTV
-1565 RQNAKEIFDNIV
+1565 RQNAKEMFDNIAA
-1577 TDYERSQSEI
+1577 DYERSQNEI
-1587 SYQNNLLS
+1587 SHQNNLLS

-1609 QAFYERQAQLNRET
+1609 QAFYERQSQLNRET

-1687 QDLISDLSDE
+1687 QDLVSDLSDE

-1714 GNVTNEGIA
+1714 GKVTNEGAA

-1740 EYGRYAKQALSEY
+1740 EYGRYAEQALSEY
-1753 RADTNNKEALERYRK
+1753 SADTNKKEALERYRK
-1768 YIQLQRESLQACK
+1768 YIQLQRESLQACN
-1781 DEKEAVKS
+1781 DEKEAIKS
-1789 LVEDGINKQLD
+1789 LVEDGIDKQLD

-1837 KQLSAYTGDNS
+1837 KQLSAYAGDNS

-1892 EEVLNARLDDIDRL
+1892 EEVLNARLDNLDVL
-1906 IDSVSKEVNNNATT
+1906 VESVSNGVTDNAGTINNTL
-1920 ISNCINTTSNKIG
+1920 ISTGEKIG
-1933 YPLQD
+1933 YRID
-1938 NNQYIIQNAGNI
+1938 GMTNSIISNTSSVVG
-1950 NNIVDVLNSIKSTVE
+1950 LLYSIKSSVE
-1965 GIYNG
+1965 EMYRAMSPDPNMTIRTNTITGANG
-1970 NSPTSLTSP
+1970 
-1979 GTTRVTA
+1979 
-1986 GGNVINI
+1986 
-1993 SPNGV
+1993 
-1998 SGVQQWSSEN
+1998 WSDFS
-2008 SQGDGKI
+2008 
-2015 NVGDVV
+2015 
-2021 SFVSENGKRHY
+2021 
-2032 YDDSKGN
+2032 
-2039 GRKEITNANSSEFVV
+2039 
-2054 KRINSGAKYPYYLE
+2054 
-2068 NKNGKKLGWVN
+2068 
-2079 KSQIQGYAIGS
+2079 GYASGS
-2090 QGIKEDEFAW
+2090 KSINKDELAW
-2100 TQEDGSEIIIRK
+2100 TQENGNEVIIRK
-2112 SDGAMLTPLGRGDMI
+2112 SDGAMLTPLGRGDMV

-2143 ISIGN
+2143 ISIES
-2148 SRPNSIRNISRIGGN
+2148 SRPGSIRNISRVGGN
-2163 TQNDIKLDI
+2163 TRNDIKLDI

-2199 MTIDRLNGAN
+2199 MTIDRLGGAN
-2209 SFGKYKY
+2209 SFTKYKY

>member
-7 PSDDFDKSSGVTET
+7 PNENFDKSKNIGSA
-21 LKNSFSMYNAWAG
+21 LKNSFTAYNAWAG
-34 RRIRVSD
+34 QSIRVSE
-41 WSNYFSDRKRL
+41 WGEYFSDRKKY
-52 KGVDSSHIV
+52 KGVDSSHII
-61 TPKENDILKKYF
+61 TPQERDKLYEYF
-73 DGQNALSKLTEGTE
+73 DGQDALSKLTEGTE

-104 DKVKKLAEEG
+104 EKVKKLAEEG
-114 SLAGVKVSKFA
+114 SSADIRVSKFA

-138 SKIASAAA
+138 GKLASAAA

-194 SNIKTLDSVA
+194 SNTKTLDSVA

-225 DEYERFQSVMEQI
+225 DEYERFQSIMEQI

-260 NALQQAREEQEKL
+260 NALQQAREEQERL
-273 NQESIDK
+273 NQESIDD
-280 YINSGSD
+280 YINKGID
-287 VFAGAKASV
+287 VFAGAKASL
-296 AKDAVWSSANG
+296 AKDAIWSSGNG
-307 NSSIGSWLGNLQDSL
+307 KTSVAGWFGNLADGMGLPLSDSILKKGISSPDFYETVRVDTTDPNSKL
-322 YNALPKGVA
+322 YN
-331 DKLGL
+331 
-336 TTSSD
+336 D
-341 ILSGGINLDAFG
+341 IFS
-353 NVLRTSG
+353 
-360 DLGDGKR
+360 
-367 GAAIVDIYNKYLDG
+367 KYLDG
-381 KGFVEQVEAVNTYYD
+381 KNFVEQVESVNTHYD
-396 EIIKTLKD
+396 EIIKEIDK
-404 SGGYKDEGAL
+404 SGKYGNDEKAIE
-414 DAVKEKLDS
+414 AVKENLDS
-423 FKNLSETIDAANSDI
+423 FKNLSEVIDAAKSDI

-443 VYLSQSDTYKSL
+443 VYLSQNDTYKSL
-455 PTKYLEV
+455 PTKYLEA

-470 VDVNES
+470 VDVKES

-485 KYTKDFKA
+485 KYTEDFKA

-525 NLQVKKLKEKLD
+525 NSQVKKLKEKLD
-537 NEKNFSSEA
+537 NDKNFSNEA
-546 ANAISEYY
+546 ANAINEYY
-554 SKQLSNISVID
+554 SKQLSNITVVD
-565 TDKMYR
+565 TDRMYG
-571 QFFNSSGYVI
+571 QFFKSN
-581 KNGDAFKN
+581 KNGK
-589 IFAGEQKR
+589 
-597 NASPIEYAASLGK
+597 K
-610 SKPPTPK
+610 SISDI
-617 PVLTTEATHDKNEF
+617 THGKNEF

-658 NIDKLD
+658 SIDKLD
-664 DKLNEFIDS
+664 DKLNEFVDS
-673 TGKLTDAGEIMT
+673 TGELTDAGEIMT

-694 LTEGFSSANDAATNF
+694 LTEGFSSANDAATDF
-709 KKSLED
+709 KKSLQD
-715 IQGGNDYD
+715 IQGGKDYD

-737 NTQKN
+737 NAQKN
-742 GTYGSKEFQLASD
+742 GTYGSKEFKLASD
-755 YIFGEGWDDEKSW
+755 YIFGKGWDDEKSW

-783 KLFGTYTDS
+783 KLFGTHTDS

-864 LKEISDVDVFDNDS
+864 LKEIADVDVFDNDS

-964 YGGIMEQSKDAKGN
+964 YGGIMKQSKDAKGN

-987 LGETLKNLGKTDDE
+987 LGETLKSLGKTDDE
-1001 IYNIINGLKTIKEN
+1001 IYNIINGLKAIKEN

-1064 VDIQN
+1064 VDIQK
-1069 SFDALNGKVN
+1069 SFDSLNGKVN
-1079 TVKGSLSRV
+1079 TVKGSLSSV
-1088 NDILKEI
+1088 NNILKEI
-1095 QDRKDLNITVST
+1095 QGRKDLNITVSA
-1107 KTSTEDSDSKD
+1107 KTNTDGGDSKNA
-1118 TKGSGKRT
+1118 KGSGKET

-1131 HKKKKKKAS
+1131 RKNKAS

-1152 AKTSESSLIGEVEP
+1152 AKTSENSLIGEVEP

-1202 LLESGDTPKFG
+1202 LLKSGDTPKFG
-1213 KAYSVGKGSKK
+1213 KAYKVGKGSKK

-1229 SVDPRNNGNTGGS
+1229 SVDPRNSGS
-1242 DKSKTKDKTKSKS
+1242 GSSSSKS
-1255 TDKKKTALEK
+1255 TTKGKTKGKSNDSKKKSTLEK

-1325 MNVTGTLINEN
+1325 MNVMGTLINDN
-1336 NRGAKRYT
+1336 DKGAKRYK

-1361 SKQLATIKKR
+1361 SKQFATIKKR

-1462 KTSYAKSQRDIYV
+1462 KTSYAKNQRDIYS
-1475 KEATETT
+1475 KEASEAS
-1482 KNLND
+1482 KNLAD
-1487 AKSRI
+1487 AKTRI
-1492 NGRKKGALS
+1492 NSRKKGALS
-1501 GLSSKDKDKIINAAK
+1501 GLSNKDKDKIINAAK

-1551 TDASKAEYEYTKTV
+1551 TDAAKAEYEYTKTV
-1565 RQNAKEIFDNIV
+1565 RQNAKEMFDNIA
-1577 TDYERSQSEI
+1577 TDYERSQNEI
-1587 SYQNNLLS
+1587 SHQNNLLS
-1595 EKISQLENKGYVIS
+1595 ERISQLENRGYVIS

-1687 QDLISDLSDE
+1687 QDLVSDLSDE

-1714 GNVTNEGIA
+1714 GKVTNEGAA

-1740 EYGRYAKQALSEY
+1740 EYGRYAEQALSEY
-1753 RADTNNKEALERYRK
+1753 SADTNKKEALERYRK
-1768 YIQLQRESLQACK
+1768 YIQLQRESLQACN
-1781 DEKEAVKS
+1781 DEKEAIKS
-1789 LVEDGINKQLD
+1789 LVEDGIDKQLD

-1837 KQLSAYTGDNS
+1837 KQLSAYAGDNS

-1892 EEVLNARLDDIDRL
+1892 EEVLNARLDNLDAL
-1906 IDSVSKEVNNNATT
+1906 VESVSNGVTDNAGAINNTL
-1920 ISNCINTTSNKIG
+1920 ISTSDKIG
-1933 YPLQD
+1933 YRID
-1938 NNQYIIQNAGNI
+1938 GMTNSIISNTSSVAR
-1950 NNIVDVLNSIKSTVE
+1950 VLYSIKSSVE
-1965 GIYNG
+1965 EMYRAM
-1970 NSPTSLTSP
+1970 SPYPSMIIRTNT
-1979 GTTRVTA
+1979 
-1986 GGNVINI
+1986 I
-1993 SPNGV
+1993 SG
-1998 SGVQQWSSEN
+1998 
-2008 SQGDGKI
+2008 
-2015 NVGDVV
+2015 
-2021 SFVSENGKRHY
+2021 
-2032 YDDSKGN
+2032 
-2039 GRKEITNANSSEFVV
+2039 
-2054 KRINSGAKYPYYLE
+2054 
-2068 NKNGKKLGWVN
+2068 KNGW
-2079 KSQIQGYAIGS
+2079 SDFSGYASGS
-2090 QGIKEDEFAW
+2090 KSINKDELAW
-2100 TQEDGSEIIIRK
+2100 TQENGNEVIIRK
-2112 SDGAMLTPLGRGDMI
+2112 SDGAMLTPLGRGDMV

-2143 ISIGN
+2143 ISIES
-2148 SRPNSIRNISRIGGN
+2148 SRPSSIRNISRVGGN
-2163 TQNDIKLDI
+2163 TKNDIKLDI

-2199 MTIDRLNGAN
+2199 MTIDRLGGAN
-2209 SFGKYKY
+2209 SFTKYKY

>member
-34 RRIRVSD
+34 QKIRVSD
-41 WSNYFSDRKRL
+41 WSDYFKDRKEF
-52 KGVDSSHIV
+52 KGIDSSHIV
-61 TPKENDILKKYF
+61 TPAEKTKLDEYF
-73 DGQNALSKLTEGTE
+73 DGQEALSKLTEGTE

-104 DKVKKLAEEG
+104 EKVKKLAEEG
-114 SLAGVKVSKFA
+114 SSADIKVSKFA

-138 SKIASAAA
+138 SKLASAAA

-194 SNIKTLDSVA
+194 SNTKTLDSVA

-225 DEYERFQSVMEQI
+225 DEYERFQSIMEQI

-260 NALQQAREEQEKL
+260 NALQQAREEQERL
-273 NQESIDK
+273 NQESIDD
-280 YINSGSD
+280 YINKGID
-287 VFAGAKASV
+287 VFAGAKASL
-296 AKDAVWSSANG
+296 AKDAIWSSGNG
-307 NSSIGSWLGNLQDSL
+307 KTSVAGWFGNLADGMGLPLSDSILKKGISSPDFYETVRVDTTDPNSKL
-322 YNALPKGVA
+322 YN
-331 DKLGL
+331 
-336 TTSSD
+336 D
-341 ILSGGINLDAFG
+341 IFS
-353 NVLRTSG
+353 
-360 DLGDGKR
+360 
-367 GAAIVDIYNKYLDG
+367 KYLDG
-381 KGFVEQVEAVNTYYD
+381 KNFVEQVESVNTHYD
-396 EIIKTLKD
+396 EIIKEIDK
-404 SGGYKDEGAL
+404 SGKYGNDEKAIE
-414 DAVKEKLDS
+414 AVKENLDS
-423 FKNLSETIDAANSDI
+423 FKNLSEVIDAAKSDI

-443 VYLSQSDTYKSL
+443 VYLSQNNTYKSL
-455 PTKYLEV
+455 PTKYLEA

-470 VDVNES
+470 VDVKES

-485 KYTKDFKA
+485 KYTEDFKA

-515 KIASGDVERY
+515 KIASEDVERY
-525 NLQVKKLKEKLD
+525 NSQVKKLKEKLD
-537 NEKNFSSEA
+537 NDKNFSSEA
-546 ANAISEYY
+546 ANAINEYY
-554 SKQLSNISVID
+554 SKQLSNITVVD
-565 TDKMYR
+565 TDRMYG
-571 QFFNSSGYVI
+571 QFFKSN
-581 KNGDAFKN
+581 KNG
-589 IFAGEQKR
+589 E
-597 NASPIEYAASLGK
+597 K
-610 SKPPTPK
+610 SISDI
-617 PVLTTEATHDKNEF
+617 THEKNEF

-658 NIDKLD
+658 SIDKLD
-664 DKLNEFIDS
+664 DKLNEFVDS
-673 TGKLTDAGEIMT
+673 TGELTDAGEIMT

-709 KKSLED
+709 KKSLQD

-737 NTQKN
+737 NAQKN
-742 GTYGSKEFQLASD
+742 GTYGSKEFKLASD
-755 YIFGEGWDDEKSW
+755 YIFGKGWDDEKSW

-783 KLFGTYTDS
+783 KLFGTHTDS

-864 LKEISDVDVFDNDS
+864 LKEIANVDVFDNDS

-964 YGGIMEQSKDAKGN
+964 YGGIMKQSKDAKGN

-1015 NPELNLNLKTKNK
+1015 NPELNLNLKTKSK

-1064 VDIQN
+1064 VDIQK
-1069 SFDALNGKVN
+1069 SFDSLNGKVN
-1079 TVKGSLSRV
+1079 TVKGSLSSV
-1088 NDILKEI
+1088 NNILKEI
-1095 QDRKDLNITVST
+1095 QGRKDLNITVSA
-1107 KTSTEDSDSKD
+1107 KTNTDGSDSKN
-1118 TKGSGKRT
+1118 TKGSGK
-1126 KGHKG
+1126 GHKG
-1131 HKKKKKKAS
+1131 HKKKAS

-1152 AKTSESSLIGEVEP
+1152 AKTSENSLIGEVEP

-1202 LLESGDTPKFG
+1202 LLKSGDTPKFG

-1229 SVDPRNNGNTGGS
+1229 SVDPRNSGS
-1242 DKSKTKDKTKSKS
+1242 GSSSSKS
-1255 TDKKKTALEK
+1255 TTKGKTKGKSNDSKKKSTLEK

-1462 KTSYAKSQRDIYV
+1462 KSSYAKNQRDIYAR
-1475 KEATETT
+1475 EATEAT
-1482 KNLND
+1482 KNLKD

-1492 NGRKKGALS
+1492 NSRKKGALS
-1501 GLSSKDKDKIINAAK
+1501 GLSNKDKDKIINAAK

-1551 TDASKAEYEYTKTV
+1551 TDAAKAEYEYTKTV
-1565 RQNAKEIFDNIV
+1565 RQNAKEMFDNIAA
-1577 TDYERSQSEI
+1577 DYERSQNEI
-1587 SYQNNLLS
+1587 SHQNNLLS

-1609 QAFYERQAQLNRET
+1609 QAFYERQSQLNRET

-1687 QDLISDLSDE
+1687 QDLVSDLSDE

-1714 GNVTNEGIA
+1714 GKVTNEGAA

-1740 EYGRYAKQALSEY
+1740 EYGRYAEQALSEY

-1768 YIQLQRESLQACK
+1768 YIQLQRESLQACN
-1781 DEKEAVKS
+1781 DEKEAIKS
-1789 LVEDGINKQLD
+1789 LVEDGIDKQLD

-1837 KQLSAYTGDNS
+1837 KQLSAYAGDNS

-1892 EEVLNARLDDIDRL
+1892 EEVLNARLDNLDAL
-1906 IDSVSKEVNNNATT
+1906 VESVSNGVTDNAGTINNTL
-1920 ISNCINTTSNKIG
+1920 ISTSDKIG
-1933 YPLQD
+1933 YRID
-1938 NNQYIIQNAGNI
+1938 GMTNSIISNTSN
-1950 NNIVDVLNSIKSTVE
+1950 VVRVLYSIKSSVE
-1965 GIYNG
+1965 EIYRA
-1970 NSPTSLTSP
+1970 TSP
-1979 GTTRVTA
+1979 Y
-1986 GGNVINI
+1986 
-1993 SPNGV
+1993 PNMIIRTNTITGQN
-1998 SGVQQWSSEN
+1998 GWSDFS
-2008 SQGDGKI
+2008 
-2015 NVGDVV
+2015 
-2021 SFVSENGKRHY
+2021 
-2032 YDDSKGN
+2032 
-2039 GRKEITNANSSEFVV
+2039 
-2054 KRINSGAKYPYYLE
+2054 
-2068 NKNGKKLGWVN
+2068 
-2079 KSQIQGYAIGS
+2079 GYASGS
-2090 QGIKEDEFAW
+2090 KSINKDELAW
-2100 TQEDGSEIIIRK
+2100 TQENGNEVIIRK
-2112 SDGAMLTPLGRGDMI
+2112 SDGAMLTPLGRGDMV

-2143 ISIGN
+2143 ISIES
-2148 SRPNSIRNISRIGGN
+2148 SRPSSIRNISRVGGN
-2163 TQNDIKLDI
+2163 TKNDIKLDI

-2199 MTIDRLNGAN
+2199 MTIDRLGGAN
-2209 SFGKYKY
+2209 SFTKYKY

>member
-7 PSDDFDKSSGVTET
+7 PSDNFDKSKDTGDA

-34 RRIRVSD
+34 QNIRVSE
-41 WSNYFSDRKRL
+41 WGEYFNDRKRL
-52 KGVDSSHIV
+52 KGVDSGHIV
-61 TPKENDILKKYF
+61 TQQEKNKLAEYF
-73 DGQNALSKLTEGTE
+73 KGQKALSELTEGTE

-104 DKVKKLAEEG
+104 EKVKKLAEEG
-114 SLAGVKVSKFA
+114 DLASVRTSKFA

-138 SKIASAAA
+138 SKLASAAA

-194 SNIKTLDSVA
+194 SNTKTLDSVA

-225 DEYERFQSVMEQI
+225 DEYERFQSIMEQI

-260 NALQQAREEQEKL
+260 NALQQAREEQERL
-273 NQESIDK
+273 NQESIDD
-280 YINSGSD
+280 YINKGID
-287 VFAGAKASV
+287 VFAGAKASL
-296 AKDAVWSSANG
+296 AKDAIWSSGNG
-307 NSSIGSWLGNLQDSL
+307 KTSVAGWLGNLADGMGLPLSDSILKKGISSPDFYETVRVDTTDPNSKL
-322 YNALPKGVA
+322 YN
-331 DKLGL
+331 
-336 TTSSD
+336 D
-341 ILSGGINLDAFG
+341 IFS
-353 NVLRTSG
+353 
-360 DLGDGKR
+360 
-367 GAAIVDIYNKYLDG
+367 KYLDG
-381 KGFVEQVEAVNTYYD
+381 KNFVEQVESVNAHYD
-396 EIIKTLKD
+396 EIIKEIDK
-404 SGGYKDEGAL
+404 SGKYGNDEKAIE
-414 DAVKEKLDS
+414 AVKENLDS
-423 FKNLSETIDAANSDI
+423 FKNLSEVIDAAKSDI

-443 VYLSQSDTYKSL
+443 VYLSQNDTYKSL
-455 PTKYLEV
+455 PTKYLEA

-470 VDVNES
+470 VDVKES

-485 KYTKDFKA
+485 KYTEDFKA

-515 KIASGDVERY
+515 KIASADVERY
-525 NLQVKKLKEKLD
+525 NSQVKKLKEKLD
-537 NEKNFSSEA
+537 NDKNFSNEA
-546 ANAISEYY
+546 ANAINEYY
-554 SKQLSNISVID
+554 SKQLSNITVVD
-565 TDKMYR
+565 TDRMYG
-571 QFFNSSGYVI
+571 QFFKSN
-581 KNGDAFKN
+581 KNG
-589 IFAGEQKR
+589 E
-597 NASPIEYAASLGK
+597 K
-610 SKPPTPK
+610 SISDI
-617 PVLTTEATHDKNEF
+617 THGKNEF

-658 NIDKLD
+658 SIDKLD
-664 DKLNEFIDS
+664 DKLNEFVDS
-673 TGKLTDAGEIMT
+673 TGELTDAGEIMT

-694 LTEGFSSANDAATNF
+694 LTEGFSSANDAATDF
-709 KKSLED
+709 KKSLQD
-715 IQGGNDYD
+715 IQGGKDYD

-737 NTQKN
+737 NAQKN
-742 GTYGSKEFQLASD
+742 GTYGSKEFKLASD
-755 YIFGEGWDDEKSW
+755 YIFGKGWDDEKSW

-783 KLFGTYTDS
+783 KLFGTHTDS

-814 GAFKDIDG
+814 GAFKNIDG

-830 SNGGFDFNIDPSE
+830 SNGGFNFNIDPSE

-864 LKEISDVDVFDNDS
+864 LKEIADVDVFDNDS

-938 KNGGLTLD
+938 KNGGLTLN

-964 YGGIMEQSKDAKGN
+964 YGGIMKQSKDAKGN

-1001 IYNIINGLKTIKEN
+1001 IYNIINGLKAIKEN

-1064 VDIQN
+1064 VDIQK
-1069 SFDALNGKVN
+1069 SFDLLNGKVN
-1079 TVKGSLSRV
+1079 TVKGSLSSV
-1088 NDILKEI
+1088 NNILKEI
-1095 QDRKDLNITVST
+1095 QGRKDLNITVSA
-1107 KTSTEDSDSKD
+1107 KTNTDGSDSKN
-1118 TKGSGKRT
+1118 TKGSGK
-1126 KGHKG
+1126 GHKG
-1131 HKKKKKKAS
+1131 HKKKAS

-1152 AKTSESSLIGEVEP
+1152 AKTSENSLIGEVEP

-1202 LLESGDTPKFG
+1202 LLKSGDTPKFG
-1213 KAYSVGKGSKK
+1213 KAYSVGKRSKK

-1229 SVDPRNNGNTGGS
+1229 SVDPRNSGS
-1242 DKSKTKDKTKSKS
+1242 GSSSSKSTTKSKTKSKS
-1255 TDKKKTALEK
+1255 NDSKKKSTLEK

-1325 MNVTGTLINEN
+1325 MNVMGTLINDN
-1336 NRGAKRYT
+1336 DKGAKRYK

-1361 SKQLATIKKR
+1361 SKQFATIKKR

-1462 KTSYAKSQRDIYV
+1462 KTSYAKNQRDIYAR
-1475 KEATETT
+1475 EATEAT

-1492 NGRKKGALS
+1492 NSRKKGALS
-1501 GLSSKDKDKIINAAK
+1501 GLSNKDKDKIINAAK

-1551 TDASKAEYEYTKTV
+1551 TDAAKAEYEYTKTV
-1565 RQNAKEIFDNIV
+1565 RQNAKEMFDNIV
-1577 TDYERSQSEI
+1577 ADYERSQNEI
-1587 SYQNNLLS
+1587 SHQNNLLS
-1595 EKISQLENKGYVIS
+1595 EKINQLENRGYVIS

-1635 AQQATV
+1635 AQKATV

-1687 QDLISDLSDE
+1687 QDLVSDLSDE

-1714 GNVTNEGIA
+1714 GKVTNEGAA

-1740 EYGRYAKQALSEY
+1740 EYGRYAEQALSEY
-1753 RADTNNKEALERYRK
+1753 RADTNDKEALERYRK
-1768 YIQLQRESLQACK
+1768 YIQLQRESLQACN
-1781 DEKEAVKS
+1781 DEKEAIRS
-1789 LVEDGINKQLD
+1789 LVEDGIDKQLD

-1837 KQLSAYTGDNS
+1837 KQLSAYAGDNS

-1861 FESAKEDLQD
+1861 FENAKEDLQD

-1892 EEVLNARLDDIDRL
+1892 EEVLNARLDNLDAL
-1906 IDSVSKEVNNNATT
+1906 VESVSNGVTDNAGAINNTL
-1920 ISNCINTTSNKIG
+1920 ISTGDKIG
-1933 YPLQD
+1933 YRID
-1938 NNQYIIQNAGNI
+1938 GMTNSIISNTSSVVG
-1950 NNIVDVLNSIKSTVE
+1950 VLYSIKSSVE
-1965 GIYNG
+1965 EMYRAM
-1970 NSPTSLTSP
+1970 SPYPNMAIRTNT
-1979 GTTRVTA
+1979 
-1986 GGNVINI
+1986 I
-1993 SPNGV
+1993 SG
-1998 SGVQQWSSEN
+1998 
-2008 SQGDGKI
+2008 
-2015 NVGDVV
+2015 
-2021 SFVSENGKRHY
+2021 ENGWS
-2032 YDDSKGN
+2032 DFS
-2039 GRKEITNANSSEFVV
+2039 
-2054 KRINSGAKYPYYLE
+2054 
-2068 NKNGKKLGWVN
+2068 
-2079 KSQIQGYAIGS
+2079 GYASGS
-2090 QGIKEDEFAW
+2090 KSIKKDELAW
-2100 TQEDGSEIIIRK
+2100 TQENGNEVIIRK
-2112 SDGAMLTPLGRGDMI
+2112 SDGAMLTPLGRGDMV

-2143 ISIGN
+2143 ISIES
-2148 SRPNSIRNISRIGGN
+2148 SRPSSIRNISRVGGN
-2163 TQNDIKLDI
+2163 TKNDIKLDI

-2199 MTIDRLNGAN
+2199 MTIDRLGGAN
-2209 SFGKYKY
+2209 SFTKYKY

>member
-34 RRIRVSD
+34 QRIRVSD
-41 WSNYFSDRKRL
+41 WSEYFRDRKEF
-52 KGVDSSHIV
+52 KGIDSSHIV
-61 TPKENDILKKYF
+61 TPAEKTKLDEYF
-73 DGQNALSKLTEGTE
+73 KGKNALSELTEGTE

-104 DKVKKLAEEG
+104 EKVKKLAEEG
-114 SLAGVKVSKFA
+114 SSADIRVSKFA

-138 SKIASAAA
+138 SKLASAAA

-183 DAYKDAQSSYS
+183 DAYKGAQSSYS
-194 SNIKTLDSVA
+194 SNTKTLDSVA

-218 NNISLTS
+218 NNINLTS
-225 DEYERFQSVMEQI
+225 DEYERFQSIMEQI

-296 AKDAVWSSANG
+296 AKDAVWGSANG

-322 YNALPKGVA
+322 YNALPKNVA

-341 ILSGGINLDAFG
+341 ILSYGINLDTFG

-360 DLGDGKR
+360 TFGNGKR
-367 GAAIVDIYNKYLDG
+367 GTAIVDIYNKYLNG
-381 KGFVEQVEAVNTYYD
+381 KGFAEQVEAVNTYYD
-396 EIIKTLKD
+396 EIIKTLED

-414 DAVKEKLDS
+414 DAVKENLDS
-423 FKNLSETIDAANSDI
+423 FKNLSEVIDAAKSDI

-455 PTKYLEV
+455 PTKYLEA
-462 FNNNLENV
+462 FNNNLENI
-470 VDVNES
+470 VDVNKS

-485 KYTKDFKA
+485 KYTEDFKA

-515 KIASGDVERY
+515 KIASADVKRY
-525 NLQVKKLKEKLD
+525 NSQVKKLKEKLD
-537 NEKNFSSEA
+537 NDKNFSNEA
-546 ANAISEYY
+546 ANAINEYY
-554 SKQLSNISVID
+554 SKQLSNITVVD
-565 TDKMYR
+565 TDRMYG
-571 QFFNSSGYVI
+571 QFFKSN
-581 KNGDAFKN
+581 KNG
-589 IFAGEQKR
+589 E
-597 NASPIEYAASLGK
+597 K
-610 SKPPTPK
+610 SISDI
-617 PVLTTEATHDKNEF
+617 THGKNEF

-658 NIDKLD
+658 SIDKLD
-664 DKLNEFIDS
+664 DKLNEFVDS
-673 TGKLTDAGEIMT
+673 TGELTDAGEIMT

-694 LTEGFSSANDAATNF
+694 LTEGFSSANDAATDF
-709 KKSLED
+709 KKSLQD
-715 IQGGNDYD
+715 IQGGKDYD

-737 NTQKN
+737 NAQKN
-742 GTYGSKEFQLASD
+742 GTYGSKEFKLASD

-783 KLFGTYTDS
+783 KLFGTHTDS

-864 LKEISDVDVFDNDS
+864 LKEIADVDVFDNDS

-964 YGGIMEQSKDAKGN
+964 YGGIMKQSKDAKGN

-1001 IYNIINGLKTIKEN
+1001 IYNIINGLKAIKEN

-1064 VDIQN
+1064 VDIQK
-1069 SFDALNGKVN
+1069 SFDSLNGKVN
-1079 TVKGSLSRV
+1079 TVKGSLSSV
-1088 NDILKEI
+1088 NNILKEI
-1095 QDRKDLNITVST
+1095 QGRKDLNITVSA
-1107 KTSTEDSDSKD
+1107 KTDTEDSDSKD
-1118 TKGSGKRT
+1118 TKGSGKGT
-1126 KGHKG
+1126 KG

-1152 AKTSESSLIGEVEP
+1152 AKTSENSLIGEVEP

-1202 LLESGDTPKFG
+1202 LLKSGDTPKFG
-1213 KAYSVGKGSKK
+1213 KAYSVGKRSKK

-1229 SVDPRNNGNTGGS
+1229 SVDPRNSGS
-1242 DKSKTKDKTKSKS
+1242 GSSSSKS
-1255 TDKKKTALEK
+1255 TTKGKTKGKSNDSKKKSTLEK

-1325 MNVTGTLINEN
+1325 MNVMGTLINDN
-1336 NRGAKRYT
+1336 DKGAKRYK

-1349 VLNKAKKDKLIN
+1349 VLNKAKKNKLIN
-1361 SKQLATIKKR
+1361 SKQFATIKKR

-1462 KTSYAKSQRDIYV
+1462 KSSYAKNQRDIYAR
-1475 KEATETT
+1475 EATEAT
-1482 KNLND
+1482 KNLKD

-1492 NGRKKGALS
+1492 NSRKKGALS
-1501 GLSSKDKDKIINAAK
+1501 GLSNKDKDKIINAAK

-1551 TDASKAEYEYTKTV
+1551 TDAAKAEYEYTKTV
-1565 RQNAKEIFDNIV
+1565 RQNAKEMFDNIAA
-1577 TDYERSQSEI
+1577 DYERSQNEI
-1587 SYQNNLLS
+1587 SHQNNLLS

-1609 QAFYERQAQLNRET
+1609 QAFYERQSQLNRET

-1687 QDLISDLSDE
+1687 QDLVSDLSDE

-1714 GNVTNEGIA
+1714 GKVTNEGAA

-1740 EYGRYAKQALSEY
+1740 EYGRYAEQALSEY

-1768 YIQLQRESLQACK
+1768 YIQLQRESLQACN
-1781 DEKEAVKS
+1781 DEKEAIKS
-1789 LVEDGINKQLD
+1789 LVEDGIDKQLD

-1837 KQLSAYTGDNS
+1837 KQLSAYAGDNS

-1892 EEVLNARLDDIDRL
+1892 EEVLNARLDNLDAL
-1906 IDSVSKEVNNNATT
+1906 VESVSNGVTDNAGTINNTL
-1920 ISNCINTTSNKIG
+1920 ISTSDKIG
-1933 YPLQD
+1933 YRID
-1938 NNQYIIQNAGNI
+1938 GMTNSIISNTSN
-1950 NNIVDVLNSIKSTVE
+1950 VVRVLYSIKSSVE
-1965 GIYNG
+1965 EIYRA
-1970 NSPTSLTSP
+1970 TSP
-1979 GTTRVTA
+1979 Y
-1986 GGNVINI
+1986 
-1993 SPNGV
+1993 PNMIIRTNTITGQN
-1998 SGVQQWSSEN
+1998 GWSDFS
-2008 SQGDGKI
+2008 
-2015 NVGDVV
+2015 
-2021 SFVSENGKRHY
+2021 
-2032 YDDSKGN
+2032 
-2039 GRKEITNANSSEFVV
+2039 
-2054 KRINSGAKYPYYLE
+2054 
-2068 NKNGKKLGWVN
+2068 
-2079 KSQIQGYAIGS
+2079 GYASGS
-2090 QGIKEDEFAW
+2090 KSINKDELAW
-2100 TQEDGSEIIIRK
+2100 TQENGNEVIIRK
-2112 SDGAMLTPLGRGDMI
+2112 SDGAMLTPLGRGDMV

-2143 ISIGN
+2143 ISIES
-2148 SRPNSIRNISRIGGN
+2148 SRPSSIRNISRVGGN
-2163 TQNDIKLDI
+2163 TKNDIKLDI

-2199 MTIDRLNGAN
+2199 MTIDRLGGAN
-2209 SFGKYKY
+2209 SFTKYKY

>member
-34 RRIRVSD
+34 QKIRVSD
-41 WSNYFSDRKRL
+41 WSDYFKDRKEF
-52 KGVDSSHIV
+52 KGIDSSHIV
-61 TPKENDILKKYF
+61 TPAEKTKLDEYF
-73 DGQNALSKLTEGTE
+73 DGQEALSKLTEGTE

-104 DKVKKLAEEG
+104 EKVKKLAEEG
-114 SLAGVKVSKFA
+114 SSADIKVSKFA

-138 SKIASAAA
+138 SKLASAAA

-194 SNIKTLDSVA
+194 SNTKTLDSVA

-225 DEYERFQSVMEQI
+225 DEYERFQSIMEQI

-260 NALQQAREEQEKL
+260 NALQQAREEQERL
-273 NQESIDK
+273 NQESIDD
-280 YINSGSD
+280 YINKGID
-287 VFAGAKASV
+287 VFAGAKASL
-296 AKDAVWSSANG
+296 AKDAIWSSGNG
-307 NSSIGSWLGNLQDSL
+307 KTSVAGWFGNLADGMGLPLSDSILKKGISSPDFYETVRVDTTDPNSKL
-322 YNALPKGVA
+322 YN
-331 DKLGL
+331 
-336 TTSSD
+336 D
-341 ILSGGINLDAFG
+341 IFS
-353 NVLRTSG
+353 
-360 DLGDGKR
+360 
-367 GAAIVDIYNKYLDG
+367 KYLDG
-381 KGFVEQVEAVNTYYD
+381 KNFVEQVESVNTHYD
-396 EIIKTLKD
+396 EIIKEIDK
-404 SGGYKDEGAL
+404 SGKYGNDEKAIE
-414 DAVKEKLDS
+414 AVKENLDS
-423 FKNLSETIDAANSDI
+423 FKNLSEVIDAAKSDI

-443 VYLSQSDTYKSL
+443 VYLSQNNTYKSL
-455 PTKYLEV
+455 PTKYLEA

-470 VDVNES
+470 VDVKES

-485 KYTKDFKA
+485 KYTEDFKA

-515 KIASGDVERY
+515 KIASEDVERY
-525 NLQVKKLKEKLD
+525 NSQVKKLKEKLD
-537 NEKNFSSEA
+537 NDKNFSSEA
-546 ANAISEYY
+546 ANAINEYY
-554 SKQLSNISVID
+554 SKQLSNITVVD
-565 TDKMYR
+565 TDRMYG
-571 QFFNSSGYVI
+571 QFFKSN
-581 KNGDAFKN
+581 KNG
-589 IFAGEQKR
+589 E
-597 NASPIEYAASLGK
+597 K
-610 SKPPTPK
+610 SISDI
-617 PVLTTEATHDKNEF
+617 THEKNEF

-658 NIDKLD
+658 SIDKLD
-664 DKLNEFIDS
+664 DKLNEFVDS
-673 TGKLTDAGEIMT
+673 TGELTDAGEIMT

-709 KKSLED
+709 KKSLQD

-737 NTQKN
+737 NAQKN
-742 GTYGSKEFQLASD
+742 GTYGSKEFKLASD
-755 YIFGEGWDDEKSW
+755 YIFGKGWDDEKSW

-783 KLFGTYTDS
+783 KLFGTHTDS

-864 LKEISDVDVFDNDS
+864 LKEIADVDVFDNDS

-964 YGGIMEQSKDAKGN
+964 YGGIMKQSKDAKGN

-1015 NPELNLNLKTKNK
+1015 NPELNLNLKTKSK

-1064 VDIQN
+1064 VDIQK
-1069 SFDALNGKVN
+1069 SFDSLNGKVN
-1079 TVKGSLSRV
+1079 TVKGSLSSV
-1088 NDILKEI
+1088 NNILKEI
-1095 QDRKDLNITVST
+1095 QGRKDLNITVSA
-1107 KTSTEDSDSKD
+1107 KTNTDGSDSKN
-1118 TKGSGKRT
+1118 TKGSGK
-1126 KGHKG
+1126 GHKG
-1131 HKKKKKKAS
+1131 HKKKAS

-1152 AKTSESSLIGEVEP
+1152 AKTSENSLIGEVEP

-1202 LLESGDTPKFG
+1202 LLKSGDTPKFG
-1213 KAYSVGKGSKK
+1213 KAYSVGKRSKK

-1229 SVDPRNNGNTGGS
+1229 SVDPRNSGS
-1242 DKSKTKDKTKSKS
+1242 GSSSSKS
-1255 TDKKKTALEK
+1255 TTKGKTKGKSNDSKKKSTLEK

-1325 MNVTGTLINEN
+1325 MNVMGTLINDN
-1336 NRGAKRYT
+1336 DKGAKRYK

-1361 SKQLATIKKR
+1361 SKQFATIKKR

-1462 KTSYAKSQRDIYV
+1462 KSSYAKNQRDIYAR
-1475 KEATETT
+1475 EATEAT
-1482 KNLND
+1482 KNLKD

-1492 NGRKKGALS
+1492 NSRKKGALS
-1501 GLSSKDKDKIINAAK
+1501 GLSNKDKDKIINAAK
-1516 NGQEIDWSQ
+1516 NGKEIDWSQ

-1551 TDASKAEYEYTKTV
+1551 TDAAKAEYEYTKTV
-1565 RQNAKEIFDNIV
+1565 RQNAKEMFDNIAA
-1577 TDYERSQSEI
+1577 DYERSQNEI
-1587 SYQNNLLS
+1587 SHQNNLLS

-1609 QAFYERQAQLNRET
+1609 QAFYERQSQLNRET

-1687 QDLISDLSDE
+1687 QDLVSDLSDE

-1714 GNVTNEGIA
+1714 GKVTNEGAA

-1740 EYGRYAKQALSEY
+1740 EYGRYAEQALSEY

-1768 YIQLQRESLQACK
+1768 YIQLQRESLQACN
-1781 DEKEAVKS
+1781 DEKEAIKS
-1789 LVEDGINKQLD
+1789 LVEDGIDKQLD

-1837 KQLSAYTGDNS
+1837 KQLSAYAGDNS

-1892 EEVLNARLDDIDRL
+1892 EEVLNARLDNLDAL
-1906 IDSVSKEVNNNATT
+1906 VESVSNGVTDNAGTINNTL
-1920 ISNCINTTSNKIG
+1920 ISTSDKIG
-1933 YPLQD
+1933 YRID
-1938 NNQYIIQNAGNI
+1938 GMTNSIISNTSN
-1950 NNIVDVLNSIKSTVE
+1950 VVRVLYSIKSSVE
-1965 GIYNG
+1965 EIYRA
-1970 NSPTSLTSP
+1970 TSP
-1979 GTTRVTA
+1979 Y
-1986 GGNVINI
+1986 
-1993 SPNGV
+1993 PNMIIRTNTITGQN
-1998 SGVQQWSSEN
+1998 GWSDFS
-2008 SQGDGKI
+2008 
-2015 NVGDVV
+2015 
-2021 SFVSENGKRHY
+2021 
-2032 YDDSKGN
+2032 
-2039 GRKEITNANSSEFVV
+2039 
-2054 KRINSGAKYPYYLE
+2054 
-2068 NKNGKKLGWVN
+2068 
-2079 KSQIQGYAIGS
+2079 GYASGS
-2090 QGIKEDEFAW
+2090 KSINKDELAW
-2100 TQEDGSEIIIRK
+2100 TQENGNEVIIRK
-2112 SDGAMLTPLGRGDMI
+2112 SDGAMLTPLGRGDMV

-2143 ISIGN
+2143 ISIES
-2148 SRPNSIRNISRIGGN
+2148 SRPSSIRNISRVGGN
-2163 TQNDIKLDI
+2163 TKNDIKLDI

-2199 MTIDRLNGAN
+2199 MTIDRLGGAN
-2209 SFGKYKY
+2209 SFTKYKY

>member
-7 PSDDFDKSSGVTET
+7 PSDSFDKSKNGTEA
-21 LKNSFSMYNAWAG
+21 LKNSLTMYNAWAG
-34 RRIRVSD
+34 QSIRVSE
-41 WSNYFSDRKRL
+41 WGEYFSDRKKL
-52 KGVDSSHIV
+52 KGIDSGHIV
-61 TPKENDILKKYF
+61 TPQEKNKLADYF
-73 DGQNALSKLTEGTE
+73 KGQKALSELTEGTE

-104 DKVKKLAEEG
+104 EKVKKLAEEG
-114 SLAGVKVSKFA
+114 DLASVRTSKFA

-138 SKIASAAA
+138 GKLASAAA

-194 SNIKTLDSVA
+194 SNTKTLDSVA

-225 DEYERFQSVMEQI
+225 DEYERFQSIMEQI

-260 NALQQAREEQEKL
+260 NALQQAREEQERL

-280 YINSGSD
+280 YINSGST
-287 VFAGAKASV
+287 VFSGAKASV
-296 AKDAVWSSANG
+296 AKDAIWGSANG
-307 NSSIGSWLGNLQDSL
+307 NSSIMSWLGNLADGLNLPFSDNIL
-322 YNALPKGVA
+322 EKGISYNNFHRMISTDALN
-331 DKLGL
+331 
-336 TTSSD
+336 SD
-341 ILSGGINLDAFG
+341 YQVYNGIFE
-353 NVLRTSG
+353 
-360 DLGDGKR
+360 
-367 GAAIVDIYNKYLDG
+367 KYLDG
-381 KGFVEQVEAVNTYYD
+381 KNFVEQIESVNTYYD
-396 EIIKTLKD
+396 EIIKEIEA
-404 SGGYKDEGAL
+404 SGRYDKKGKNIE
-414 DAVKEKLDS
+414 AVKEKLAD
-423 FKNLSETIDAANSDI
+423 FKNLSEVVNSAESNI
-438 EDYLK
+438 ENYLK
-443 VYLSQSDTYKSL
+443 VYLSEKSSSYKSL

-462 FNNNLENV
+462 FNSNLENV
-470 VDVNES
+470 VDVKES

-485 KYTKDFKA
+485 KYTEDFKA

-515 KIASGDVERY
+515 KIASADVKRY
-525 NLQVKKLKEKLD
+525 NSQVKKLKEKLD
-537 NEKNFSSEA
+537 SNADFSSEA
-546 ANAISEYY
+546 ANAINEYY

-565 TDKMYR
+565 TDEMYR

-589 IFAGEQKR
+589 IFAGEQKK
-597 NASPIEYAASLGK
+597 NTSPLEYAASLGK
-610 SKPPTPK
+610 SKPPAPK
-617 PVLTTEATHDKNEF
+617 PVLTTEATHNKNEF
-631 DKWYDKLSSEKKELV
+631 DKWYDKLSSKKKELV

-658 NIDKLD
+658 SIDKLD
-664 DKLNEFIDS
+664 DKLNEFVDS
-673 TGKLTDAGEIMT
+673 TGELTDAGEIMT

-694 LTEGFSSANDAATNF
+694 LTEGFSSANDAATDF
-709 KKSLED
+709 KKSLQD
-715 IQGGNDYD
+715 IQGGKDYD

-737 NTQKN
+737 NAQKN
-742 GTYGSKEFQLASD
+742 GTYGSKEFKLASD
-755 YIFGEGWDDEKSW
+755 YIFGKGWDDEKSW

-783 KLFGTYTDS
+783 KLFGTHTDS

-864 LKEISDVDVFDNDS
+864 LKEIADVDVFDNDS

-964 YGGIMEQSKDAKGN
+964 YGGIMKQSKDAKGN

-1001 IYNIINGLKTIKEN
+1001 IYNIINGLKAIKEN

-1064 VDIQN
+1064 VDIQK
-1069 SFDALNGKVN
+1069 SFDSLNGKVN
-1079 TVKGSLSRV
+1079 TVKGSLSSV
-1088 NDILKEI
+1088 NNILKEI
-1095 QDRKDLNITVST
+1095 QGRKDLNITVSA
-1107 KTSTEDSDSKD
+1107 KTNTDGGDSKN
-1118 TKGSGKRT
+1118 TKGSGKGT
-1126 KGHKG
+1126 KGDKG
-1131 HKKKKKKAS
+1131 HKKKAS

-1202 LLESGDTPKFG
+1202 LLKSGNTPKFG
-1213 KAYSVGKGSKK
+1213 KAYAGGLPG
-1224 KNYNG
+1224 KNYSG
-1229 SVDPRNNGNTGGS
+1229 SVDPKNSGNTGGS
-1242 DKSKTKDKTKSKS
+1242 DKNKTKSKTKSKS
-1255 TDKKKTALEK
+1255 TDKKKSTLEK

-1325 MNVTGTLINEN
+1325 MNVMGTLINEN
-1336 NRGAKRYT
+1336 DRGAKRYT

-1349 VLNKAKKDKLIN
+1349 VLKKAKKDKLIN

-1371 VANGTIDISK
+1371 VANGKINISE

-1462 KTSYAKSQRDIYV
+1462 KTSYAKNQRDIYAR
-1475 KEATETT
+1475 EATEAT

-1492 NGRKKGALS
+1492 NSRKKGALS
-1501 GLSSKDKDKIINAAK
+1501 GLSNKDKDKIINAAK

-1551 TDASKAEYEYTKTV
+1551 TDAAKAEYEYTKTV
-1565 RQNAKEIFDNIV
+1565 RQNAKEMFDNIV
-1577 TDYERSQSEI
+1577 ADYERSQNEI
-1587 SYQNNLLS
+1587 SHQNNLLS
-1595 EKISQLENKGYVIS
+1595 EKINQLENRGYVIS

-1687 QDLISDLSDE
+1687 QDLVSDLSDE

-1714 GNVTNEGIA
+1714 GKVTNEGAA

-1740 EYGRYAKQALSEY
+1740 EYGRYAEQALSEY
-1753 RADTNNKEALERYRK
+1753 RADTNDKEALERYRK
-1768 YIQLQRESLQACK
+1768 YIQLQRESLQACN
-1781 DEKEAVKS
+1781 DEKEAIKS
-1789 LVEDGINKQLD
+1789 LVEDGIDKQLD

-1837 KQLSAYTGDNS
+1837 KQLSAYAGDNS

-1892 EEVLNARLDDIDRL
+1892 EEVLNARLDNLDAL
-1906 IDSVSKEVNNNATT
+1906 VESVSNGVTDNAGTINNTL
-1920 ISNCINTTSNKIG
+1920 ISTGDKIG
-1933 YPLQD
+1933 YRID
-1938 NNQYIIQNAGNI
+1938 GMTNSIISNTSSVVG
-1950 NNIVDVLNSIKSTVE
+1950 VLYSIKSSVE
-1965 GIYNG
+1965 EMYRAM
-1970 NSPTSLTSP
+1970 SPY
-1979 GTTRVTA
+1979 
-1986 GGNVINI
+1986 
-1993 SPNGV
+1993 PNMTIRTNTILG
-1998 SGVQQWSSEN
+1998 
-2008 SQGDGKI
+2008 
-2015 NVGDVV
+2015 
-2021 SFVSENGKRHY
+2021 ENGWS
-2032 YDDSKGN
+2032 DFS
-2039 GRKEITNANSSEFVV
+2039 
-2054 KRINSGAKYPYYLE
+2054 
-2068 NKNGKKLGWVN
+2068 
-2079 KSQIQGYAIGS
+2079 GYASGS
-2090 QGIKEDEFAW
+2090 KSIKKDELAW
-2100 TQEDGSEIIIRK
+2100 TQENGNEVIIRK
-2112 SDGAMLTPLGRGDMI
+2112 SDGAMLTPLGRGDMV

-2143 ISIGN
+2143 ISIES
-2148 SRPNSIRNISRIGGN
+2148 SRPSSIRNISRVGGN
-2163 TQNDIKLDI
+2163 TKNDIKLDI

-2199 MTIDRLNGAN
+2199 MTIDRLGGAN
-2209 SFGKYKY
+2209 SFTKYKY

>member
-34 RRIRVSD
+34 QRIRVSD
-41 WSNYFSDRKRL
+41 WSEYFSDRKKF
-52 KGVDSSHIV
+52 KGVDSGHIV
-61 TPKENDILKKYF
+61 TQKEYDILDEYF
-73 DGQNALSKLTEGTE
+73 KGQDALSGLTEGTE

-104 DKVKKLAEEG
+104 EKVKKLAEEG
-114 SLAGVKVSKFA
+114 DLASVRTSKFA

-138 SKIASAAA
+138 SKLASAAA

-218 NNISLTS
+218 SNISLTS
-225 DEYERFQSVMEQI
+225 DEYERFQSIMEQI
-238 INVSPDIVSSY
+238 INVSPNIVSSY

-260 NALQQAREEQEKL
+260 NALQQAREEQKRL
-273 NQESIDK
+273 NDESIDK
-280 YINSGSD
+280 YINSGSTI
-287 VFAGAKASV
+287 FSGAKASV

-307 NSSIGSWLGNLQDSL
+307 KSSIISWLGNLADGMGLSFSDKILENGIARADFHETVRADPTDTGYSNFKL
-322 YNALPKGVA
+322 YDNIF
-331 DKLGL
+331 
-336 TTSSD
+336 S
-341 ILSGGINLDAFG
+341 
-353 NVLRTSG
+353 
-360 DLGDGKR
+360 
-367 GAAIVDIYNKYLDG
+367 KYLEG
-381 KGFVEQVEAVNTYYD
+381 KNFIEQVKSVNEHYD
-396 EIIKTLKD
+396 EIIKEIDK
-404 SGGYKDEGAL
+404 SGEYDDDGKAAE
-414 DAVKEKLDS
+414 AVKEKMAA
-423 FKNLSETIDAANSDI
+423 FKNMSETIDSAESDI
-438 EDYLK
+438 ENYLK
-443 VYLSQSDTYKSL
+443 VYLSEESSSYKSL

-462 FNNNLENV
+462 LNNNLK
-470 VDVNES
+470 DVIDVSKDE
-476 EQWNKDAAD
+476 EWNKTAAT
-485 KYTKDFKA
+485 KYTNDFKRV
-493 AIDGEYGFVTD
+493 IDGEYGFVAD
-504 LNGYIQDASKG
+504 LNGYIRDAGNG
-515 KIASGDVERY
+515 KIASADIERY
-525 NLQVKKLKEKLD
+525 NSQVKKLKEKLD
-537 NEKNFSSEA
+537 SNANFSSEA
-546 ANAISEYY
+546 ADAIYEYY

-565 TDKMYR
+565 TDRMYG
-571 QFFNSSGYVI
+571 QFFKSN
-581 KNGDAFKN
+581 KNG
-589 IFAGEQKR
+589 E
-597 NASPIEYAASLGK
+597 K
-610 SKPPTPK
+610 SISDI
-617 PVLTTEATHDKNEF
+617 THGKNEF

-658 NIDKLD
+658 SIDKLD
-664 DKLNEFIDS
+664 DKLNEFVDS
-673 TGKLTDAGEIMT
+673 TGELTDAGEIMT

-694 LTEGFSSANDAATNF
+694 LTEGFSSANDAATDF

-742 GTYGSKEFQLASD
+742 GTYGSKEFKLASD

-800 GYGFLEELYKLQQN
+800 GYGFLEELYKLQQS

-864 LKEISDVDVFDNDS
+864 LKEIADVDVFDNDS

-978 NLNIVNIDN
+978 NLNVVNIDN
-987 LGETLKNLGKTDDE
+987 LGETLKGLGKTDDE
-1001 IYNIINGLKTIKEN
+1001 IYSIIDGLNTIKES
-1015 NPELNLNLKTKNK
+1015 NPELNLQLKTENK
-1028 GGVDGYLKGL
+1028 KGVDGYLKGL

-1069 SFDALNGKVN
+1069 SFDTLNGKVN
-1079 TVKGSLSRV
+1079 TVKGSLSSV
-1088 NDILKEI
+1088 NNILKEI
-1095 QDRKDLNITVST
+1095 EGRKDLDITVSA
-1107 KTSTEDSDSKD
+1107 KTNTDGSDSKD
-1118 TKGSGKRT
+1118 AKGSGKGT
-1126 KGHKG
+1126 KGH
-1131 HKKKKKKAS
+1131 KKKAS

-1202 LLESGDTPKFG
+1202 LLKSGDTPKFG
-1213 KAYSVGKGSKK
+1213 KAYCGGKGSKKK

-1229 SVDPRNNGNTGGS
+1229 SVDPKNSGNNGGS
-1242 DKSKTKDKTKSKS
+1242 DKNKTKDKAKSKS

-1309 SKHSAST
+1309 SNHSAST

-1325 MNVTGTLINEN
+1325 MNVMGTLINEN
-1336 NRGAKRYT
+1336 DRGAARYK

-1361 SKQLATIKKR
+1361 SKQMATIKKR

-1381 YGEKMRGVIEEY
+1381 YGEKMQEVIKEY

-1462 KTSYAKSQRDIYV
+1462 KTSYAKNQRDIYS
-1475 KEATETT
+1475 KEASEAS
-1482 KNLND
+1482 KNLAD
-1487 AKSRI
+1487 AKTRI
-1492 NGRKKGALS
+1492 NSRKKDALK
-1501 GLSSKDKDKIINAAK
+1501 GLSNKDKDKIINATK

-1551 TDASKAEYEYTKTV
+1551 TDAAKAEYEYTKTV
-1565 RQNAKEIFDNIV
+1565 RQNAKEMFDNIA

-1587 SYQNNLLS
+1587 SHQNNLLS
-1595 EKISQLENKGYVIS
+1595 ERISQLENKGYVIS
-1609 QAFYERQAQLNRET
+1609 QAFYERQTQLNRET

-1687 QDLISDLSDE
+1687 QDLVSDLSDE

-1714 GNVTNEGIA
+1714 GNVTNEGTA

-1740 EYGRYAKQALSEY
+1740 EYGRYAEQALSEY

-1768 YIQLQRESLQACK
+1768 YIQLQRESLQACN
-1781 DEKEAVKS
+1781 DEKEAIKS
-1789 LVEDGINKQLD
+1789 LVEDGIDKQLN

-1837 KQLSAYTGDNS
+1837 KQLSAYAGDNS

-1861 FESAKEDLQD
+1861 FESAKEDLRD

-1892 EEVLNARLDDIDRL
+1892 EEVLNARLDNLDML
-1906 IDSVSKEVNNNATT
+1906 IKSVSDGVASNADV
-1920 ISNCINTTSNKIG
+1920 ISNTLISTTDKIG
-1933 YPLQD
+1933 YH
-1938 NNQYIIQNAGNI
+1938 I
-1950 NNIVDVLNSIKSTVE
+1950 NDLTNSIVSDTSNVIGILNSIKSSVE
-1965 GIYNG
+1965 KVYMA
-1970 NSPTSLTSP
+1970 TSP
-1979 GTTRVTA
+1979 YPNMIIRTTS
-1986 GGNVINI
+1986 I
-1993 SPNGV
+1993 SGQNG
-1998 SGVQQWSSEN
+1998 WSDFS
-2008 SQGDGKI
+2008 
-2015 NVGDVV
+2015 
-2021 SFVSENGKRHY
+2021 
-2032 YDDSKGN
+2032 
-2039 GRKEITNANSSEFVV
+2039 
-2054 KRINSGAKYPYYLE
+2054 
-2068 NKNGKKLGWVN
+2068 
-2079 KSQIQGYAIGS
+2079 GYASGS
-2090 QGIKEDEFAW
+2090 KSINKDKIAW
-2100 TQEDGSEIIIRK
+2100 TQENGNEVIIRK
-2112 SDGAMLTPLGRGDMI
+2112 SDGAMLTPLGRGDMV

-2143 ISIGN
+2143 ISIEN
-2148 SRPNSIRNISRIGGN
+2148 SRPGNIRNISRVGGN
-2163 TQNDIKLDI
+2163 TRNDIKLDI

-2199 MTIDRLNGAN
+2199 MTIGRLDGAN
-2209 SFGKYKY
+2209 SFTKYKY

>member
-34 RRIRVSD
+34 QRIRVSD
-41 WSNYFSDRKRL
+41 WSEYFKDRKKF
-52 KGVDSSHIV
+52 KGIDSSHII
-61 TPKENDILKKYF
+61 TKQENAKLQEYF
-73 DGQNALSKLTEGTE
+73 AGQDALSKLTEGTE

-104 DKVKKLAEEG
+104 EKVKKLAEEG
-114 SLAGVKVSKFA
+114 SSADIRVSKFA

-138 SKIASAAA
+138 SKLASAAA

-194 SNIKTLDSVA
+194 SNTKTLDSVA

-225 DEYERFQSVMEQI
+225 DEYERFQSIMEQI

-260 NALQQAREEQEKL
+260 NALQQAREEQERL

-280 YINSGSD
+280 YINSGGT
-287 VFAGAKASV
+287 VFSGAKASV
-296 AKDAVWSSANG
+296 AKDAIWGSANG
-307 NSSIGSWLGNLQDSL
+307 NSPIMSWLGNLADGLNLPFSDNISEKGIS
-322 YNALPKGVA
+322 YNNFHRMISTDALN
-331 DKLGL
+331 
-336 TTSSD
+336 SD
-341 ILSGGINLDAFG
+341 YQVYNGIF
-353 NVLRTSG
+353 
-360 DLGDGKR
+360 K
-367 GAAIVDIYNKYLDG
+367 KYLDG
-381 KGFVEQVEAVNTYYD
+381 KNFVEQIESVNTYYD
-396 EIIKTLKD
+396 EIIKEIEA
-404 SGGYKDEGAL
+404 SGRYDNI
-414 DAVKEKLDS
+414 DDVKEKLSD
-423 FKNLSETIDAANSDI
+423 FKNLSEVIDSAESEI
-438 EDYLK
+438 ENYLK
-443 VYLSQSDTYKSL
+443 IYLSNKNDDYKSL
-455 PTKYLEV
+455 PAKYLEA
-462 FNNNLENV
+462 FNNNLKNI
-470 VDVNES
+470 VDISKGE
-476 EQWNKDAAD
+476 EWNKRAAY
-485 KYTKDFKA
+485 KYTKDFKE

-525 NLQVKKLKEKLD
+525 NSQVKKLKEKLD
-537 NEKNFSSEA
+537 NDKNFSNEA
-546 ANAISEYY
+546 ANAINEYY
-554 SKQLSNISVID
+554 SKQLSNITVVD
-565 TDKMYR
+565 TDRMYG
-571 QFFNSSGYVI
+571 QFFKSN
-581 KNGDAFKN
+581 KNG
-589 IFAGEQKR
+589 E
-597 NASPIEYAASLGK
+597 K
-610 SKPPTPK
+610 SISDI
-617 PVLTTEATHDKNEF
+617 THGKNEF

-658 NIDKLD
+658 SIDKLD
-664 DKLNEFIDS
+664 DKLNEFVDS
-673 TGKLTDAGEIMT
+673 TGELTDAGEIMT

-694 LTEGFSSANDAATNF
+694 LTEGFSSANDAATDF
-709 KKSLED
+709 KKSLQD
-715 IQGGNDYD
+715 IQGGKDYD

-737 NTQKN
+737 NAQKN
-742 GTYGSKEFQLASD
+742 GTYGSKEFKLASD
-755 YIFGEGWDDEKSW
+755 YIFGKGWDDEKSW

-783 KLFGTYTDS
+783 KLFGTHTDS
-792 KGNESKTY
+792 NGNESKTY

-830 SNGGFDFNIDPSE
+830 SNGGFNFNIDPSE

-864 LKEISDVDVFDNDS
+864 LKEIADVDVFDNDS

-978 NLNIVNIDN
+978 NLNVVNIDN

-1001 IYNIINGLKTIKEN
+1001 IYNIINGLKAIKEN

-1064 VDIQN
+1064 VDIQK

-1079 TVKGSLSRV
+1079 TVKGSLSSV
-1088 NDILKEI
+1088 NNILKEI
-1095 QDRKDLNITVST
+1095 QGRKDLNITVSA
-1107 KTSTEDSDSKD
+1107 KTNTDGSDSKNA
-1118 TKGSGKRT
+1118 KGSGKGA
-1126 KGHKG
+1126 KGNKG
-1131 HKKKKKKAS
+1131 KSSGKSKF
-1140 VRGTAFSKGKWG
+1140 RGTAFSKGKWG

-1202 LLESGDTPKFG
+1202 LLKSGDTPKFG
-1213 KAYSVGKGSKK
+1213 KAYCGGKDSKK

-1229 SVDPRNNGNTGGS
+1229 SVDPRNSGS
-1242 DKSKTKDKTKSKS
+1242 GSSSSKS
-1255 TDKKKTALEK
+1255 TTKGKTKGKSNDSKKKSTLEK

-1325 MNVTGTLINEN
+1325 MNVMGTLINDN
-1336 NRGAKRYT
+1336 DKGAKRYK

-1361 SKQLATIKKR
+1361 SKQFATIKKR

-1462 KTSYAKSQRDIYV
+1462 KTSYAKNQRDIYS
-1475 KEATETT
+1475 KEASEAS
-1482 KNLND
+1482 KNLAD
-1487 AKSRI
+1487 AKTRI
-1492 NGRKKGALS
+1492 NSRKKGALS

-1551 TDASKAEYEYTKTV
+1551 TDAAKAEYEYTKTV
-1565 RQNAKEIFDNIV
+1565 RQNAKEMFDNIV
-1577 TDYERSQSEI
+1577 ADYERSQNEI
-1587 SYQNNLLS
+1587 SHQNNLLS

-1687 QDLISDLSDE
+1687 QDLVSDLSDE

-1714 GNVTNEGIA
+1714 GKVTNEGAA

-1740 EYGRYAKQALSEY
+1740 EYGRYAEQALSEY
-1753 RADTNNKEALERYRK
+1753 RADTNDKEALERYRK
-1768 YIQLQRESLQACK
+1768 YIQLQRESLQACN
-1781 DEKEAVKS
+1781 DEKEAIRS
-1789 LVEDGINKQLD
+1789 LVEDGIDKQLD

-1837 KQLSAYTGDNS
+1837 KQLSAYAGDNS

-1892 EEVLNARLDDIDRL
+1892 EEVLNARLDNLDAL
-1906 IDSVSKEVNNNATT
+1906 VESVSNGVTDNAGAINNTL
-1920 ISNCINTTSNKIG
+1920 ISTSDKIG
-1933 YPLQD
+1933 YRID
-1938 NNQYIIQNAGNI
+1938 GMTNSIISNTSSVAR
-1950 NNIVDVLNSIKSTVE
+1950 VLYSIKSSVE
-1965 GIYNG
+1965 EMYRAMSPYPNMTIRTNTISGQNG
-1970 NSPTSLTSP
+1970 
-1979 GTTRVTA
+1979 
-1986 GGNVINI
+1986 
-1993 SPNGV
+1993 
-1998 SGVQQWSSEN
+1998 WSDFS
-2008 SQGDGKI
+2008 
-2015 NVGDVV
+2015 
-2021 SFVSENGKRHY
+2021 
-2032 YDDSKGN
+2032 
-2039 GRKEITNANSSEFVV
+2039 
-2054 KRINSGAKYPYYLE
+2054 
-2068 NKNGKKLGWVN
+2068 
-2079 KSQIQGYAIGS
+2079 GYASGS
-2090 QGIKEDEFAW
+2090 KSINKDELAW
-2100 TQEDGSEIIIRK
+2100 TQENGNEVIIRK
-2112 SDGAMLTPLGRGDMI
+2112 SDGAMLTPLGRGDMV

-2143 ISIGN
+2143 ISIES
-2148 SRPNSIRNISRIGGN
+2148 SRPSSIRNISRVGGN
-2163 TQNDIKLDI
+2163 TKNDIKLDI

-2199 MTIDRLNGAN
+2199 MTIDRLGGAN
-2209 SFGKYKY
+2209 SFTKYKY

>member
-34 RRIRVSD
+34 QRIRVSD
-41 WSNYFSDRKRL
+41 WSEYFKDRKEF
-52 KGVDSSHIV
+52 KGIDSSHIV
-61 TPKENDILKKYF
+61 TPKEQGILKEYF
-73 DGQNALSKLTEGTE
+73 DGQNALSKLSKGTE

-104 DKVKKLAEEG
+104 EKVKKLAEEG
-114 SLAGVKVSKFA
+114 SSADIRVSKFA

-138 SKIASAAA
+138 SKLASMAA

-194 SNIKTLDSVA
+194 SNTKTLNSVA

-225 DEYERFQSVMEQI
+225 DEYERFQSIMEQI

-260 NALQQAREEQEKL
+260 NALRQAREEQEKL

-280 YINSGSD
+280 YINSGGT
-287 VFAGAKASV
+287 VFSGAKASV
-296 AKDAVWSSANG
+296 TKDAIWGSANG
-307 NSSIGSWLGNLQDSL
+307 NSSIMSWLGNLADGLNLPFSDNIL
-322 YNALPKGVA
+322 EKGISYNNFHRMISTDALN
-331 DKLGL
+331 
-336 TTSSD
+336 SD
-341 ILSGGINLDAFG
+341 YQVYNGIFE
-353 NVLRTSG
+353 
-360 DLGDGKR
+360 
-367 GAAIVDIYNKYLDG
+367 KYLDG
-381 KGFVEQVEAVNTYYD
+381 KNFVEQIESVNTYYD
-396 EIIKTLKD
+396 EIIKEIEASGRYDKKGKD
-404 SGGYKDEGAL
+404 IE
-414 DAVKEKLDS
+414 AVKEKLAD
-423 FKNLSETIDAANSDI
+423 FKNLSEVVNSAESNI
-438 EDYLK
+438 ENYLK
-443 VYLSQSDTYKSL
+443 VYLSEKSSSYKSL

-462 FNNNLENV
+462 FNSNLENV
-470 VDVNES
+470 VDVKES

-485 KYTKDFKA
+485 KYTEDFKA

-504 LNGYIQDASKG
+504 LNGYIQDANKG
-515 KIASGDVERY
+515 KIASADVKRY
-525 NLQVKKLKEKLD
+525 NSQVKKLKEKLD
-537 NEKNFSSEA
+537 SNADFSSEA
-546 ANAISEYY
+546 ANAINEYY

-565 TDKMYR
+565 TDEMYR

-581 KNGDAFKN
+581 KNGNAFKN
-589 IFAGEQKR
+589 IFAGEQKK
-597 NASPIEYAASLGK
+597 NTSPLEYAASLGK
-610 SKPPTPK
+610 SKPPAPK

-658 NIDKLD
+658 SIDKLD
-664 DKLNEFIDS
+664 DKLNEFVDS

-694 LTEGFSSANDAATNF
+694 LTEGFSSANDAATDF
-709 KKSLED
+709 KKSLQD
-715 IQGGNDYD
+715 IQGGKDYD

-737 NTQKN
+737 NAQKN
-742 GTYGSKEFQLASD
+742 GTYGSKEFKLASD
-755 YIFGEGWDDEKSW
+755 YIFGKGWDDEKSW

-783 KLFGTYTDS
+783 KLFGTHTDS

-830 SNGGFDFNIDPSE
+830 SNGGFNFNIDPSE

-864 LKEISDVDVFDNDS
+864 LKEIADVDVFDNDS

-964 YGGIMEQSKDAKGN
+964 YGGIMKQSKDAKGN
-978 NLNIVNIDN
+978 NLNVVNIDN

-1001 IYNIINGLKTIKEN
+1001 IYNIINGLKAIKEN

-1064 VDIQN
+1064 VDIQK
-1069 SFDALNGKVN
+1069 SFGALNGKVN

-1095 QDRKDLNITVST
+1095 QGRKDLNITVST

-1118 TKGSGKRT
+1118 TKGSGKGT
-1126 KGHKG
+1126 KG

-1202 LLESGDTPKFG
+1202 LLKSGNTPKFG
-1213 KAYSVGKGSKK
+1213 KAYAGGLPG
-1224 KNYNG
+1224 KNYSG
-1229 SVDPRNNGNTGGS
+1229 SVDPKNSGNTGGS
-1242 DKSKTKDKTKSKS
+1242 DKNKTKSKTKSKS
-1255 TDKKKTALEK
+1255 TDKKKSTLEK

-1325 MNVTGTLINEN
+1325 MNVMGTLINEN
-1336 NRGAKRYT
+1336 DRGAKRYT

-1349 VLNKAKKDKLIN
+1349 VLKKAKKDKLIN

-1371 VANGTIDISK
+1371 VANGKINISE

-1462 KTSYAKSQRDIYV
+1462 KTSYAKNQRDIYS
-1475 KEATETT
+1475 KEASEAS
-1482 KNLND
+1482 KNLAD
-1487 AKSRI
+1487 AKTRI
-1492 NGRKKGALS
+1492 NSRKKGALS
-1501 GLSSKDKDKIINAAK
+1501 GLSNKDKDKIINAAK

-1551 TDASKAEYEYTKTV
+1551 TDAAKAEYEYTKTV
-1565 RQNAKEIFDNIV
+1565 RQNAKEMFDNIA
-1577 TDYERSQSEI
+1577 TDYERSQNEI
-1587 SYQNNLLS
+1587 SHQNNLLS
-1595 EKISQLENKGYVIS
+1595 ERISQLENRGYVIS

-1687 QDLISDLSDE
+1687 QDLVSDLSDE

-1714 GNVTNEGIA
+1714 GKVTNEGAA

-1740 EYGRYAKQALSEY
+1740 EYGRYAEQALSEY
-1753 RADTNNKEALERYRK
+1753 RADTNDKEALERYRK
-1768 YIQLQRESLQACK
+1768 YIQLQRESLQACN
-1781 DEKEAVKS
+1781 DEKEAIKS
-1789 LVEDGINKQLD
+1789 LVEDGIDKQLD

-1837 KQLSAYTGDNS
+1837 KQLSAYAGDNS

-1861 FESAKEDLQD
+1861 FENAKEDLQD

-1892 EEVLNARLDDIDRL
+1892 EEVLNARLDNLDAL
-1906 IDSVSKEVNNNATT
+1906 VESVSNGVTDNAGTINNTL
-1920 ISNCINTTSNKIG
+1920 ISTGDKIG
-1933 YPLQD
+1933 YRID
-1938 NNQYIIQNAGNI
+1938 GMTNSIISNTSSVVG
-1950 NNIVDVLNSIKSTVE
+1950 VLYSIKSSVE
-1965 GIYNG
+1965 EMYRAMSPYPNMTIRTNTILGANG
-1970 NSPTSLTSP
+1970 
-1979 GTTRVTA
+1979 
-1986 GGNVINI
+1986 
-1993 SPNGV
+1993 
-1998 SGVQQWSSEN
+1998 WSDFS
-2008 SQGDGKI
+2008 
-2015 NVGDVV
+2015 
-2021 SFVSENGKRHY
+2021 
-2032 YDDSKGN
+2032 
-2039 GRKEITNANSSEFVV
+2039 
-2054 KRINSGAKYPYYLE
+2054 
-2068 NKNGKKLGWVN
+2068 
-2079 KSQIQGYAIGS
+2079 GYASGS
-2090 QGIKEDEFAW
+2090 KSIKKDELAW
-2100 TQEDGSEIIIRK
+2100 TQENGNEVIIRK
-2112 SDGAMLTPLGRGDMI
+2112 SDGAMLTPLGRGDMV

-2143 ISIGN
+2143 ISIES
-2148 SRPNSIRNISRIGGN
+2148 SRPGSIRNISRVGGN

-2199 MTIDRLNGAN
+2199 MTIDRLGGAN
-2209 SFGKYKY
+2209 SFTKYKY